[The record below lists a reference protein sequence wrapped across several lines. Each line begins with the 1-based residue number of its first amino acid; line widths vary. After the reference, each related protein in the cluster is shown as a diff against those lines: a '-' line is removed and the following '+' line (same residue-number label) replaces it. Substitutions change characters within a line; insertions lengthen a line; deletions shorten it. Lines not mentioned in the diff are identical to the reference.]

1 MGNKSIQKFFADQ
14 NSVIDLSSLGNAKG
28 AKVSLSGPDMNITT
42 PRGSVIIVNGA
53 LYSSIK
59 GNNLAV
65 KFKDKTITGAKI
77 LGSVDLKDIQLERID
92 SSLVDSAQV
101 EKKGNGKRR
110 NKKEEEELKKQL
122 DDAEN
127 AKKEADKAKEEAEK
141 AKEAAEKALNEAF
154 EVQNSSKQIEEM
166 LQNFLADNVAKDNLA
181 QQSDASQQNTQA
193 KATQASKQNDAEKV
207 LPQPINKNTSTGK
220 SNSSKNE
227 ENKLDAES
235 VKEPL
240 KVTLALAAES
250 NSGSKDDSIT
260 NFTKPQFVGSTA
272 PNATVIIKINGIAV
286 GQAVA
291 DSLGNFTFTAPETL
305 TDGTYNLEAEAKT
318 ADGSGSAKLV
328 ITIDSVTD
336 KPTFELSPESSV
348 SGHKGLTPTLTP
360 SIVGTAEENA
370 KVDIYV
376 DNKLVASVDVDK
388 DGNWSYEFKDNELS
402 EGENSIKVVAVD
414 KAGNKNETTDSIIT
428 DTIAPEKPT
437 IELDDSS
444 DSGIKNDNITN
455 STLPTF
461 IGVAEPGSTVSI
473 YLGLKHLGEVIVA
486 KDGTWSYTLTTPLK
500 DGEYNITATATD
512 IAGHTSAT
520 ANLPFTIDT
529 RISYFSAE
537 IETTNDSGIV
547 GDNVTNN
554 TRPTFTGKTEPNAII
569 SVINSETGEEVIF
582 KANDKGEWTF
592 NFTSDSVEGINNL
605 TFTVEDVAGNKKDF
619 SFSYVIDTIA
629 PVPPTVSLE
638 DYVVLP
644 NGIILSGNDLPA
656 LVGTAEPK
664 STILLMRD
672 GKLYDSIEVDSNG
685 TWNYQFSNKFL
696 QGAYD
701 IEIISQ
707 DAAGNKSSTVKYSFT
722 IQTEVVPP
730 KAELDAS
737 DDSGAKGDWI
747 TNKHNAL
754 TLLGT
759 ADRFAT
765 VNILIDGKTIGVTTA
780 DADGN
785 WNFDISRNLSDNVY
799 KITVESIDPLGRTSS
814 VDYQLTIDS
823 FTPIP
828 TVMLHDS
835 ADSGVKGDMITKIN
849 TPLFTGMAEANAK
862 VSIYVDGVLSGEAI
876 AGDDG
881 VWNFQFTTALSDGSH
896 DVTVK
901 VEDIAGNTASSSAY
915 NFQIV
920 TQTQK
925 PTIEL
930 VNDTGVDNTDHI
942 INEKNPAL
950 TGTAAPYSTVKLYID
965 GALIAE
971 VRTNKDGRWEYTLKA
986 DQGLVDGDHRI
997 TASVEDIAG
1006 NIAHSDPFLISV
1018 DTAISI
1024 PIVSLSPDSDSGIS
1038 DDNLT
1043 NIVKPTLHLKDI
1055 DPDIISVQVW
1065 DAMSDTQIGV
1075 ATQQPDGSWA
1085 YTFTSDLTEGLHQ
1098 VYVKVEDIAGNKA
1111 NSAIFDFT
1119 IDTTVSTPVISLLSK
1134 DDTGVTGD
1142 NLTNINKPG
1151 FAISGVDAD
1160 AHRVVV
1166 QVMHNG
1172 VSEEIELSH
1181 LNGSWLFIPGNTWA
1195 DGSYTLTVKVEDK
1208 AGNTNY
1214 SAPLTVVI
1222 DTQIAIDG
1230 VELVNDS
1237 GVKGDNMTNDDRPH
1251 FRVTVPTDVNEV
1263 RLSIDGGNSWVQAT
1277 PGVAGSWEYIW
1288 PTDLAD
1294 GQYTLTV
1301 EATDKAGNTVTKTI
1315 DFAVDT
1321 TLSVPVIVLDSADDT
1336 GIQGDNMTNSTQ
1348 PTFALQHIDD
1358 DAVRVTV
1365 SVEHGG
1371 VTTTFDAT
1379 KGTGGWTFT
1388 PPTSWADGD
1397 YTLSVSVE
1405 DKAGNTSHSASLT
1418 VTVDTQIAINNIE
1431 LVNDSGIPDDNLT
1444 NNVRPHFQVTVPTDV
1459 NVVRLSIDGGKTWFN
1474 ATQSA
1479 TPGVWDYIWP
1489 DDVADGG
1496 YTLTVEATDEA
1507 GNKATQTL
1515 DFTIDTTLS
1524 VPTLSLDSA
1533 DDSGI
1538 AGDNITNVKTPG
1550 FTLNNID
1557 TDVSRVIVE
1566 VMHNGIK
1573 QEVPLVQTG
1582 GQWRFAPTSDW
1593 ADGDYILTVKVEDRA
1608 GNVKQSAPL
1617 TVTVDTHIAIDRIEL
1632 VNDSGIPGD
1641 NLTNEARPHFQV
1653 TVPADVNGVRLSI
1666 DGGKTWF
1673 DATQSAT
1680 SGVWDYTWLTNVA
1693 NGPHTLMVEA
1703 SDKAGNKTT
1712 QKLDFTIDTILSEP
1726 TITLDSADDSAAG
1739 DNITNVK
1746 MPGFT
1751 LGNIDA
1757 DVTKVVVTVAHDGK
1771 NQQIELIKN
1780 GGVWRFTPGAAWTDG
1795 DYTLT
1800 VKVEDKAGNT
1810 NYSAPLTV
1818 TIDTQTSIDRIEL
1831 LNDTGIVGDNLTN
1844 EARPQFH
1851 ITVPTDVNSVQLSLD
1866 GGINWVNATLTSD
1879 GVWEYI
1885 WPTDLV
1891 ENTYTLTVKAT
1902 DVAGNTATETLNFI
1916 IDTTLSTPTITL
1928 DSADDS
1934 GTAND
1939 NKTNVK
1945 TPGFIIGGIDSDV
1958 TQVVVQVMRDGHSEE
1973 VELTQTNG
1981 QWRFVPGSAWTDGDY
1996 TLTVTVKDEAGNIRH
2011 SAPLTVTIDTQITID
2026 HIELVNDSG
2035 IPDDN
2040 LTNNVRPHFQ
2050 VTVPTDVNVV
2060 RLSIDGGKTWFN
2072 ATQSATPGVWDYTW
2086 LADVGEGKH
2095 TLTVEA
2101 TDKAGNKTTQQLDF
2115 IIDTLLSEPTIV
2127 LDNTDDSGT
2136 KGDHLTNVNKPTFL
2150 LGNID
2155 ADARYVTVEVQ
2166 HGGTKEVLTATKDA
2180 TGNWSVTPT
2189 GTWADGDYTLT
2200 VRVEDEAGN
2209 EKHSA
2214 SLTVTVDTQITI
2226 DVIELVNDNGIPGDN
2241 MTNDAHPQF
2250 RVTVP
2255 GDVNE
2260 VSLSIDGGVTWV
2272 KATQSATPGVWNY
2285 TWPGT
2290 VPDGDYTL
2298 NVKATDNAGNT
2309 VTETLH
2315 FTIDTTLSTPVIVL
2329 DSADDSGVHGDN
2341 MTNHTQPTFALQHID
2356 DDAVRV
2362 TVSVEHGGV
2371 TTTFDATKDAGGWT
2385 FTPTGAWADGDYT
2398 LSVSVEDKAGN
2409 TSHSAS
2415 LTVTVDTQIAI
2426 NNIELVN
2433 DSGIPD
2439 DNLTNN
2445 VRPHFQVTVPTDVN
2459 VVRLSID
2466 GGKTWFNATQS
2477 ATPGVWDYIW
2487 PDDVADGGYTLTV
2500 EATDEAGNKATQTL
2514 DFTIDTTLSVPT
2526 LSLDSADDSGIAGD
2540 NITNVKTPGFTL
2552 NNIDT
2557 DVSRVI
2563 VEVMHN
2569 GIKQEVPLV
2578 QTGGQW
2584 RFAPTS
2590 DWADGDYIL
2599 TVKVEDRAGNVK
2611 QSAPLTVT
2619 VDTHIAIDRIEL
2631 VNDSGIPG
2639 DNLTNEARPH
2649 FQVTVPADVNG
2660 VRLSIDGGKT
2670 WFDATQSATSGVWD
2684 YTWLTNVANGPHTL
2698 MVEASDKAG
2707 NKTTQKLDFTID
2719 TILSEP
2725 TITLDSADDSAA
2737 GDNITNVKMPG
2748 FTLGNIDADVTKV
2761 VVTVAHDGKN
2771 QQIEL
2776 IKNGGVWRFTPGA
2789 AWTDGD
2795 YTLTVKVEDK
2805 AGNTNYSA
2813 PLTVTIDTQ
2822 TSIDRIELLN
2832 DTGIV
2837 GDNLTNEARPQFHI
2851 TVPTDVNSVQLSLDG
2866 GINWVNATL
2875 TSDGVWEYIW
2885 PTDLVENTYTLT
2897 VKATDVAGNTAT
2909 ETLNFI
2915 IDTTLSTPTITL
2927 DSADDSGTA
2936 NDNKTNVKTPGF
2948 IIGGIDS
2955 DVTQVV
2961 VQVMRDGHSEEVE
2974 LTQTNGQ
2981 WRFVP
2986 GSAWTDGDY
2995 TLTVTVKDEAGNIR
3009 HSAPLTVTIDTQITI
3024 DHIELVNDSGIPDDN
3039 LTNNVRP
3046 HFQVTVPTDVNVVR
3060 LSIDGGK
3067 TWFNATQSAT
3077 PGVWDYTWLADVGEG
3092 KHTLTVEATDK
3103 AGNKTT
3109 QQLDFI
3115 IDTLLSEPTIV
3126 LDNTDDSGTKGDNLT
3141 NVNKPTFLL
3150 GNIDAD
3156 ARYVTVEVQHGGTKE
3171 VLTATKGATGIWSVT
3186 PTGTWADG
3194 DYTLTVRVEDD
3205 AGNVKYSAPLTV
3217 TVDTQ
3222 ITIDVIELVN
3232 DNGIPGDNLT
3242 NDVRPHFRV
3251 TVPGDVN
3258 EVRLSIDG
3266 GNTWVRATQGTAGI
3280 WDYTWPKD
3288 VTDGLH
3294 TLTVE
3299 ATDKAGNK
3307 TTQTLDFTID
3317 TRLST
3322 PTIAMDSRDDTGAI
3336 GDHITSVK
3344 RPGFTIGNIDADAHS
3359 VILRITQGG
3368 NSQEVTLTQV
3378 GGQWRFTPDAD
3389 WADGSYTLTVEVT
3402 DNAGN
3407 VRQSTP
3413 LVVTVDTQTSITD
3426 ITLVNDHGVPDDNLT
3441 NSTRPQFEITVPADV
3456 NSVQLS
3462 IDGGANWVS
3471 ATQGIEGVWGY
3482 TWPTD
3487 MGDGK
3492 HTLTVMV
3499 TDRAGNTATQTL
3511 EFFIDTRL
3519 STPTIALDSTDDTG
3533 TPGDDMTNRTRPTFI
3548 LQNIDSDVINVT
3560 VSVTHNGTTT
3570 SFTATQGAGGWSF
3583 TPPAPWGDGDYTL
3596 TVTVED
3602 RAGNT
3607 RPSTPLTVTVDT
3619 QIAIDRIELVNDS
3632 GVPGDNVT
3640 KHVRPQFQI
3649 SVPDD
3654 VEKVLLSIDGG
3665 TTWVTAIK
3673 SSTAGIWD
3681 YTWPTDMPEGQHT
3694 LTVEVTDGAG
3704 NKMTETL
3711 NFTIDITLLTPT
3723 IELAPDQ
3730 DTGQN
3735 KNDNL
3740 TSVTQPVFVLGSI
3753 DKDVRH
3759 VELSIEHNGTF
3770 KTVVLTESADG
3781 WRYRPDSALA
3791 DGSYTFTVTVTDV
3804 AGNQQTSAPLK
3815 VTIDGTLTT
3824 PVIELAA
3831 GEDSG
3836 TVGDRLTNHDRP
3848 VFDIH
3853 QVDSDVTRVMVKVT
3867 YNGKTHEEAAVFTNG
3882 QWRFTPSASWADGSY
3897 QLAVVV
3903 EDLAGNVKESAPFEV
3918 RIDTTTTINNIV
3930 LLNDTGVQNDQLTN
3944 VAKPSFRIDVPGD
3957 VVQVRVTLDGGANW
3971 NVIRKNADG
3980 QWIFDSPNTLV
3991 DGTYTLRVEA
4001 TDEAGNIANKDLV
4014 FNIDTNIQVPTI
4026 ALDAG
4031 QDTGANTA
4039 DNITNISR
4047 PTFTIGNV
4055 DPDVIKVVV
4064 TIDGHD
4070 YNATKVGAGWQFTP
4084 GNAIPDGSYNIT
4096 VTVEDKAG
4104 NTATSKP
4111 LPVVIDTTAEIESV
4125 TLVTDSGDSD
4135 VDNITKVDKPQFSIV
4150 TADDITH
4157 VRVKIDNAANWIEL
4171 TKGGDGRWIF
4181 NVGSAL
4187 PDGQHTLLVDVT
4199 DIAGN
4204 VAQETLQFTIDTTLR
4219 EPTIVLDPTHDTGDD
4234 TNDNLTRINKPVFII
4249 GNVDNDVSHIV
4260 VHIDGRDYTI
4270 ENTGGNLTFTPDQPL
4285 SDGQHTISVTVT
4297 DIAGN
4302 TKTSAELRIEID
4314 TQVQI
4319 DSVTLTT
4326 DSGVN
4331 DHDNVTNA
4339 TRPSFEIATPD
4350 DVTSVLVSFDGV
4362 NWTPISKNA
4371 AGQWEFTAG
4380 SALPDGHYT
4389 LHVQATDR
4397 AGNTANSTLGFT
4409 VDTQIDGLSVVMLDD
4424 AGKDSTDGI
4433 TNITSPRFEISAR
4446 EPLQSVTVILNGK
4459 SSTLT
4464 QGAGNKWLFTPDTP
4478 LVDGTYKIE
4487 IVAEDIAGNKI
4498 SKEVSFTIDTIVSDP
4513 SIDLLDADDTGE
4525 SAVDNITSV
4534 TTPRFVIGNVPAD
4547 IDTVVIRING
4557 VSYSVTANG
4566 NNLWEFQVPVA
4577 LNDGVY
4583 EAVVVFRD
4591 IAGNTSETK
4600 LPFTI
4605 DTTTSVSVR
4614 MEPASDTGNS
4624 NSDNLTNKQNPKF
4637 EGTAEPN
4644 AKLVITIV
4652 DDKSGREVLK
4662 QTITVG
4668 ADGNW
4673 SVTPNILPDGMYTI
4687 NVVATD
4693 VAGNTAQTQE
4703 RFTIDTVTIDPTIRL
4718 SDPSIDDQHEAT
4730 SLRPE
4735 FKGFAEAFSTIM
4747 IQWDGKV
4754 VGSANAN
4761 ANGEW
4766 SWTPPSVLAPGS
4778 YVVSIVAKDKAGN
4791 ESSQV
4796 DFPVVIPV
4804 IDVTP
4809 PTIKLSEES
4818 DSGALGDF
4826 TTNNKTPTL
4835 IGSTLP
4841 NTIVSIYVDGVK
4853 VGEAT
4858 ADTAGRYTFQLSE
4871 MKDGHYVVQV
4881 GIVNPRDNS
4890 ELRSTA
4896 VDVTIDTEVAELVWN
4911 ISGMH
4916 EGGYINTVTPEIGGT
4931 SEPNSKI
4938 TIFVNGVEKAI
4949 AYTTGAGHWG
4959 VVLPALGN
4967 DGNYELT
4974 FKVEDVAGNIREF
4987 GPQNVIL
4994 DTVISPLTVVLREA
5008 DDSGKVG
5015 DWITNKSHVTID
5027 GTAEAGSTLTIRNPQ
5042 GVVIATL
5049 VVGNDGRWSAELDL
5063 REGSNAFV
5071 VVSEDKAGN
5080 SQQKEILIEHDTQIE
5095 ISDISLSRDTNSGD
5109 KYDLITN
5116 NKSPVLVAMTDP
5128 GATVQVYINGVLQ
5141 GTVEASSSGNI
5152 SYTMPAN
5159 SADGEYQVQFV
5170 ATDTAGNRV
5179 ESAITTV
5186 TIDSQIAVFDIDED
5200 SLPALSN
5207 NRALSVSGVGEAGS
5221 QVSIFVDGKLVN
5233 VVMVE
5238 ADGTWRAP
5246 ILLQDDG
5253 TFNIH
5258 FSITDVAGNTEVS
5271 KDYSV
5276 DVDSSTDFPT
5286 LNLEDASNS
5295 GSLDDLITNHNK
5307 PVLVG
5312 TAEAGA
5318 TIHIYVDEKIVA
5330 NVLVLEDGTWSY
5342 QFDNALKDG
5351 EYSIRV
5357 VAEDPA
5363 GNTAESPRLLVTIDT
5378 STFIDNPAM
5387 VAGSDNGI
5395 FSNDSIT
5402 SQTRPTFSIFGE
5414 MNQSVQI
5421 FIDGVLVD
5429 TITVT
5434 DRNQVYRP
5442 ESPLGDGSHSIYYVI
5457 TDKAGNTATSKTLN
5471 FTIDTFNT
5479 TPVAIDSIG
5488 GQTLAEMT
5496 GSDGKIY
5503 ITDTT
5508 RNLLFSGS
5516 AEPNSKIE
5524 IIINGLNVGE
5534 VWVNEK
5540 GHWQMPVNP
5549 LYFTEGQLDIT
5560 VKSTD
5565 RAGNVNQE
5573 KYSIWVDTHIK
5584 VFTSELDDN
5593 KSSSKTEWWSN
5604 SDLITMRGTGE
5615 IGATVSLIV
5624 AGVTLATAVVAAT
5637 GRWELSTDKLP
5648 EGTYDISL
5656 VIEDSAGNRWEDVR
5670 EIFIDRT
5677 PPNAP
5682 VVTYSDIVNDLII
5695 MQGTAE
5701 AKSQL
5706 IITDSEGNTYTLTVP
5721 DNGKWSM
5728 AIPYPSEGKFTI
5740 TSVDAIGNRSD
5751 DVPLDIMKEVPVI
5764 SLSPDSDSGT
5774 VGDNITRDKQPT
5786 FIIGNL
5792 ESDVVVVQVDINGTV
5807 YNAEKNADGV
5817 WFFTP
5822 GTPLADGSYTISV
5835 IASDAAGNQK
5845 NSLPITV
5852 TIDST
5857 LTVPEIALAAGEDN
5871 GASDSDNVTNHTQPK
5886 FTLQHIDADV
5896 TGVTVNVTHNGVTD
5910 IYQATQGA
5918 DGWTFT
5924 PPAAW
5929 NDGNYTL
5936 SVTVVDRAGNS
5947 QQSAS
5952 LAVTVDSTVT
5962 VTADSQHDDASDDAT
5977 ATAVTPPESETV
5989 NAESATHLRT
5999 EPSAA
6004 EESVVKVTAYSIT
6017 LLNADSGDEIDRSI
6031 SQTPSFEISVPENIV
6046 NVSIM
6051 FEGEEFTLPI
6061 TNQKAIFEVPLSLED
6076 GEYTMDVKF
6085 IDKDNDF
6092 LIKEKTFSVDH
6103 SSADIVNAM
6112 NVRGKTE
6119 DDINDSPS
6127 TSSVG
6132 HNNNGAIDVFA
6143 VNEVTLPVDNQEEHA

>member
-42 PRGSVIIVNGA
+42 PHGSVIIVNGA

-122 DDAEN
+122 DEAEN

-444 DSGIKNDNITN
+444 DSGIKNDSITN

-537 IETTNDSGIV
+537 IETTDDSGIV

-592 NFTSDSVEGINNL
+592 NFTSDSVEGVNNL

-619 SFSYVIDTIA
+619 SFSYVIDTVA

-638 DYVVLP
+638 DFVVLP

-876 AGDDG
+876 AGEDG

-950 TGTAAPYSTVKLYID
+950 TGTAAPYSTVKLYVD

-1024 PIVSLSPDSDSGIS
+1024 PIVSLSPDSDSGIA

-1065 DAMSDTQIGV
+1065 DAASDTQIGV

-1111 NSAIFDFT
+1111 NSAVFDFT

-1379 KGTGGWTFT
+1379 KGTGGWSFT
-1388 PPTSWADGD
+1388 PTGAWADGD

-1431 LVNDSGIPDDNLT
+1431 LVNDSGIPNDNLT

-1479 TPGVWDYIWP
+1479 TPGAWDYIWP

-1496 YTLTVEATDEA
+1496 YTLTVEATDKA
-1507 GNKATQTL
+1507 GNKTTQEL

-1632 VNDSGIPGD
+1632 VNDSGIPDD

-1939 NKTNVK
+1939 NKTNIK

-2011 SAPLTVTIDTQITID
+2011 SAPLTVTIDTQIAID

-2035 IPDDN
+2035 IPNDN
-2040 LTNNVRPHFQ
+2040 LTNEARPHFQ

-2127 LDNTDDSGT
+2127 LDSTDDSGT
-2136 KGDHLTNVNKPTFL
+2136 KGDNLTNVNKPTFL

-2329 DSADDSGVHGDN
+2329 DSADDTGIQGDN
-2341 MTNHTQPTFALQHID
+2341 MTNSTQPTFNLQHID

-2371 TTTFDATKDAGGWT
+2371 TTTFDATKGTGGWT
-2385 FTPTGAWADGDYT
+2385 FTPPTSWGAGDYT

-2445 VRPHFQVTVPTDVN
+2445 VRPHFQVKVPTDVN
-2459 VVRLSID
+2459 
-2466 GGKTWFNATQS
+2466 
-2477 ATPGVWDYIW
+2477 
-2487 PDDVADGGYTLTV
+2487 
-2500 EATDEAGNKATQTL
+2500 E
-2514 DFTIDTTLSVPT
+2514 
-2526 LSLDSADDSGIAGD
+2526 
-2540 NITNVKTPGFTL
+2540 
-2552 NNIDT
+2552 
-2557 DVSRVI
+2557 
-2563 VEVMHN
+2563 
-2569 GIKQEVPLV
+2569 
-2578 QTGGQW
+2578 
-2584 RFAPTS
+2584 
-2590 DWADGDYIL
+2590 
-2599 TVKVEDRAGNVK
+2599 
-2611 QSAPLTVT
+2611 
-2619 VDTHIAIDRIEL
+2619 
-2631 VNDSGIPG
+2631 
-2639 DNLTNEARPH
+2639 
-2649 FQVTVPADVNG
+2649 
-2660 VRLSIDGGKT
+2660 
-2670 WFDATQSATSGVWD
+2670 
-2684 YTWLTNVANGPHTL
+2684 
-2698 MVEASDKAG
+2698 
-2707 NKTTQKLDFTID
+2707 
-2719 TILSEP
+2719 
-2725 TITLDSADDSAA
+2725 
-2737 GDNITNVKMPG
+2737 
-2748 FTLGNIDADVTKV
+2748 
-2761 VVTVAHDGKN
+2761 
-2771 QQIEL
+2771 
-2776 IKNGGVWRFTPGA
+2776 
-2789 AWTDGD
+2789 
-2795 YTLTVKVEDK
+2795 
-2805 AGNTNYSA
+2805 
-2813 PLTVTIDTQ
+2813 
-2822 TSIDRIELLN
+2822 
-2832 DTGIV
+2832 
-2837 GDNLTNEARPQFHI
+2837 
-2851 TVPTDVNSVQLSLDG
+2851 
-2866 GINWVNATL
+2866 
-2875 TSDGVWEYIW
+2875 
-2885 PTDLVENTYTLT
+2885 
-2897 VKATDVAGNTAT
+2897 
-2909 ETLNFI
+2909 
-2915 IDTTLSTPTITL
+2915 
-2927 DSADDSGTA
+2927 
-2936 NDNKTNVKTPGF
+2936 
-2948 IIGGIDS
+2948 
-2955 DVTQVV
+2955 
-2961 VQVMRDGHSEEVE
+2961 
-2974 LTQTNGQ
+2974 
-2981 WRFVP
+2981 
-2986 GSAWTDGDY
+2986 
-2995 TLTVTVKDEAGNIR
+2995 
-3009 HSAPLTVTIDTQITI
+3009 
-3024 DHIELVNDSGIPDDN
+3024 
-3039 LTNNVRP
+3039 
-3046 HFQVTVPTDVNVVR
+3046 VR

-3103 AGNKTT
+3103 AGNQTT
-3109 QQLDFI
+3109 QKLDFI

-3126 LDNTDDSGTKGDNLT
+3126 LDSTDDSGTKGDNLT
-3141 NVNKPTFLL
+3141 NANKPTFLL

-3194 DYTLTVRVEDD
+3194 DYTLTVRVEDE

-3266 GNTWVRATQGTAGI
+3266 GNTWVRATQGTAGT

-3322 PTIAMDSRDDTGAI
+3322 PTITMDSRDDTGAI

-3389 WADGSYTLTVEVT
+3389 WADGSYTLTVEVQ

-3413 LVVTVDTQTSITD
+3413 LIVTVDTQTSITD

-3471 ATQGIEGVWGY
+3471 AAQGIEGVWGY

-3619 QIAIDRIELVNDS
+3619 QIAIDHIELVNDS

-3711 NFTIDITLLTPT
+3711 NFTIDITLMTPT

-3848 VFDIH
+3848 VFDIR

-3882 QWRFTPSASWADGSY
+3882 QWSFTPSASWADGSY

-4187 PDGQHTLLVDVT
+4187 PDGKHTLLVDVT

-4302 TKTSAELRIEID
+4302 TKTSAELQIEID

-4534 TTPRFVIGNVPAD
+4534 TKPRFVIGNVPAD

-4557 VSYSVTANG
+4557 VSYPVTANG

-4614 MEPASDTGNS
+4614 MEPASDTGSS

-4662 QTITVG
+4662 HTITVG

-4718 SDPSIDDQHEAT
+4718 SDPSIDDQYEAT

-4735 FKGFAEAFSTIM
+4735 FKGLAEAFSTIM

-4835 IGSTLP
+4835 VGNTLP
-4841 NTIVSIYVDGVK
+4841 NAIVSIYVDGVK

-4967 DGNYELT
+4967 DGNYVLT

-5080 SQQKEILIEHDTQIE
+5080 SQQKDILIEHDTQIE

-5295 GSLDDLITNHNK
+5295 GSLDDLITSHNK

-5378 STFIDNPAM
+5378 STFIDNPVM
-5387 VAGSDNGI
+5387 MAGSDNGI

-5402 SQTRPTFSIFGE
+5402 SQTRPAFSIYGE

-5471 FTIDTFNT
+5471 FTIDTLNT

-5534 VWVNEK
+5534 VWVNDK

-5573 KYSIWVDTHIK
+5573 KYSIWVDTHIQ

-5593 KSSSKTEWWSN
+5593 KSSSKTDWWSN
-5604 SDLITMRGTGE
+5604 SSTITMRGMGE

-5624 AGVTLATAVVAAT
+5624 AGVTLATAVVAAN
-5637 GRWELSTDKLP
+5637 GQWELSTDQLP
-5648 EGTYDISL
+5648 EGKYDITLS
-5656 VIEDSAGNRWEDVR
+5656 IEDNAGNRKEEVH

-5706 IITDSEGNTYTLTVP
+5706 IITDSNGNTYTLTVP

-5751 DVPLDIMKEVPVI
+5751 DVPLDIMKETPVI

-5774 VGDNITRDKQPT
+5774 VGDNITRDNQPT

-5857 LTVPEIALAAGEDN
+5857 LTVPEIALAAGEGN
-5871 GASDSDNVTNHTQPK
+5871 GASDSDNVTNHNHTQPK

-5910 IYQATQGA
+5910 IYQATQDA

-5929 NDGNYTL
+5929 NDGTYTL

-5952 LAVTVDSTVT
+5952 LEVTVDSTVT
-5962 VTADSQHDDASDDAT
+5962 VTADSQHNDASDDAT

-5999 EPSAA
+5999 VPSAA
-6004 EESVVKVTAYSIT
+6004 EESVVKETAYSIT

-6046 NVSIM
+6046 NVSVM

-6085 IDKDNDF
+6085 IDKDDDF

-6112 NVRGKTE
+6112 NARGKTE

>member
-1388 PPTSWADGD
+1388 PPTS
-1397 YTLSVSVE
+1397 
-1405 DKAGNTSHSASLT
+1405 
-1418 VTVDTQIAINNIE
+1418 
-1431 LVNDSGIPDDNLT
+1431 
-1444 NNVRPHFQVTVPTDV
+1444 
-1459 NVVRLSIDGGKTWFN
+1459 
-1474 ATQSA
+1474 
-1479 TPGVWDYIWP
+1479 
-1489 DDVADGG
+1489 
-1496 YTLTVEATDEA
+1496 
-1507 GNKATQTL
+1507 
-1515 DFTIDTTLS
+1515 
-1524 VPTLSLDSA
+1524 
-1533 DDSGI
+1533 
-1538 AGDNITNVKTPG
+1538 
-1550 FTLNNID
+1550 
-1557 TDVSRVIVE
+1557 
-1566 VMHNGIK
+1566 
-1573 QEVPLVQTG
+1573 
-1582 GQWRFAPTSDW
+1582 
-1593 ADGDYILTVKVEDRA
+1593 
-1608 GNVKQSAPL
+1608 
-1617 TVTVDTHIAIDRIEL
+1617 
-1632 VNDSGIPGD
+1632 
-1641 NLTNEARPHFQV
+1641 
-1653 TVPADVNGVRLSI
+1653 
-1666 DGGKTWF
+1666 
-1673 DATQSAT
+1673 
-1680 SGVWDYTWLTNVA
+1680 
-1693 NGPHTLMVEA
+1693 
-1703 SDKAGNKTT
+1703 
-1712 QKLDFTIDTILSEP
+1712 
-1726 TITLDSADDSAAG
+1726 
-1739 DNITNVK
+1739 
-1746 MPGFT
+1746 
-1751 LGNIDA
+1751 
-1757 DVTKVVVTVAHDGK
+1757 
-1771 NQQIELIKN
+1771 
-1780 GGVWRFTPGAAWTDG
+1780 
-1795 DYTLT
+1795 
-1800 VKVEDKAGNT
+1800 
-1810 NYSAPLTV
+1810 
-1818 TIDTQTSIDRIEL
+1818 
-1831 LNDTGIVGDNLTN
+1831 
-1844 EARPQFH
+1844 
-1851 ITVPTDVNSVQLSLD
+1851 
-1866 GGINWVNATLTSD
+1866 
-1879 GVWEYI
+1879 
-1885 WPTDLV
+1885 
-1891 ENTYTLTVKAT
+1891 
-1902 DVAGNTATETLNFI
+1902 
-1916 IDTTLSTPTITL
+1916 
-1928 DSADDS
+1928 
-1934 GTAND
+1934 
-1939 NKTNVK
+1939 
-1945 TPGFIIGGIDSDV
+1945 
-1958 TQVVVQVMRDGHSEE
+1958 
-1973 VELTQTNG
+1973 
-1981 QWRFVPGSAWTDGDY
+1981 
-1996 TLTVTVKDEAGNIRH
+1996 
-2011 SAPLTVTIDTQITID
+2011 
-2026 HIELVNDSG
+2026 
-2035 IPDDN
+2035 
-2040 LTNNVRPHFQ
+2040 
-2050 VTVPTDVNVV
+2050 
-2060 RLSIDGGKTWFN
+2060 
-2072 ATQSATPGVWDYTW
+2072 
-2086 LADVGEGKH
+2086 
-2095 TLTVEA
+2095 
-2101 TDKAGNKTTQQLDF
+2101 
-2115 IIDTLLSEPTIV
+2115 
-2127 LDNTDDSGT
+2127 
-2136 KGDHLTNVNKPTFL
+2136 
-2150 LGNID
+2150 
-2155 ADARYVTVEVQ
+2155 
-2166 HGGTKEVLTATKDA
+2166 
-2180 TGNWSVTPT
+2180 
-2189 GTWADGDYTLT
+2189 
-2200 VRVEDEAGN
+2200 
-2209 EKHSA
+2209 
-2214 SLTVTVDTQITI
+2214 
-2226 DVIELVNDNGIPGDN
+2226 
-2241 MTNDAHPQF
+2241 
-2250 RVTVP
+2250 
-2255 GDVNE
+2255 
-2260 VSLSIDGGVTWV
+2260 
-2272 KATQSATPGVWNY
+2272 
-2285 TWPGT
+2285 
-2290 VPDGDYTL
+2290 
-2298 NVKATDNAGNT
+2298 
-2309 VTETLH
+2309 
-2315 FTIDTTLSTPVIVL
+2315 
-2329 DSADDSGVHGDN
+2329 
-2341 MTNHTQPTFALQHID
+2341 
-2356 DDAVRV
+2356 
-2362 TVSVEHGGV
+2362 
-2371 TTTFDATKDAGGWT
+2371 
-2385 FTPTGAWADGDYT
+2385 WADGDYT

-4557 VSYSVTANG
+4557 VSYPVTANG

-5774 VGDNITRDKQPT
+5774 VGDDITRDKQPT

>member
-235 VKEPL
+235 VKELL

-2127 LDNTDDSGT
+2127 LDSTDDSGT

-2426 NNIELVN
+2426 NN
-2433 DSGIPD
+2433 
-2439 DNLTNN
+2439 
-2445 VRPHFQVTVPTDVN
+2445 
-2459 VVRLSID
+2459 
-2466 GGKTWFNATQS
+2466 
-2477 ATPGVWDYIW
+2477 
-2487 PDDVADGGYTLTV
+2487 
-2500 EATDEAGNKATQTL
+2500 
-2514 DFTIDTTLSVPT
+2514 
-2526 LSLDSADDSGIAGD
+2526 
-2540 NITNVKTPGFTL
+2540 
-2552 NNIDT
+2552 
-2557 DVSRVI
+2557 
-2563 VEVMHN
+2563 
-2569 GIKQEVPLV
+2569 
-2578 QTGGQW
+2578 
-2584 RFAPTS
+2584 
-2590 DWADGDYIL
+2590 
-2599 TVKVEDRAGNVK
+2599 
-2611 QSAPLTVT
+2611 
-2619 VDTHIAIDRIEL
+2619 
-2631 VNDSGIPG
+2631 
-2639 DNLTNEARPH
+2639 
-2649 FQVTVPADVNG
+2649 
-2660 VRLSIDGGKT
+2660 
-2670 WFDATQSATSGVWD
+2670 
-2684 YTWLTNVANGPHTL
+2684 
-2698 MVEASDKAG
+2698 
-2707 NKTTQKLDFTID
+2707 
-2719 TILSEP
+2719 
-2725 TITLDSADDSAA
+2725 
-2737 GDNITNVKMPG
+2737 
-2748 FTLGNIDADVTKV
+2748 
-2761 VVTVAHDGKN
+2761 
-2771 QQIEL
+2771 
-2776 IKNGGVWRFTPGA
+2776 
-2789 AWTDGD
+2789 
-2795 YTLTVKVEDK
+2795 
-2805 AGNTNYSA
+2805 
-2813 PLTVTIDTQ
+2813 
-2822 TSIDRIELLN
+2822 
-2832 DTGIV
+2832 
-2837 GDNLTNEARPQFHI
+2837 
-2851 TVPTDVNSVQLSLDG
+2851 
-2866 GINWVNATL
+2866 
-2875 TSDGVWEYIW
+2875 
-2885 PTDLVENTYTLT
+2885 
-2897 VKATDVAGNTAT
+2897 
-2909 ETLNFI
+2909 
-2915 IDTTLSTPTITL
+2915 
-2927 DSADDSGTA
+2927 
-2936 NDNKTNVKTPGF
+2936 
-2948 IIGGIDS
+2948 
-2955 DVTQVV
+2955 
-2961 VQVMRDGHSEEVE
+2961 
-2974 LTQTNGQ
+2974 
-2981 WRFVP
+2981 
-2986 GSAWTDGDY
+2986 
-2995 TLTVTVKDEAGNIR
+2995 
-3009 HSAPLTVTIDTQITI
+3009 
-3024 DHIELVNDSGIPDDN
+3024 IELVNDSGIPDDN

-4557 VSYSVTANG
+4557 VSYPVTANG

>member
-428 DTIAPEKPT
+428 DTIPPEKPT

-849 TPLFTGMAEANAK
+849 TPLFTGIAEANAK

-1065 DAMSDTQIGV
+1065 DAASDTQIGV

-1111 NSAIFDFT
+1111 NSAVFDFT

-1379 KGTGGWTFT
+1379 KGTGGWSFT
-1388 PPTSWADGD
+1388 PTGAWADGD

-1479 TPGVWDYIWP
+1479 TPGAWDYIWP

-1496 YTLTVEATDEA
+1496 YTLTVEATDKA
-1507 GNKATQTL
+1507 GNKTTQEL

-2011 SAPLTVTIDTQITID
+2011 SAPLTVTIDTQIAID

-2040 LTNNVRPHFQ
+2040 LTNEARPHFQ

-2115 IIDTLLSEPTIV
+2115 IIDTMLSEPTIV

-2136 KGDHLTNVNKPTFL
+2136 KGDNLTNVNKPTFL

-2226 DVIELVNDNGIPGDN
+2226 DAIELVNDNGIPGDN

-2315 FTIDTTLSTPVIVL
+2315 FTIDTTLSVPVIVL
-2329 DSADDSGVHGDN
+2329 NSADDTGVQGDN
-2341 MTNHTQPTFALQHID
+2341 MTNSSQPTFALQHID

-2371 TTTFDATKDAGGWT
+2371 TTTFDATKGVGGWS

-2445 VRPHFQVTVPTDVN
+2445 VRPHFQVKVPTDVN
-2459 VVRLSID
+2459 
-2466 GGKTWFNATQS
+2466 
-2477 ATPGVWDYIW
+2477 
-2487 PDDVADGGYTLTV
+2487 
-2500 EATDEAGNKATQTL
+2500 E
-2514 DFTIDTTLSVPT
+2514 
-2526 LSLDSADDSGIAGD
+2526 
-2540 NITNVKTPGFTL
+2540 
-2552 NNIDT
+2552 
-2557 DVSRVI
+2557 
-2563 VEVMHN
+2563 
-2569 GIKQEVPLV
+2569 
-2578 QTGGQW
+2578 
-2584 RFAPTS
+2584 
-2590 DWADGDYIL
+2590 
-2599 TVKVEDRAGNVK
+2599 
-2611 QSAPLTVT
+2611 
-2619 VDTHIAIDRIEL
+2619 
-2631 VNDSGIPG
+2631 
-2639 DNLTNEARPH
+2639 
-2649 FQVTVPADVNG
+2649 
-2660 VRLSIDGGKT
+2660 
-2670 WFDATQSATSGVWD
+2670 
-2684 YTWLTNVANGPHTL
+2684 
-2698 MVEASDKAG
+2698 
-2707 NKTTQKLDFTID
+2707 
-2719 TILSEP
+2719 
-2725 TITLDSADDSAA
+2725 
-2737 GDNITNVKMPG
+2737 
-2748 FTLGNIDADVTKV
+2748 
-2761 VVTVAHDGKN
+2761 
-2771 QQIEL
+2771 
-2776 IKNGGVWRFTPGA
+2776 
-2789 AWTDGD
+2789 
-2795 YTLTVKVEDK
+2795 
-2805 AGNTNYSA
+2805 
-2813 PLTVTIDTQ
+2813 
-2822 TSIDRIELLN
+2822 
-2832 DTGIV
+2832 
-2837 GDNLTNEARPQFHI
+2837 
-2851 TVPTDVNSVQLSLDG
+2851 
-2866 GINWVNATL
+2866 
-2875 TSDGVWEYIW
+2875 
-2885 PTDLVENTYTLT
+2885 
-2897 VKATDVAGNTAT
+2897 
-2909 ETLNFI
+2909 
-2915 IDTTLSTPTITL
+2915 
-2927 DSADDSGTA
+2927 
-2936 NDNKTNVKTPGF
+2936 
-2948 IIGGIDS
+2948 
-2955 DVTQVV
+2955 
-2961 VQVMRDGHSEEVE
+2961 
-2974 LTQTNGQ
+2974 
-2981 WRFVP
+2981 
-2986 GSAWTDGDY
+2986 
-2995 TLTVTVKDEAGNIR
+2995 
-3009 HSAPLTVTIDTQITI
+3009 
-3024 DHIELVNDSGIPDDN
+3024 
-3039 LTNNVRP
+3039 
-3046 HFQVTVPTDVNVVR
+3046 VR

-3103 AGNKTT
+3103 AGNQTT
-3109 QQLDFI
+3109 QKLDFI
-3115 IDTLLSEPTIV
+3115 IDTMLSEPTIV
-3126 LDNTDDSGTKGDNLT
+3126 LDSTDDSGTKGDNLT
-3141 NVNKPTFLL
+3141 NANKPTFIL

-3156 ARYVTVEVQHGGTKE
+3156 ARYVTVEVQYGGTKE

-3194 DYTLTVRVEDD
+3194 DYMLTVRVEDD

-3322 PTIAMDSRDDTGAI
+3322 PTITMDSRDDTGAI

-3344 RPGFTIGNIDADAHS
+3344 RPGFTIGNIDSDAQS

-3413 LVVTVDTQTSITD
+3413 LIVTVDTQTSITD

-3471 ATQGIEGVWGY
+3471 AAQGIEGVWGY

-3619 QIAIDRIELVNDS
+3619 QIAIDHIELVNDS

-3711 NFTIDITLLTPT
+3711 NFTIDITLMTPT

-4302 TKTSAELRIEID
+4302 TKTSAELKIEID

-4534 TTPRFVIGNVPAD
+4534 TKPRFVIGNVPAD

-4557 VSYSVTANG
+4557 VSYPVTANG

-4896 VDVTIDTEVAELVWN
+4896 VDLTIDTEVAELVWN

-5295 GSLDDLITNHNK
+5295 GSLDDLITSHNK

-5378 STFIDNPAM
+5378 STFIDNPVM
-5387 VAGSDNGI
+5387 MAGSDNGI

-5402 SQTRPTFSIFGE
+5402 SQTRPAFSIYGE

-5471 FTIDTFNT
+5471 FTIDTLNT

-5573 KYSIWVDTHIK
+5573 KYSIWVDTHIQ

-5593 KSSSKTEWWSN
+5593 KSSSKTDWWSN
-5604 SDLITMRGTGE
+5604 SSTITMRGMGE

-5624 AGVTLATAVVAAT
+5624 AGVTLATAVVAAN
-5637 GRWELSTDKLP
+5637 GQWELSTDQLP
-5648 EGTYDISL
+5648 EGKYDITLS
-5656 VIEDSAGNRWEDVR
+5656 IEDNAGNRKEEVH

-5706 IITDSEGNTYTLTVP
+5706 IITDSNGNTYTLTVP

-5751 DVPLDIMKEVPVI
+5751 DVSLDIMKEVPVI

-5871 GASDSDNVTNHTQPK
+5871 GVSDSDNVTNHTQPK

-5910 IYQATQGA
+5910 TYQATQGA

-5929 NDGNYTL
+5929 NDGTYTL

-5977 ATAVTPPESETV
+5977 PTAVTPLESETV
-5989 NAESATHLRT
+5989 NAESDTHLRT
-5999 EPSAA
+5999 VPSAA
-6004 EESVVKVTAYSIT
+6004 EESVVKETAYSIT
-6017 LLNADSGDEIDRSI
+6017 LLNADSGDEIDCSI

-6046 NVSIM
+6046 NVSVM

-6112 NVRGKTE
+6112 NARGKAE

>member
-428 DTIAPEKPT
+428 DTIPPEKPT

-444 DSGIKNDNITN
+444 DSGIKNDNVTN

-537 IETTNDSGIV
+537 IETTDDSGIV

-592 NFTSDSVEGINNL
+592 NFTSDSVEGVNNL

-619 SFSYVIDTIA
+619 SFSYVIDTVA

-638 DYVVLP
+638 DFVVLP

-1024 PIVSLSPDSDSGIS
+1024 PIVSLSPDSDSGIA

-1111 NSAIFDFT
+1111 NSAVFDFT

-1181 LNGSWLFIPGNTWA
+1181 LNGSWLFTPGNTWA

-1208 AGNTNY
+1208 AGNTSY

-1321 TLSVPVIVLDSADDT
+1321 TLSVPVIVLNSADDT
-1336 GIQGDNMTNSTQ
+1336 GVQGDNMTNRTQ

-1431 LVNDSGIPDDNLT
+1431 LVNDSGIPNDNLT

-1479 TPGVWDYIWP
+1479 TTGVWDYIWP

-1703 SDKAGNKTT
+1703 TDKAGNKTT
-1712 QKLDFTIDTILSEP
+1712 QKLDFIIDTLLSEP

-1818 TIDTQTSIDRIEL
+1818 TIDTQTFIDRIEL

-2011 SAPLTVTIDTQITID
+2011 SAPLTVTIDTQI
-2026 HIELVNDSG
+2026 
-2035 IPDDN
+2035 
-2040 LTNNVRPHFQ
+2040 
-2050 VTVPTDVNVV
+2050 
-2060 RLSIDGGKTWFN
+2060 
-2072 ATQSATPGVWDYTW
+2072 A
-2086 LADVGEGKH
+2086 
-2095 TLTVEA
+2095 
-2101 TDKAGNKTTQQLDF
+2101 
-2115 IIDTLLSEPTIV
+2115 
-2127 LDNTDDSGT
+2127 
-2136 KGDHLTNVNKPTFL
+2136 
-2150 LGNID
+2150 
-2155 ADARYVTVEVQ
+2155 
-2166 HGGTKEVLTATKDA
+2166 
-2180 TGNWSVTPT
+2180 
-2189 GTWADGDYTLT
+2189 
-2200 VRVEDEAGN
+2200 
-2209 EKHSA
+2209 
-2214 SLTVTVDTQITI
+2214 
-2226 DVIELVNDNGIPGDN
+2226 
-2241 MTNDAHPQF
+2241 
-2250 RVTVP
+2250 
-2255 GDVNE
+2255 
-2260 VSLSIDGGVTWV
+2260 
-2272 KATQSATPGVWNY
+2272 
-2285 TWPGT
+2285 
-2290 VPDGDYTL
+2290 
-2298 NVKATDNAGNT
+2298 
-2309 VTETLH
+2309 
-2315 FTIDTTLSTPVIVL
+2315 
-2329 DSADDSGVHGDN
+2329 
-2341 MTNHTQPTFALQHID
+2341 
-2356 DDAVRV
+2356 
-2362 TVSVEHGGV
+2362 
-2371 TTTFDATKDAGGWT
+2371 
-2385 FTPTGAWADGDYT
+2385 
-2398 LSVSVEDKAGN
+2398 
-2409 TSHSAS
+2409 
-2415 LTVTVDTQIAI
+2415 
-2426 NNIELVN
+2426 
-2433 DSGIPD
+2433 
-2439 DNLTNN
+2439 
-2445 VRPHFQVTVPTDVN
+2445 
-2459 VVRLSID
+2459 
-2466 GGKTWFNATQS
+2466 
-2477 ATPGVWDYIW
+2477 
-2487 PDDVADGGYTLTV
+2487 
-2500 EATDEAGNKATQTL
+2500 
-2514 DFTIDTTLSVPT
+2514 
-2526 LSLDSADDSGIAGD
+2526 
-2540 NITNVKTPGFTL
+2540 
-2552 NNIDT
+2552 
-2557 DVSRVI
+2557 
-2563 VEVMHN
+2563 
-2569 GIKQEVPLV
+2569 
-2578 QTGGQW
+2578 
-2584 RFAPTS
+2584 
-2590 DWADGDYIL
+2590 
-2599 TVKVEDRAGNVK
+2599 
-2611 QSAPLTVT
+2611 
-2619 VDTHIAIDRIEL
+2619 
-2631 VNDSGIPG
+2631 
-2639 DNLTNEARPH
+2639 
-2649 FQVTVPADVNG
+2649 
-2660 VRLSIDGGKT
+2660 
-2670 WFDATQSATSGVWD
+2670 
-2684 YTWLTNVANGPHTL
+2684 
-2698 MVEASDKAG
+2698 
-2707 NKTTQKLDFTID
+2707 
-2719 TILSEP
+2719 
-2725 TITLDSADDSAA
+2725 
-2737 GDNITNVKMPG
+2737 
-2748 FTLGNIDADVTKV
+2748 
-2761 VVTVAHDGKN
+2761 
-2771 QQIEL
+2771 
-2776 IKNGGVWRFTPGA
+2776 
-2789 AWTDGD
+2789 
-2795 YTLTVKVEDK
+2795 
-2805 AGNTNYSA
+2805 
-2813 PLTVTIDTQ
+2813 
-2822 TSIDRIELLN
+2822 
-2832 DTGIV
+2832 
-2837 GDNLTNEARPQFHI
+2837 
-2851 TVPTDVNSVQLSLDG
+2851 
-2866 GINWVNATL
+2866 
-2875 TSDGVWEYIW
+2875 
-2885 PTDLVENTYTLT
+2885 
-2897 VKATDVAGNTAT
+2897 
-2909 ETLNFI
+2909 
-2915 IDTTLSTPTITL
+2915 
-2927 DSADDSGTA
+2927 
-2936 NDNKTNVKTPGF
+2936 
-2948 IIGGIDS
+2948 
-2955 DVTQVV
+2955 
-2961 VQVMRDGHSEEVE
+2961 
-2974 LTQTNGQ
+2974 
-2981 WRFVP
+2981 
-2986 GSAWTDGDY
+2986 
-2995 TLTVTVKDEAGNIR
+2995 
-3009 HSAPLTVTIDTQITI
+3009 I

-3171 VLTATKGATGIWSVT
+3171 VLTATKDATGNWSVTPTGTWADGDYTLTVRVEDDAGNEKHSASLTVTVDTQITIDVIELVNDNGIPGDNMTNDAHPQFRVTVPGDVNEVSLSIDGGVTWVKATQSATPGVWNYTWPGTVPDGDYTLNVKATDNAGNTVTETLHFTIDTTLSVPVIVLNSADDTGVQGDNMTNSTQPTFALQHIDDDAVRVTVSVEHGGVTTTFDATKGVGGWSFTPTGAWADGDYTLSVSVEDKAGNTSHSASLTVTVDTQIAINNIELVNDSGIPDDNLTNNVRPHFQVKVPTDVNEVRLSIDGGKTWFNATQSATPGVWDYTWLADVGEGKHTLTVEATDKAGNQTTQKLDFIIDTMLSEPTIVLDSTDDSGTKGDNLTNANKPTFILGNIDADARYVTVEVQYGGTKEVLTATKGATGIWSVT

-3194 DYTLTVRVEDD
+3194 DYMLTVRVEDD

-3322 PTIAMDSRDDTGAI
+3322 PTITMDSRDDTGAI

-3344 RPGFTIGNIDADAHS
+3344 RPGFTIGNIDSDAQS

-3389 WADGSYTLTVEVT
+3389 WADGSYTLTVEVM

-3413 LVVTVDTQTSITD
+3413 LIVTVDTQTSITD

-3471 ATQGIEGVWGY
+3471 AAQGIEGVWGY

-3619 QIAIDRIELVNDS
+3619 QIAIDHIELVNDS

-3711 NFTIDITLLTPT
+3711 NFTIDITLMTPT

-3848 VFDIH
+3848 VFDIR

-4302 TKTSAELRIEID
+4302 TKTSAELKIEID

-4534 TTPRFVIGNVPAD
+4534 TKPRFVIGNVPAD

-4557 VSYSVTANG
+4557 VSYPVTANG

-4994 DTVISPLTVVLREA
+4994 DTVISPLTVVLLEA

-5573 KYSIWVDTHIK
+5573 KYSIWVDTHIQ

-5593 KSSSKTEWWSN
+5593 KSSSKTDWWSN
-5604 SDLITMRGTGE
+5604 SSTITMRGMGE

-5624 AGVTLATAVVAAT
+5624 AGVTLATAVVAAN
-5637 GRWELSTDKLP
+5637 GQWELSTDQLP
-5648 EGTYDISL
+5648 EGKYDITLS
-5656 VIEDSAGNRWEDVR
+5656 IEDNAGNRKEEVH

-5706 IITDSEGNTYTLTVP
+5706 IITDSNGNTYTLTVP

-5871 GASDSDNVTNHTQPK
+5871 GASGSDNVTNHTQPK

-5896 TGVTVNVTHNGVTD
+5896 TGVTVNVTHNSVTD
-5910 IYQATQGA
+5910 TYQATQGA

-5989 NAESATHLRT
+5989 NAESATYLRT
-5999 EPSAA
+5999 VPSAA
-6004 EESVVKVTAYSIT
+6004 EESVVKETAYSIT

-6112 NVRGKTE
+6112 NARGKTE

>member
-428 DTIAPEKPT
+428 DTIPPEKPT

-849 TPLFTGMAEANAK
+849 TPLFTGIAEANAK

-1024 PIVSLSPDSDSGIS
+1024 PIVSLSSDSDSGIS

-1065 DAMSDTQIGV
+1065 DAASDTQIGV

-1111 NSAIFDFT
+1111 NSAVFDFT

-1379 KGTGGWTFT
+1379 KGTGGWSFT
-1388 PPTSWADGD
+1388 PTGAWADGD

-1479 TPGVWDYIWP
+1479 TPGAWDYIWP

-1496 YTLTVEATDEA
+1496 YTLTVEATDKA
-1507 GNKATQTL
+1507 GNKTTQEL

-2011 SAPLTVTIDTQITID
+2011 SAPLTVTIDTQIAID

-2040 LTNNVRPHFQ
+2040 LTNEARPHFQ

-2115 IIDTLLSEPTIV
+2115 IIDTMLSEPTIV

-2136 KGDHLTNVNKPTFL
+2136 KGDNLTNVNKPTFL

-2226 DVIELVNDNGIPGDN
+2226 DAIELVNDNGIPGDN

-2315 FTIDTTLSTPVIVL
+2315 FTIDTTLSVPVIVL
-2329 DSADDSGVHGDN
+2329 NSADDTGVQGDN
-2341 MTNHTQPTFALQHID
+2341 MTNSSQPTFALQHID

-2371 TTTFDATKDAGGWT
+2371 TTTFDATKGVGGWS

-2445 VRPHFQVTVPTDVN
+2445 VRPHFQVKVPTDVN
-2459 VVRLSID
+2459 
-2466 GGKTWFNATQS
+2466 
-2477 ATPGVWDYIW
+2477 
-2487 PDDVADGGYTLTV
+2487 
-2500 EATDEAGNKATQTL
+2500 E
-2514 DFTIDTTLSVPT
+2514 
-2526 LSLDSADDSGIAGD
+2526 
-2540 NITNVKTPGFTL
+2540 
-2552 NNIDT
+2552 
-2557 DVSRVI
+2557 
-2563 VEVMHN
+2563 
-2569 GIKQEVPLV
+2569 
-2578 QTGGQW
+2578 
-2584 RFAPTS
+2584 
-2590 DWADGDYIL
+2590 
-2599 TVKVEDRAGNVK
+2599 
-2611 QSAPLTVT
+2611 
-2619 VDTHIAIDRIEL
+2619 
-2631 VNDSGIPG
+2631 
-2639 DNLTNEARPH
+2639 
-2649 FQVTVPADVNG
+2649 
-2660 VRLSIDGGKT
+2660 
-2670 WFDATQSATSGVWD
+2670 
-2684 YTWLTNVANGPHTL
+2684 
-2698 MVEASDKAG
+2698 
-2707 NKTTQKLDFTID
+2707 
-2719 TILSEP
+2719 
-2725 TITLDSADDSAA
+2725 
-2737 GDNITNVKMPG
+2737 
-2748 FTLGNIDADVTKV
+2748 
-2761 VVTVAHDGKN
+2761 
-2771 QQIEL
+2771 
-2776 IKNGGVWRFTPGA
+2776 
-2789 AWTDGD
+2789 
-2795 YTLTVKVEDK
+2795 
-2805 AGNTNYSA
+2805 
-2813 PLTVTIDTQ
+2813 
-2822 TSIDRIELLN
+2822 
-2832 DTGIV
+2832 
-2837 GDNLTNEARPQFHI
+2837 
-2851 TVPTDVNSVQLSLDG
+2851 
-2866 GINWVNATL
+2866 
-2875 TSDGVWEYIW
+2875 
-2885 PTDLVENTYTLT
+2885 
-2897 VKATDVAGNTAT
+2897 
-2909 ETLNFI
+2909 
-2915 IDTTLSTPTITL
+2915 
-2927 DSADDSGTA
+2927 
-2936 NDNKTNVKTPGF
+2936 
-2948 IIGGIDS
+2948 
-2955 DVTQVV
+2955 
-2961 VQVMRDGHSEEVE
+2961 
-2974 LTQTNGQ
+2974 
-2981 WRFVP
+2981 
-2986 GSAWTDGDY
+2986 
-2995 TLTVTVKDEAGNIR
+2995 
-3009 HSAPLTVTIDTQITI
+3009 
-3024 DHIELVNDSGIPDDN
+3024 
-3039 LTNNVRP
+3039 
-3046 HFQVTVPTDVNVVR
+3046 VR

-3103 AGNKTT
+3103 AGNQTT
-3109 QQLDFI
+3109 QKLDFI
-3115 IDTLLSEPTIV
+3115 IDTMLSEPTIV
-3126 LDNTDDSGTKGDNLT
+3126 LDSTDDSGTKGDNLT
-3141 NVNKPTFLL
+3141 NANKPTFIL

-3156 ARYVTVEVQHGGTKE
+3156 ARYVTVEVQYGGTKE

-3194 DYTLTVRVEDD
+3194 DYMLTVRVEDD

-3322 PTIAMDSRDDTGAI
+3322 PTITMDSRDDTGAI

-3344 RPGFTIGNIDADAHS
+3344 RPGFTIGNIDSDAQS

-3413 LVVTVDTQTSITD
+3413 LIVTVDTQTSITD

-3471 ATQGIEGVWGY
+3471 AAQGIEGVWGY

-3619 QIAIDRIELVNDS
+3619 QIAIDHIELVNDS

-3711 NFTIDITLLTPT
+3711 NFTIDITLMTPT

-4302 TKTSAELRIEID
+4302 TKTSAELKIEID

-4534 TTPRFVIGNVPAD
+4534 TKPRFVIGNVPAD

-4557 VSYSVTANG
+4557 VSYPVTANG

-4896 VDVTIDTEVAELVWN
+4896 VDLTIDTEVAELVWN

-5295 GSLDDLITNHNK
+5295 GSLDDLITSHNK

-5378 STFIDNPAM
+5378 STFIDNPVM
-5387 VAGSDNGI
+5387 MAGSDNGI

-5402 SQTRPTFSIFGE
+5402 SQTRPAFSIYGE

-5471 FTIDTFNT
+5471 FTIDTLNT

-5573 KYSIWVDTHIK
+5573 KYSIWVDTHIQ

-5593 KSSSKTEWWSN
+5593 KSSSKTDWWSN
-5604 SDLITMRGTGE
+5604 SSTITMRGMGE

-5624 AGVTLATAVVAAT
+5624 AGVTLATAVVAAN
-5637 GRWELSTDKLP
+5637 GQWELSTDQLP
-5648 EGTYDISL
+5648 EGKYDITLS
-5656 VIEDSAGNRWEDVR
+5656 IEDNAGNRKEEVH

-5706 IITDSEGNTYTLTVP
+5706 IITDSNGNTYTLTVP

-5751 DVPLDIMKEVPVI
+5751 DVSLDIMKEVPVI

-5871 GASDSDNVTNHTQPK
+5871 GVSDSDNVTNHTQPK

-5910 IYQATQGA
+5910 TYQATQGA

-5929 NDGNYTL
+5929 NDGTYTL

-5977 ATAVTPPESETV
+5977 PTAVTPLESETV
-5989 NAESATHLRT
+5989 NAESDTHLRT
-5999 EPSAA
+5999 VPSAA
-6004 EESVVKVTAYSIT
+6004 EESVVKETAYSIT

-6046 NVSIM
+6046 NVSVM

-6112 NVRGKTE
+6112 NARGKAE

>member
-42 PRGSVIIVNGA
+42 PHGSVIIVNGA

-428 DTIAPEKPT
+428 DTIPPEKPT

-444 DSGIKNDNITN
+444 DSGIKNDNVTN

-537 IETTNDSGIV
+537 IETTDDSGIV

-592 NFTSDSVEGINNL
+592 NFTSDSVEGVNNL

-619 SFSYVIDTIA
+619 SFSYVIDTVA

-638 DYVVLP
+638 DFVVLP

-1024 PIVSLSPDSDSGIS
+1024 PIVSLSPDSDSGIA

-1065 DAMSDTQIGV
+1065 DAASDTQIGV

-1111 NSAIFDFT
+1111 NSAVFDFT

-1336 GIQGDNMTNSTQ
+1336 GVQGDNMTNRTQ

-1431 LVNDSGIPDDNLT
+1431 LVNDSGIPNDNLT

-1479 TPGVWDYIWP
+1479 TTGVWDYIWP

-1673 DATQSAT
+1673 DAMQSAT

-2127 LDNTDDSGT
+2127 LDSTDDSGT
-2136 KGDHLTNVNKPTFL
+2136 KGDNLTNVNKPTFL

-2315 FTIDTTLSTPVIVL
+2315 FTIDTTLSVPVIVL
-2329 DSADDSGVHGDN
+2329 NSADDTGVQGDN
-2341 MTNHTQPTFALQHID
+2341 MTNSTQPTFALQHID

-2371 TTTFDATKDAGGWT
+2371 TTTFDATKGVGGWS

-2445 VRPHFQVTVPTDVN
+2445 VRPHFQVKVPTDVN
-2459 VVRLSID
+2459 
-2466 GGKTWFNATQS
+2466 
-2477 ATPGVWDYIW
+2477 
-2487 PDDVADGGYTLTV
+2487 
-2500 EATDEAGNKATQTL
+2500 E
-2514 DFTIDTTLSVPT
+2514 
-2526 LSLDSADDSGIAGD
+2526 
-2540 NITNVKTPGFTL
+2540 
-2552 NNIDT
+2552 
-2557 DVSRVI
+2557 
-2563 VEVMHN
+2563 
-2569 GIKQEVPLV
+2569 
-2578 QTGGQW
+2578 
-2584 RFAPTS
+2584 
-2590 DWADGDYIL
+2590 
-2599 TVKVEDRAGNVK
+2599 
-2611 QSAPLTVT
+2611 
-2619 VDTHIAIDRIEL
+2619 
-2631 VNDSGIPG
+2631 
-2639 DNLTNEARPH
+2639 
-2649 FQVTVPADVNG
+2649 
-2660 VRLSIDGGKT
+2660 
-2670 WFDATQSATSGVWD
+2670 
-2684 YTWLTNVANGPHTL
+2684 
-2698 MVEASDKAG
+2698 
-2707 NKTTQKLDFTID
+2707 
-2719 TILSEP
+2719 
-2725 TITLDSADDSAA
+2725 
-2737 GDNITNVKMPG
+2737 
-2748 FTLGNIDADVTKV
+2748 
-2761 VVTVAHDGKN
+2761 
-2771 QQIEL
+2771 
-2776 IKNGGVWRFTPGA
+2776 
-2789 AWTDGD
+2789 
-2795 YTLTVKVEDK
+2795 
-2805 AGNTNYSA
+2805 
-2813 PLTVTIDTQ
+2813 
-2822 TSIDRIELLN
+2822 
-2832 DTGIV
+2832 
-2837 GDNLTNEARPQFHI
+2837 
-2851 TVPTDVNSVQLSLDG
+2851 
-2866 GINWVNATL
+2866 
-2875 TSDGVWEYIW
+2875 
-2885 PTDLVENTYTLT
+2885 
-2897 VKATDVAGNTAT
+2897 
-2909 ETLNFI
+2909 
-2915 IDTTLSTPTITL
+2915 
-2927 DSADDSGTA
+2927 
-2936 NDNKTNVKTPGF
+2936 
-2948 IIGGIDS
+2948 
-2955 DVTQVV
+2955 
-2961 VQVMRDGHSEEVE
+2961 
-2974 LTQTNGQ
+2974 
-2981 WRFVP
+2981 
-2986 GSAWTDGDY
+2986 
-2995 TLTVTVKDEAGNIR
+2995 
-3009 HSAPLTVTIDTQITI
+3009 
-3024 DHIELVNDSGIPDDN
+3024 
-3039 LTNNVRP
+3039 
-3046 HFQVTVPTDVNVVR
+3046 VR

-3103 AGNKTT
+3103 AGNQTT
-3109 QQLDFI
+3109 QKLDFI

-3126 LDNTDDSGTKGDNLT
+3126 LDSTDDSGTKGDNLT
-3141 NVNKPTFLL
+3141 NANKPTFIL

-3266 GNTWVRATQGTAGI
+3266 GNTWVRATQGTAGT

-3344 RPGFTIGNIDADAHS
+3344 RPGFTIGNIDSDAQS

-3413 LVVTVDTQTSITD
+3413 LIVTVDTQTSITD

-3619 QIAIDRIELVNDS
+3619 QIAIDHIELVNDS

-3711 NFTIDITLLTPT
+3711 NFTIDITLMTPT

-3781 WRYRPDSALA
+3781 WRYRPDSALV

-4534 TTPRFVIGNVPAD
+4534 TKPRFVIGNVPAD

-4557 VSYSVTANG
+4557 VSYPVTANG

-4896 VDVTIDTEVAELVWN
+4896 VDLTIDTEVAELVWN

-5295 GSLDDLITNHNK
+5295 GSLDDLITSHNK

-5378 STFIDNPAM
+5378 STFIDNPVM
-5387 VAGSDNGI
+5387 MAGSDNGI

-5402 SQTRPTFSIFGE
+5402 SQTRPAFSIYGE

-5471 FTIDTFNT
+5471 FTIDTLNT

-5534 VWVNEK
+5534 VWVNDK

-5573 KYSIWVDTHIK
+5573 KYSIWVDTHIQ

-5593 KSSSKTEWWSN
+5593 KSSSKTDWWSN
-5604 SDLITMRGTGE
+5604 SSTITMRGMGE

-5624 AGVTLATAVVAAT
+5624 AGVTLATAVVAAN
-5637 GRWELSTDKLP
+5637 GQWELSTDQLP
-5648 EGTYDISL
+5648 EGKYDITLS
-5656 VIEDSAGNRWEDVR
+5656 IEDNAGNRKEEVH

-5706 IITDSEGNTYTLTVP
+5706 IITDSNGNTYTLTVP

-5740 TSVDAIGNRSD
+5740 TSMDAIGNRSD
-5751 DVPLDIMKEVPVI
+5751 DVSLDIMKEVPVI

-5871 GASDSDNVTNHTQPK
+5871 GVSDSDNVTNHTQPK

-5910 IYQATQGA
+5910 TYQATQGA

-5929 NDGNYTL
+5929 NDGTYTL

-5999 EPSAA
+5999 VPSAA
-6004 EESVVKVTAYSIT
+6004 EESVVKETAYSIT

-6112 NVRGKTE
+6112 NARGKTE

>member
-428 DTIAPEKPT
+428 DTIPPEKPT

-638 DYVVLP
+638 DFVVLP

-1024 PIVSLSPDSDSGIS
+1024 PIVSLSPDSDSGIA

-1111 NSAIFDFT
+1111 NSAVFDFT

-1379 KGTGGWTFT
+1379 KGTGGWSFT
-1388 PPTSWADGD
+1388 PTGAWADGD

-1479 TPGVWDYIWP
+1479 TPGAWDYIWP

-1496 YTLTVEATDEA
+1496 YTLTVEATDKA
-1507 GNKATQTL
+1507 GNKTTQEL

-1632 VNDSGIPGD
+1632 VNDSGIPDD

-1703 SDKAGNKTT
+1703 TDKAGNKTT

-1795 DYTLT
+1795 NYTLT

-2011 SAPLTVTIDTQITID
+2011 SAPLTVTIDTQI
-2026 HIELVNDSG
+2026 
-2035 IPDDN
+2035 
-2040 LTNNVRPHFQ
+2040 
-2050 VTVPTDVNVV
+2050 
-2060 RLSIDGGKTWFN
+2060 
-2072 ATQSATPGVWDYTW
+2072 A
-2086 LADVGEGKH
+2086 
-2095 TLTVEA
+2095 
-2101 TDKAGNKTTQQLDF
+2101 
-2115 IIDTLLSEPTIV
+2115 
-2127 LDNTDDSGT
+2127 
-2136 KGDHLTNVNKPTFL
+2136 
-2150 LGNID
+2150 
-2155 ADARYVTVEVQ
+2155 
-2166 HGGTKEVLTATKDA
+2166 
-2180 TGNWSVTPT
+2180 
-2189 GTWADGDYTLT
+2189 
-2200 VRVEDEAGN
+2200 
-2209 EKHSA
+2209 
-2214 SLTVTVDTQITI
+2214 
-2226 DVIELVNDNGIPGDN
+2226 
-2241 MTNDAHPQF
+2241 
-2250 RVTVP
+2250 
-2255 GDVNE
+2255 
-2260 VSLSIDGGVTWV
+2260 
-2272 KATQSATPGVWNY
+2272 
-2285 TWPGT
+2285 
-2290 VPDGDYTL
+2290 
-2298 NVKATDNAGNT
+2298 
-2309 VTETLH
+2309 
-2315 FTIDTTLSTPVIVL
+2315 
-2329 DSADDSGVHGDN
+2329 
-2341 MTNHTQPTFALQHID
+2341 
-2356 DDAVRV
+2356 
-2362 TVSVEHGGV
+2362 
-2371 TTTFDATKDAGGWT
+2371 
-2385 FTPTGAWADGDYT
+2385 
-2398 LSVSVEDKAGN
+2398 
-2409 TSHSAS
+2409 
-2415 LTVTVDTQIAI
+2415 
-2426 NNIELVN
+2426 
-2433 DSGIPD
+2433 
-2439 DNLTNN
+2439 
-2445 VRPHFQVTVPTDVN
+2445 
-2459 VVRLSID
+2459 
-2466 GGKTWFNATQS
+2466 
-2477 ATPGVWDYIW
+2477 
-2487 PDDVADGGYTLTV
+2487 
-2500 EATDEAGNKATQTL
+2500 
-2514 DFTIDTTLSVPT
+2514 
-2526 LSLDSADDSGIAGD
+2526 
-2540 NITNVKTPGFTL
+2540 
-2552 NNIDT
+2552 
-2557 DVSRVI
+2557 
-2563 VEVMHN
+2563 
-2569 GIKQEVPLV
+2569 
-2578 QTGGQW
+2578 
-2584 RFAPTS
+2584 
-2590 DWADGDYIL
+2590 
-2599 TVKVEDRAGNVK
+2599 
-2611 QSAPLTVT
+2611 
-2619 VDTHIAIDRIEL
+2619 
-2631 VNDSGIPG
+2631 
-2639 DNLTNEARPH
+2639 
-2649 FQVTVPADVNG
+2649 
-2660 VRLSIDGGKT
+2660 
-2670 WFDATQSATSGVWD
+2670 
-2684 YTWLTNVANGPHTL
+2684 
-2698 MVEASDKAG
+2698 
-2707 NKTTQKLDFTID
+2707 
-2719 TILSEP
+2719 
-2725 TITLDSADDSAA
+2725 
-2737 GDNITNVKMPG
+2737 
-2748 FTLGNIDADVTKV
+2748 
-2761 VVTVAHDGKN
+2761 
-2771 QQIEL
+2771 
-2776 IKNGGVWRFTPGA
+2776 
-2789 AWTDGD
+2789 
-2795 YTLTVKVEDK
+2795 
-2805 AGNTNYSA
+2805 
-2813 PLTVTIDTQ
+2813 
-2822 TSIDRIELLN
+2822 
-2832 DTGIV
+2832 
-2837 GDNLTNEARPQFHI
+2837 
-2851 TVPTDVNSVQLSLDG
+2851 
-2866 GINWVNATL
+2866 
-2875 TSDGVWEYIW
+2875 
-2885 PTDLVENTYTLT
+2885 
-2897 VKATDVAGNTAT
+2897 
-2909 ETLNFI
+2909 
-2915 IDTTLSTPTITL
+2915 
-2927 DSADDSGTA
+2927 
-2936 NDNKTNVKTPGF
+2936 
-2948 IIGGIDS
+2948 
-2955 DVTQVV
+2955 
-2961 VQVMRDGHSEEVE
+2961 
-2974 LTQTNGQ
+2974 
-2981 WRFVP
+2981 
-2986 GSAWTDGDY
+2986 
-2995 TLTVTVKDEAGNIR
+2995 
-3009 HSAPLTVTIDTQITI
+3009 I

-3171 VLTATKGATGIWSVT
+3171 VLTATKDATGNWSVTPTGTWADGDYTLTVRVEDEAGNEKHSASLTVTVDTQITIDAIELVNDNGIPGDNMTNDAHPQFRVTVPGDVNEVSLSIDGGVTWVKATQSATPGVWNYTWPGTVPDGDYTLNVKATDNAGNTVTETLHFTIDTTLSVPVIVLNSADDTGVQGDNMTNSTQPTFALQHIDDDAVRVTVSVEHGGVTTTFDATKGVGGWSFTPTGAWADGDYTLSVSVEDKAGNTSHSASLTVTVDTQIAINNIELVNDSGIPDDNLTNNVRPHFQVKVPTDVNEVRLSIDGGKTWFNATQSATPGVWDYTWLADVGEGKHTLTVEATDKAGNQTTQKLDFIIDTMLSEPTIVLDSTDDSGTKGDNLTNANKPTFILGNIDADARYVTVEVQYGGTKEVLTATKGATGIWSVT

-3194 DYTLTVRVEDD
+3194 DYMLTVRVEDD

-3322 PTIAMDSRDDTGAI
+3322 PTITMDSRDDTGAI

-3344 RPGFTIGNIDADAHS
+3344 RPGFTIGNIDSDAQS

-3413 LVVTVDTQTSITD
+3413 LIVTVDTQTSITD

-3471 ATQGIEGVWGY
+3471 AAQGIEGVWGY

-3619 QIAIDRIELVNDS
+3619 QIAIDHIELVNDS

-3711 NFTIDITLLTPT
+3711 NFTIDITLMTPT

-3848 VFDIH
+3848 VFDIR

-4302 TKTSAELRIEID
+4302 TKTSAELKIEID

-4534 TTPRFVIGNVPAD
+4534 TKPRFVIGNVPAD

-4557 VSYSVTANG
+4557 VSYPVTANG

-4835 IGSTLP
+4835 VGNTLP
-4841 NTIVSIYVDGVK
+4841 NAIVSIYVDGVK

-4967 DGNYELT
+4967 DGNYVLT

-5027 GTAEAGSTLTIRNPQ
+5027 GTAEAGSTLTIRSPQ

-5080 SQQKEILIEHDTQIE
+5080 SQQKDILIEHDTQIE

-5402 SQTRPTFSIFGE
+5402 SQTRPTFSISGE

-5573 KYSIWVDTHIK
+5573 KYSIWVDTHIQ

-5593 KSSSKTEWWSN
+5593 KSSSKTDWWSN
-5604 SDLITMRGTGE
+5604 SSTITMRGMGE

-5624 AGVTLATAVVAAT
+5624 AGVTLATAVVAAN
-5637 GRWELSTDKLP
+5637 GQWELSTDQLP
-5648 EGTYDISL
+5648 EGKYDITLS
-5656 VIEDSAGNRWEDVR
+5656 IEDNAGNRKEEVH

-5706 IITDSEGNTYTLTVP
+5706 IITDSNGNTYTLTVP

-5822 GTPLADGSYTISV
+5822 GTPLTDGSYTISV

-5929 NDGNYTL
+5929 NDGTYTL

-5999 EPSAA
+5999 VPSAA
-6004 EESVVKVTAYSIT
+6004 EESVVKETAYSIT

-6046 NVSIM
+6046 NVSVM

-6085 IDKDNDF
+6085 IDKDDDF

-6112 NVRGKTE
+6112 NARGKTE

>member
-428 DTIAPEKPT
+428 DTIPPEKPT

-638 DYVVLP
+638 DFVVLP

-1024 PIVSLSPDSDSGIS
+1024 PIVSLSPDSDSGIA

-1111 NSAIFDFT
+1111 NSAVFDFT

-1181 LNGSWLFIPGNTWA
+1181 LNGSWLFTPGNTWA

-1208 AGNTNY
+1208 AGNTSY

-1321 TLSVPVIVLDSADDT
+1321 TLSVPVIVLNSADDT
-1336 GIQGDNMTNSTQ
+1336 GVQGDNMTNSTQ

-1379 KGTGGWTFT
+1379 KGTGGWSFT
-1388 PPTSWADGD
+1388 PTGAWADGD

-1431 LVNDSGIPDDNLT
+1431 LVNDSGIPNDNLT

-1479 TPGVWDYIWP
+1479 TPGAWDYIWP

-1496 YTLTVEATDEA
+1496 YTLTVEATDKA
-1507 GNKATQTL
+1507 GNKTTQEL

-2127 LDNTDDSGT
+2127 LDSTDDSGT

-2329 DSADDSGVHGDN
+2329 DSADDTGIQGDN
-2341 MTNHTQPTFALQHID
+2341 MTNRTQPTFNLQHID

-2371 TTTFDATKDAGGWT
+2371 TTTFDATKGTGGWS

-2445 VRPHFQVTVPTDVN
+2445 VRPHFQVKVPTDVN
-2459 VVRLSID
+2459 
-2466 GGKTWFNATQS
+2466 
-2477 ATPGVWDYIW
+2477 
-2487 PDDVADGGYTLTV
+2487 
-2500 EATDEAGNKATQTL
+2500 E
-2514 DFTIDTTLSVPT
+2514 
-2526 LSLDSADDSGIAGD
+2526 
-2540 NITNVKTPGFTL
+2540 
-2552 NNIDT
+2552 
-2557 DVSRVI
+2557 
-2563 VEVMHN
+2563 
-2569 GIKQEVPLV
+2569 
-2578 QTGGQW
+2578 
-2584 RFAPTS
+2584 
-2590 DWADGDYIL
+2590 
-2599 TVKVEDRAGNVK
+2599 
-2611 QSAPLTVT
+2611 
-2619 VDTHIAIDRIEL
+2619 
-2631 VNDSGIPG
+2631 
-2639 DNLTNEARPH
+2639 
-2649 FQVTVPADVNG
+2649 
-2660 VRLSIDGGKT
+2660 
-2670 WFDATQSATSGVWD
+2670 
-2684 YTWLTNVANGPHTL
+2684 
-2698 MVEASDKAG
+2698 
-2707 NKTTQKLDFTID
+2707 
-2719 TILSEP
+2719 
-2725 TITLDSADDSAA
+2725 
-2737 GDNITNVKMPG
+2737 
-2748 FTLGNIDADVTKV
+2748 
-2761 VVTVAHDGKN
+2761 
-2771 QQIEL
+2771 
-2776 IKNGGVWRFTPGA
+2776 
-2789 AWTDGD
+2789 
-2795 YTLTVKVEDK
+2795 
-2805 AGNTNYSA
+2805 
-2813 PLTVTIDTQ
+2813 
-2822 TSIDRIELLN
+2822 
-2832 DTGIV
+2832 
-2837 GDNLTNEARPQFHI
+2837 
-2851 TVPTDVNSVQLSLDG
+2851 
-2866 GINWVNATL
+2866 
-2875 TSDGVWEYIW
+2875 
-2885 PTDLVENTYTLT
+2885 
-2897 VKATDVAGNTAT
+2897 
-2909 ETLNFI
+2909 
-2915 IDTTLSTPTITL
+2915 
-2927 DSADDSGTA
+2927 
-2936 NDNKTNVKTPGF
+2936 
-2948 IIGGIDS
+2948 
-2955 DVTQVV
+2955 
-2961 VQVMRDGHSEEVE
+2961 
-2974 LTQTNGQ
+2974 
-2981 WRFVP
+2981 
-2986 GSAWTDGDY
+2986 
-2995 TLTVTVKDEAGNIR
+2995 
-3009 HSAPLTVTIDTQITI
+3009 
-3024 DHIELVNDSGIPDDN
+3024 
-3039 LTNNVRP
+3039 
-3046 HFQVTVPTDVNVVR
+3046 VR

-3103 AGNKTT
+3103 AGNQTT
-3109 QQLDFI
+3109 QKLDFI

-3126 LDNTDDSGTKGDNLT
+3126 LDSTDDSGTKGDNLT
-3141 NVNKPTFLL
+3141 NANKPTFIL

-3266 GNTWVRATQGTAGI
+3266 GNTWVRATQGTAGT

-3322 PTIAMDSRDDTGAI
+3322 PTITMDSRDDTGAI

-3389 WADGSYTLTVEVT
+3389 WADGSYTLTVEVQ

-3413 LVVTVDTQTSITD
+3413 LIVTVDTQTSITD

-3471 ATQGIEGVWGY
+3471 AAQGIEGVWGY

-3619 QIAIDRIELVNDS
+3619 QIAIDHIELVNDS

-3711 NFTIDITLLTPT
+3711 NFTIDITLMTPT

-3848 VFDIH
+3848 VFDIR

-4270 ENTGGNLTFTPDQPL
+4270 ENTVGNLTFTPDQPL

-4534 TTPRFVIGNVPAD
+4534 TKPRFVIGNVPAD

-4557 VSYSVTANG
+4557 VSYPVTANG

-4693 VAGNTAQTQE
+4693 VAGNIAQTQE

-5573 KYSIWVDTHIK
+5573 KYSIWVDTHIQ

-5593 KSSSKTEWWSN
+5593 KSSSKTDWWSN
-5604 SDLITMRGTGE
+5604 SSTITMRGMGE

-5624 AGVTLATAVVAAT
+5624 AGVTLATAVVAAN
-5637 GRWELSTDKLP
+5637 GQWELSTDQLP
-5648 EGTYDISL
+5648 EGKYDITLS
-5656 VIEDSAGNRWEDVR
+5656 IEDNAGNRKEEVH

-5706 IITDSEGNTYTLTVP
+5706 IITDSNGNTYTLTVP

-5999 EPSAA
+5999 VPSAA

>member
-42 PRGSVIIVNGA
+42 PHGSVIIVNGA

-537 IETTNDSGIV
+537 IETTDDSGIV

-592 NFTSDSVEGINNL
+592 NFTSDSVEGVNNL

-619 SFSYVIDTIA
+619 SFSYVIDTVA

-638 DYVVLP
+638 DFVVLP

-1024 PIVSLSPDSDSGIS
+1024 PIVSLSPDSDSGIA

-1111 NSAIFDFT
+1111 NSAVFDFT

-1379 KGTGGWTFT
+1379 KGTGGW
-1388 PPTSWADGD
+1388 S
-1397 YTLSVSVE
+1397 
-1405 DKAGNTSHSASLT
+1405 
-1418 VTVDTQIAINNIE
+1418 
-1431 LVNDSGIPDDNLT
+1431 
-1444 NNVRPHFQVTVPTDV
+1444 
-1459 NVVRLSIDGGKTWFN
+1459 
-1474 ATQSA
+1474 
-1479 TPGVWDYIWP
+1479 
-1489 DDVADGG
+1489 
-1496 YTLTVEATDEA
+1496 
-1507 GNKATQTL
+1507 
-1515 DFTIDTTLS
+1515 
-1524 VPTLSLDSA
+1524 
-1533 DDSGI
+1533 
-1538 AGDNITNVKTPG
+1538 
-1550 FTLNNID
+1550 
-1557 TDVSRVIVE
+1557 
-1566 VMHNGIK
+1566 
-1573 QEVPLVQTG
+1573 
-1582 GQWRFAPTSDW
+1582 
-1593 ADGDYILTVKVEDRA
+1593 
-1608 GNVKQSAPL
+1608 
-1617 TVTVDTHIAIDRIEL
+1617 
-1632 VNDSGIPGD
+1632 
-1641 NLTNEARPHFQV
+1641 
-1653 TVPADVNGVRLSI
+1653 
-1666 DGGKTWF
+1666 
-1673 DATQSAT
+1673 
-1680 SGVWDYTWLTNVA
+1680 
-1693 NGPHTLMVEA
+1693 
-1703 SDKAGNKTT
+1703 
-1712 QKLDFTIDTILSEP
+1712 
-1726 TITLDSADDSAAG
+1726 
-1739 DNITNVK
+1739 
-1746 MPGFT
+1746 
-1751 LGNIDA
+1751 
-1757 DVTKVVVTVAHDGK
+1757 
-1771 NQQIELIKN
+1771 
-1780 GGVWRFTPGAAWTDG
+1780 
-1795 DYTLT
+1795 
-1800 VKVEDKAGNT
+1800 
-1810 NYSAPLTV
+1810 
-1818 TIDTQTSIDRIEL
+1818 
-1831 LNDTGIVGDNLTN
+1831 
-1844 EARPQFH
+1844 
-1851 ITVPTDVNSVQLSLD
+1851 
-1866 GGINWVNATLTSD
+1866 
-1879 GVWEYI
+1879 
-1885 WPTDLV
+1885 
-1891 ENTYTLTVKAT
+1891 
-1902 DVAGNTATETLNFI
+1902 
-1916 IDTTLSTPTITL
+1916 
-1928 DSADDS
+1928 
-1934 GTAND
+1934 
-1939 NKTNVK
+1939 
-1945 TPGFIIGGIDSDV
+1945 
-1958 TQVVVQVMRDGHSEE
+1958 
-1973 VELTQTNG
+1973 
-1981 QWRFVPGSAWTDGDY
+1981 
-1996 TLTVTVKDEAGNIRH
+1996 
-2011 SAPLTVTIDTQITID
+2011 
-2026 HIELVNDSG
+2026 
-2035 IPDDN
+2035 
-2040 LTNNVRPHFQ
+2040 
-2050 VTVPTDVNVV
+2050 
-2060 RLSIDGGKTWFN
+2060 
-2072 ATQSATPGVWDYTW
+2072 
-2086 LADVGEGKH
+2086 
-2095 TLTVEA
+2095 
-2101 TDKAGNKTTQQLDF
+2101 
-2115 IIDTLLSEPTIV
+2115 
-2127 LDNTDDSGT
+2127 
-2136 KGDHLTNVNKPTFL
+2136 
-2150 LGNID
+2150 
-2155 ADARYVTVEVQ
+2155 
-2166 HGGTKEVLTATKDA
+2166 
-2180 TGNWSVTPT
+2180 
-2189 GTWADGDYTLT
+2189 
-2200 VRVEDEAGN
+2200 
-2209 EKHSA
+2209 
-2214 SLTVTVDTQITI
+2214 
-2226 DVIELVNDNGIPGDN
+2226 
-2241 MTNDAHPQF
+2241 
-2250 RVTVP
+2250 
-2255 GDVNE
+2255 
-2260 VSLSIDGGVTWV
+2260 
-2272 KATQSATPGVWNY
+2272 
-2285 TWPGT
+2285 
-2290 VPDGDYTL
+2290 
-2298 NVKATDNAGNT
+2298 
-2309 VTETLH
+2309 
-2315 FTIDTTLSTPVIVL
+2315 
-2329 DSADDSGVHGDN
+2329 
-2341 MTNHTQPTFALQHID
+2341 
-2356 DDAVRV
+2356 
-2362 TVSVEHGGV
+2362 
-2371 TTTFDATKDAGGWT
+2371 

-2445 VRPHFQVTVPTDVN
+2445 VRPHFQVKVPTDVN
-2459 VVRLSID
+2459 
-2466 GGKTWFNATQS
+2466 
-2477 ATPGVWDYIW
+2477 
-2487 PDDVADGGYTLTV
+2487 
-2500 EATDEAGNKATQTL
+2500 E
-2514 DFTIDTTLSVPT
+2514 
-2526 LSLDSADDSGIAGD
+2526 
-2540 NITNVKTPGFTL
+2540 
-2552 NNIDT
+2552 
-2557 DVSRVI
+2557 
-2563 VEVMHN
+2563 
-2569 GIKQEVPLV
+2569 
-2578 QTGGQW
+2578 
-2584 RFAPTS
+2584 
-2590 DWADGDYIL
+2590 
-2599 TVKVEDRAGNVK
+2599 
-2611 QSAPLTVT
+2611 
-2619 VDTHIAIDRIEL
+2619 
-2631 VNDSGIPG
+2631 
-2639 DNLTNEARPH
+2639 
-2649 FQVTVPADVNG
+2649 
-2660 VRLSIDGGKT
+2660 
-2670 WFDATQSATSGVWD
+2670 
-2684 YTWLTNVANGPHTL
+2684 
-2698 MVEASDKAG
+2698 
-2707 NKTTQKLDFTID
+2707 
-2719 TILSEP
+2719 
-2725 TITLDSADDSAA
+2725 
-2737 GDNITNVKMPG
+2737 
-2748 FTLGNIDADVTKV
+2748 
-2761 VVTVAHDGKN
+2761 
-2771 QQIEL
+2771 
-2776 IKNGGVWRFTPGA
+2776 
-2789 AWTDGD
+2789 
-2795 YTLTVKVEDK
+2795 
-2805 AGNTNYSA
+2805 
-2813 PLTVTIDTQ
+2813 
-2822 TSIDRIELLN
+2822 
-2832 DTGIV
+2832 
-2837 GDNLTNEARPQFHI
+2837 
-2851 TVPTDVNSVQLSLDG
+2851 
-2866 GINWVNATL
+2866 
-2875 TSDGVWEYIW
+2875 
-2885 PTDLVENTYTLT
+2885 
-2897 VKATDVAGNTAT
+2897 
-2909 ETLNFI
+2909 
-2915 IDTTLSTPTITL
+2915 
-2927 DSADDSGTA
+2927 
-2936 NDNKTNVKTPGF
+2936 
-2948 IIGGIDS
+2948 
-2955 DVTQVV
+2955 
-2961 VQVMRDGHSEEVE
+2961 
-2974 LTQTNGQ
+2974 
-2981 WRFVP
+2981 
-2986 GSAWTDGDY
+2986 
-2995 TLTVTVKDEAGNIR
+2995 
-3009 HSAPLTVTIDTQITI
+3009 
-3024 DHIELVNDSGIPDDN
+3024 
-3039 LTNNVRP
+3039 
-3046 HFQVTVPTDVNVVR
+3046 VR

-3103 AGNKTT
+3103 AGNQTT
-3109 QQLDFI
+3109 QKLDFI
-3115 IDTLLSEPTIV
+3115 IDTMLSEPTIV
-3126 LDNTDDSGTKGDNLT
+3126 LDSTDDSGTKGDNLT
-3141 NVNKPTFLL
+3141 NANKPTFIL

-3156 ARYVTVEVQHGGTKE
+3156 ARYVTVEVQYGGTKE

-3322 PTIAMDSRDDTGAI
+3322 PTITMDSRDDTGAI

-3344 RPGFTIGNIDADAHS
+3344 RPGFTIGNIDSDAQS

-3413 LVVTVDTQTSITD
+3413 LIVTVDTQTSITD

-3471 ATQGIEGVWGY
+3471 AAQGIEGVWGY

-3619 QIAIDRIELVNDS
+3619 QIAIDHIELVNDS

-3711 NFTIDITLLTPT
+3711 NFTIDITLMTPT

-3848 VFDIH
+3848 VFDIR

-4270 ENTGGNLTFTPDQPL
+4270 ENTGENLTFTPDQPL

-4302 TKTSAELRIEID
+4302 TKTSAELKIEID

-4534 TTPRFVIGNVPAD
+4534 TKPRFVIGNVPAD

-4557 VSYSVTANG
+4557 VSYPVTANG

-4896 VDVTIDTEVAELVWN
+4896 VDLTIDTEVAELVWN

-5295 GSLDDLITNHNK
+5295 GSLDDLITSHNK

-5378 STFIDNPAM
+5378 STFIDNPVM
-5387 VAGSDNGI
+5387 MAGSDNGI

-5402 SQTRPTFSIFGE
+5402 SQTRPAFSIYGE

-5471 FTIDTFNT
+5471 FTIDTLNT

-5534 VWVNEK
+5534 VWVNDK

-5573 KYSIWVDTHIK
+5573 KYSIWVDTHIQ

-5593 KSSSKTEWWSN
+5593 KSSSKTDWWSN
-5604 SDLITMRGTGE
+5604 SSTITMRGMGE

-5624 AGVTLATAVVAAT
+5624 AGVTLATAVVAAN
-5637 GRWELSTDKLP
+5637 GQWELSTDQLP
-5648 EGTYDISL
+5648 EGKYDITLS
-5656 VIEDSAGNRWEDVR
+5656 IEDNAGNRKEEVH

-5706 IITDSEGNTYTLTVP
+5706 IITDSNGNTYTLTVP

-5929 NDGNYTL
+5929 NDGTYTL

-5962 VTADSQHDDASDDAT
+5962 VTADSQHNDASDDAT

-5999 EPSAA
+5999 VPSVA
-6004 EESVVKVTAYSIT
+6004 EESVVKETAYSIT

-6046 NVSIM
+6046 NVSVM

-6085 IDKDNDF
+6085 IDKDDDF

-6112 NVRGKTE
+6112 NARGKAE

>member
-154 EVQNSSKQIEEM
+154 EVQNSSKQMEEM
-166 LQNFLADNVAKDNLA
+166 LQEFLADNVAKDNLA

-428 DTIAPEKPT
+428 DTIPPEKPT

-1111 NSAIFDFT
+1111 NSAVFDFT

-1181 LNGSWLFIPGNTWA
+1181 LNGSWLFTPGNTWA

-1214 SAPLTVVI
+1214 STPLTVVI

-1263 RLSIDGGNSWVQAT
+1263 RLSIDGGHSWVQAT

-1315 DFAVDT
+1315 DFAVDS
-1321 TLSVPVIVLDSADDT
+1321 TLSVPVIVLNNADDT
-1336 GIQGDNMTNSTQ
+1336 GIQGDNLTNRTQ
-1348 PTFALQHIDD
+1348 PTFALQQIDD

-1388 PPTSWADGD
+1388 PPALWADGD

-1431 LVNDSGIPDDNLT
+1431 LVNDSGIPNDNLT
-1444 NNVRPHFQVTVPTDV
+1444 NNVRPQFQVTVPTDV

-1474 ATQSA
+1474 ATQGA
-1479 TPGVWDYIWP
+1479 TPGAWDYIWP

-1496 YTLTVEATDEA
+1496 YTLTVEATDKA
-1507 GNKATQTL
+1507 GNQTTQEL

-1593 ADGDYILTVKVEDRA
+1593 GDGDYILTVKVEDRA

-1703 SDKAGNKTT
+1703 TDKAGNQTT
-1712 QKLDFTIDTILSEP
+1712 QKLDFIIDTLLSEP

-2011 SAPLTVTIDTQITID
+2011 SAPLTVTIDTQIAID

-2040 LTNNVRPHFQ
+2040 LTNNVRPQFQ

-2072 ATQSATPGVWDYTW
+2072 ATQSSTPGVWDYTW

-2101 TDKAGNKTTQQLDF
+2101 TDKAGNQTTQQLDF

-2136 KGDHLTNVNKPTFL
+2136 KGDNLTNVNKPTFL

-2200 VRVEDEAGN
+2200 VRVEDDAGN
-2209 EKHSA
+2209 VKHSA

-2226 DVIELVNDNGIPGDN
+2226 DDIELVNDSGTKGDN
-2241 MTNDAHPQF
+2241 LTNDANPHF
-2250 RVTVP
+2250 RITVP

-2272 KATQSATPGVWNY
+2272 KATQSVTPGVWNY

-2329 DSADDSGVHGDN
+2329 DSADDTGIQGDN
-2341 MTNHTQPTFALQHID
+2341 MTNRTQPTFNLQHID

-2371 TTTFDATKDAGGWT
+2371 TTTFDATKGTGGWT
-2385 FTPTGAWADGDYT
+2385 FTPPTSWGAGDYT

-2445 VRPHFQVTVPTDVN
+2445 VRPHFQVKVPTDVN
-2459 VVRLSID
+2459 
-2466 GGKTWFNATQS
+2466 
-2477 ATPGVWDYIW
+2477 
-2487 PDDVADGGYTLTV
+2487 
-2500 EATDEAGNKATQTL
+2500 E
-2514 DFTIDTTLSVPT
+2514 
-2526 LSLDSADDSGIAGD
+2526 
-2540 NITNVKTPGFTL
+2540 
-2552 NNIDT
+2552 
-2557 DVSRVI
+2557 
-2563 VEVMHN
+2563 
-2569 GIKQEVPLV
+2569 
-2578 QTGGQW
+2578 
-2584 RFAPTS
+2584 
-2590 DWADGDYIL
+2590 
-2599 TVKVEDRAGNVK
+2599 
-2611 QSAPLTVT
+2611 
-2619 VDTHIAIDRIEL
+2619 
-2631 VNDSGIPG
+2631 
-2639 DNLTNEARPH
+2639 
-2649 FQVTVPADVNG
+2649 
-2660 VRLSIDGGKT
+2660 
-2670 WFDATQSATSGVWD
+2670 
-2684 YTWLTNVANGPHTL
+2684 
-2698 MVEASDKAG
+2698 
-2707 NKTTQKLDFTID
+2707 
-2719 TILSEP
+2719 
-2725 TITLDSADDSAA
+2725 
-2737 GDNITNVKMPG
+2737 
-2748 FTLGNIDADVTKV
+2748 
-2761 VVTVAHDGKN
+2761 
-2771 QQIEL
+2771 
-2776 IKNGGVWRFTPGA
+2776 
-2789 AWTDGD
+2789 
-2795 YTLTVKVEDK
+2795 
-2805 AGNTNYSA
+2805 
-2813 PLTVTIDTQ
+2813 
-2822 TSIDRIELLN
+2822 
-2832 DTGIV
+2832 
-2837 GDNLTNEARPQFHI
+2837 
-2851 TVPTDVNSVQLSLDG
+2851 
-2866 GINWVNATL
+2866 
-2875 TSDGVWEYIW
+2875 
-2885 PTDLVENTYTLT
+2885 
-2897 VKATDVAGNTAT
+2897 
-2909 ETLNFI
+2909 
-2915 IDTTLSTPTITL
+2915 
-2927 DSADDSGTA
+2927 
-2936 NDNKTNVKTPGF
+2936 
-2948 IIGGIDS
+2948 
-2955 DVTQVV
+2955 
-2961 VQVMRDGHSEEVE
+2961 
-2974 LTQTNGQ
+2974 
-2981 WRFVP
+2981 
-2986 GSAWTDGDY
+2986 
-2995 TLTVTVKDEAGNIR
+2995 
-3009 HSAPLTVTIDTQITI
+3009 
-3024 DHIELVNDSGIPDDN
+3024 
-3039 LTNNVRP
+3039 
-3046 HFQVTVPTDVNVVR
+3046 VR

-3103 AGNKTT
+3103 AGNQTT
-3109 QQLDFI
+3109 QKLDFI
-3115 IDTLLSEPTIV
+3115 IDTMLSEPTIV
-3126 LDNTDDSGTKGDNLT
+3126 LDSTDDSGTKGDNLT
-3141 NVNKPTFLL
+3141 NANKPTFIL

-3266 GNTWVRATQGTAGI
+3266 GNTWVRATQGTAGT

-3299 ATDKAGNK
+3299 ATDKAGNQ

-3389 WADGSYTLTVEVT
+3389 WADGSYTLTVEVQ

-3413 LVVTVDTQTSITD
+3413 LIVTVDTQTSITD

-3471 ATQGIEGVWGY
+3471 AAQGIEGVWGY

-3848 VFDIH
+3848 VFDIR

-3903 EDLAGNVKESAPFEV
+3903 EDLAGNVKESAPLEV

-4001 TDEAGNIANKDLV
+4001 TDQAGNIANKDLV

-4204 VAQETLQFTIDTTLR
+4204 VAQETLQFTIDTTLQ

-4260 VHIDGRDYTI
+4260 VHLDGRDYTI

-4302 TKTSAELRIEID
+4302 TKTSAELKIEID

-4362 NWTPISKNA
+4362 NWTPVSKNA
-4371 AGQWEFTAG
+4371 AGQWQFTAG
-4380 SALPDGHYT
+4380 SALSDGHYT

-4498 SKEVSFTIDTIVSDP
+4498 SKEVSFTIDTVVSDP
-4513 SIDLLDADDTGE
+4513 RIDLLDADDTGE

-4534 TTPRFVIGNVPAD
+4534 TKPRFVIGNVPAD

-4557 VSYSVTANG
+4557 VSYPVTANG

-4614 MEPASDTGNS
+4614 MEPASDTGSS

-4662 QTITVG
+4662 HTITVG

-4718 SDPSIDDQHEAT
+4718 SDPSIDDQ
-4730 SLRPE
+4730 
-4735 FKGFAEAFSTIM
+4735 
-4747 IQWDGKV
+4747 
-4754 VGSANAN
+4754 
-4761 ANGEW
+4761 
-4766 SWTPPSVLAPGS
+4766 
-4778 YVVSIVAKDKAGN
+4778 Y
-4791 ESSQV
+4791 
-4796 DFPVVIPV
+4796 
-4804 IDVTP
+4804 
-4809 PTIKLSEES
+4809 
-4818 DSGALGDF
+4818 
-4826 TTNNKTPTL
+4826 
-4835 IGSTLP
+4835 
-4841 NTIVSIYVDGVK
+4841 
-4853 VGEAT
+4853 
-4858 ADTAGRYTFQLSE
+4858 
-4871 MKDGHYVVQV
+4871 
-4881 GIVNPRDNS
+4881 
-4890 ELRSTA
+4890 
-4896 VDVTIDTEVAELVWN
+4896 
-4911 ISGMH
+4911 
-4916 EGGYINTVTPEIGGT
+4916 
-4931 SEPNSKI
+4931 
-4938 TIFVNGVEKAI
+4938 
-4949 AYTTGAGHWG
+4949 
-4959 VVLPALGN
+4959 
-4967 DGNYELT
+4967 
-4974 FKVEDVAGNIREF
+4974 
-4987 GPQNVIL
+4987 
-4994 DTVISPLTVVLREA
+4994 
-5008 DDSGKVG
+5008 
-5015 DWITNKSHVTID
+5015 
-5027 GTAEAGSTLTIRNPQ
+5027 
-5042 GVVIATL
+5042 
-5049 VVGNDGRWSAELDL
+5049 
-5063 REGSNAFV
+5063 
-5071 VVSEDKAGN
+5071 
-5080 SQQKEILIEHDTQIE
+5080 
-5095 ISDISLSRDTNSGD
+5095 
-5109 KYDLITN
+5109 
-5116 NKSPVLVAMTDP
+5116 
-5128 GATVQVYINGVLQ
+5128 
-5141 GTVEASSSGNI
+5141 
-5152 SYTMPAN
+5152 
-5159 SADGEYQVQFV
+5159 
-5170 ATDTAGNRV
+5170 
-5179 ESAITTV
+5179 
-5186 TIDSQIAVFDIDED
+5186 
-5200 SLPALSN
+5200 
-5207 NRALSVSGVGEAGS
+5207 
-5221 QVSIFVDGKLVN
+5221 
-5233 VVMVE
+5233 
-5238 ADGTWRAP
+5238 
-5246 ILLQDDG
+5246 
-5253 TFNIH
+5253 
-5258 FSITDVAGNTEVS
+5258 
-5271 KDYSV
+5271 
-5276 DVDSSTDFPT
+5276 
-5286 LNLEDASNS
+5286 
-5295 GSLDDLITNHNK
+5295 
-5307 PVLVG
+5307 
-5312 TAEAGA
+5312 
-5318 TIHIYVDEKIVA
+5318 
-5330 NVLVLEDGTWSY
+5330 
-5342 QFDNALKDG
+5342 
-5351 EYSIRV
+5351 
-5357 VAEDPA
+5357 
-5363 GNTAESPRLLVTIDT
+5363 
-5378 STFIDNPAM
+5378 
-5387 VAGSDNGI
+5387 
-5395 FSNDSIT
+5395 
-5402 SQTRPTFSIFGE
+5402 
-5414 MNQSVQI
+5414 
-5421 FIDGVLVD
+5421 
-5429 TITVT
+5429 
-5434 DRNQVYRP
+5434 
-5442 ESPLGDGSHSIYYVI
+5442 
-5457 TDKAGNTATSKTLN
+5457 
-5471 FTIDTFNT
+5471 
-5479 TPVAIDSIG
+5479 
-5488 GQTLAEMT
+5488 
-5496 GSDGKIY
+5496 
-5503 ITDTT
+5503 
-5508 RNLLFSGS
+5508 
-5516 AEPNSKIE
+5516 
-5524 IIINGLNVGE
+5524 
-5534 VWVNEK
+5534 
-5540 GHWQMPVNP
+5540 
-5549 LYFTEGQLDIT
+5549 
-5560 VKSTD
+5560 
-5565 RAGNVNQE
+5565 
-5573 KYSIWVDTHIK
+5573 
-5584 VFTSELDDN
+5584 
-5593 KSSSKTEWWSN
+5593 
-5604 SDLITMRGTGE
+5604 
-5615 IGATVSLIV
+5615 
-5624 AGVTLATAVVAAT
+5624 
-5637 GRWELSTDKLP
+5637 
-5648 EGTYDISL
+5648 
-5656 VIEDSAGNRWEDVR
+5656 
-5670 EIFIDRT
+5670 
-5677 PPNAP
+5677 
-5682 VVTYSDIVNDLII
+5682 
-5695 MQGTAE
+5695 
-5701 AKSQL
+5701 
-5706 IITDSEGNTYTLTVP
+5706 
-5721 DNGKWSM
+5721 
-5728 AIPYPSEGKFTI
+5728 
-5740 TSVDAIGNRSD
+5740 
-5751 DVPLDIMKEVPVI
+5751 
-5764 SLSPDSDSGT
+5764 
-5774 VGDNITRDKQPT
+5774 
-5786 FIIGNL
+5786 
-5792 ESDVVVVQVDINGTV
+5792 
-5807 YNAEKNADGV
+5807 
-5817 WFFTP
+5817 
-5822 GTPLADGSYTISV
+5822 
-5835 IASDAAGNQK
+5835 
-5845 NSLPITV
+5845 
-5852 TIDST
+5852 
-5857 LTVPEIALAAGEDN
+5857 
-5871 GASDSDNVTNHTQPK
+5871 
-5886 FTLQHIDADV
+5886 
-5896 TGVTVNVTHNGVTD
+5896 
-5910 IYQATQGA
+5910 
-5918 DGWTFT
+5918 
-5924 PPAAW
+5924 
-5929 NDGNYTL
+5929 
-5936 SVTVVDRAGNS
+5936 
-5947 QQSAS
+5947 
-5952 LAVTVDSTVT
+5952 
-5962 VTADSQHDDASDDAT
+5962 
-5977 ATAVTPPESETV
+5977 
-5989 NAESATHLRT
+5989 
-5999 EPSAA
+5999 
-6004 EESVVKVTAYSIT
+6004 
-6017 LLNADSGDEIDRSI
+6017 
-6031 SQTPSFEISVPENIV
+6031 
-6046 NVSIM
+6046 
-6051 FEGEEFTLPI
+6051 
-6061 TNQKAIFEVPLSLED
+6061 
-6076 GEYTMDVKF
+6076 
-6085 IDKDNDF
+6085 
-6092 LIKEKTFSVDH
+6092 
-6103 SSADIVNAM
+6103 
-6112 NVRGKTE
+6112 
-6119 DDINDSPS
+6119 
-6127 TSSVG
+6127 
-6132 HNNNGAIDVFA
+6132 
-6143 VNEVTLPVDNQEEHA
+6143 

>member
-42 PRGSVIIVNGA
+42 PHGSVIIVNGA

-537 IETTNDSGIV
+537 IETTDDSGIV

-592 NFTSDSVEGINNL
+592 NFTSDSVEGVNNL

-619 SFSYVIDTIA
+619 SFSYVIDTVA

-638 DYVVLP
+638 DFVVLP

-1024 PIVSLSPDSDSGIS
+1024 PIVSLSPDSDSGIA

-1111 NSAIFDFT
+1111 NSAVFDFT

-1379 KGTGGWTFT
+1379 KGTGGWSFT
-1388 PPTSWADGD
+1388 PTGAWADGD

-1431 LVNDSGIPDDNLT
+1431 LVNDSGIPNDNLT

-1479 TPGVWDYIWP
+1479 TPGAWDYIWP

-1496 YTLTVEATDEA
+1496 YTLTVEATDKA
-1507 GNKATQTL
+1507 GNKTTQEL

-1538 AGDNITNVKTPG
+1538 AGDNITSVKTPG

-1632 VNDSGIPGD
+1632 VNDSGIPDD

-1703 SDKAGNKTT
+1703 TDKAGNKTT
-1712 QKLDFTIDTILSEP
+1712 QKLDFIIDTLLSEP

-2011 SAPLTVTIDTQITID
+2011 SAPLTVTIDTQI
-2026 HIELVNDSG
+2026 
-2035 IPDDN
+2035 
-2040 LTNNVRPHFQ
+2040 
-2050 VTVPTDVNVV
+2050 
-2060 RLSIDGGKTWFN
+2060 
-2072 ATQSATPGVWDYTW
+2072 A
-2086 LADVGEGKH
+2086 
-2095 TLTVEA
+2095 
-2101 TDKAGNKTTQQLDF
+2101 
-2115 IIDTLLSEPTIV
+2115 
-2127 LDNTDDSGT
+2127 
-2136 KGDHLTNVNKPTFL
+2136 
-2150 LGNID
+2150 
-2155 ADARYVTVEVQ
+2155 
-2166 HGGTKEVLTATKDA
+2166 
-2180 TGNWSVTPT
+2180 
-2189 GTWADGDYTLT
+2189 
-2200 VRVEDEAGN
+2200 
-2209 EKHSA
+2209 
-2214 SLTVTVDTQITI
+2214 
-2226 DVIELVNDNGIPGDN
+2226 
-2241 MTNDAHPQF
+2241 
-2250 RVTVP
+2250 
-2255 GDVNE
+2255 
-2260 VSLSIDGGVTWV
+2260 
-2272 KATQSATPGVWNY
+2272 
-2285 TWPGT
+2285 
-2290 VPDGDYTL
+2290 
-2298 NVKATDNAGNT
+2298 
-2309 VTETLH
+2309 
-2315 FTIDTTLSTPVIVL
+2315 
-2329 DSADDSGVHGDN
+2329 
-2341 MTNHTQPTFALQHID
+2341 
-2356 DDAVRV
+2356 
-2362 TVSVEHGGV
+2362 
-2371 TTTFDATKDAGGWT
+2371 
-2385 FTPTGAWADGDYT
+2385 
-2398 LSVSVEDKAGN
+2398 
-2409 TSHSAS
+2409 
-2415 LTVTVDTQIAI
+2415 
-2426 NNIELVN
+2426 
-2433 DSGIPD
+2433 
-2439 DNLTNN
+2439 
-2445 VRPHFQVTVPTDVN
+2445 
-2459 VVRLSID
+2459 
-2466 GGKTWFNATQS
+2466 
-2477 ATPGVWDYIW
+2477 
-2487 PDDVADGGYTLTV
+2487 
-2500 EATDEAGNKATQTL
+2500 
-2514 DFTIDTTLSVPT
+2514 
-2526 LSLDSADDSGIAGD
+2526 
-2540 NITNVKTPGFTL
+2540 
-2552 NNIDT
+2552 
-2557 DVSRVI
+2557 
-2563 VEVMHN
+2563 
-2569 GIKQEVPLV
+2569 
-2578 QTGGQW
+2578 
-2584 RFAPTS
+2584 
-2590 DWADGDYIL
+2590 
-2599 TVKVEDRAGNVK
+2599 
-2611 QSAPLTVT
+2611 
-2619 VDTHIAIDRIEL
+2619 
-2631 VNDSGIPG
+2631 
-2639 DNLTNEARPH
+2639 
-2649 FQVTVPADVNG
+2649 
-2660 VRLSIDGGKT
+2660 
-2670 WFDATQSATSGVWD
+2670 
-2684 YTWLTNVANGPHTL
+2684 
-2698 MVEASDKAG
+2698 
-2707 NKTTQKLDFTID
+2707 
-2719 TILSEP
+2719 
-2725 TITLDSADDSAA
+2725 
-2737 GDNITNVKMPG
+2737 
-2748 FTLGNIDADVTKV
+2748 
-2761 VVTVAHDGKN
+2761 
-2771 QQIEL
+2771 
-2776 IKNGGVWRFTPGA
+2776 
-2789 AWTDGD
+2789 
-2795 YTLTVKVEDK
+2795 
-2805 AGNTNYSA
+2805 
-2813 PLTVTIDTQ
+2813 
-2822 TSIDRIELLN
+2822 
-2832 DTGIV
+2832 
-2837 GDNLTNEARPQFHI
+2837 
-2851 TVPTDVNSVQLSLDG
+2851 
-2866 GINWVNATL
+2866 
-2875 TSDGVWEYIW
+2875 
-2885 PTDLVENTYTLT
+2885 
-2897 VKATDVAGNTAT
+2897 
-2909 ETLNFI
+2909 
-2915 IDTTLSTPTITL
+2915 
-2927 DSADDSGTA
+2927 
-2936 NDNKTNVKTPGF
+2936 
-2948 IIGGIDS
+2948 
-2955 DVTQVV
+2955 
-2961 VQVMRDGHSEEVE
+2961 
-2974 LTQTNGQ
+2974 
-2981 WRFVP
+2981 
-2986 GSAWTDGDY
+2986 
-2995 TLTVTVKDEAGNIR
+2995 
-3009 HSAPLTVTIDTQITI
+3009 I

-3156 ARYVTVEVQHGGTKE
+3156 ARYVTVEVQHGGTKEVLTATKDATGNWSVTPTGTWADGDYTLTVRVEDDAGNVKYSASLMVTVDTQITIDVIELVNDSGTRGDNLTNDANPHFRITVPGDVNEVSLSIDGGVTWVKAMQSATPGVWNYTWPKTVADGDYTLTVKATDNAGNTVTRTLDFTIDTTLSTPVIVLDSADDSGVHGDNMTNRTQPTFALQQIDDDAVRVTVSVEHGGVTTTFDATKDAGGWTFTPTGAWADGDYTLSVSVEDKAGNTSHSASLTVDTQIAINNIELVNDSGIPDDNLTNNVRPHFQVTVPTDVNVVRLSIDGGKTWFNATQSATPGVWDYTWLADVGEGKHTLTVEATDKAGNQTTQKLDFIIDTMLSEPTIVLDSTDDSGTKGDNLTNANKPTFILGNIDADARYVTVEVQYGGTKE

-3322 PTIAMDSRDDTGAI
+3322 PTITMDSRDDTGAI

-3344 RPGFTIGNIDADAHS
+3344 RPGFTIGNIDSDAQS

-3413 LVVTVDTQTSITD
+3413 LIVTVDTQTSITD
-3426 ITLVNDHGVPDDNLT
+3426 ITLANDHGVPDDNLT

-3471 ATQGIEGVWGY
+3471 AAQGIEGVWGY

-3711 NFTIDITLLTPT
+3711 NFTIDITLMTPT

-3848 VFDIH
+3848 VFDIR

-4302 TKTSAELRIEID
+4302 TKTSAELKIEID

-4534 TTPRFVIGNVPAD
+4534 TKPRFVIGNVPAD

-4557 VSYSVTANG
+4557 VSYPVTANG

-4835 IGSTLP
+4835 VGNTLP

-5402 SQTRPTFSIFGE
+5402 SQTRPTFSISGE

-5471 FTIDTFNT
+5471 FTIDTLNT

-5573 KYSIWVDTHIK
+5573 KYSIWVDTHIQ

-5593 KSSSKTEWWSN
+5593 KSSSKTDWWSN
-5604 SDLITMRGTGE
+5604 SSTITMRGMGE

-5624 AGVTLATAVVAAT
+5624 AGVTLATAVVAAN
-5637 GRWELSTDKLP
+5637 GQWELSTDQLP
-5648 EGTYDISL
+5648 EGKYDITLS
-5656 VIEDSAGNRWEDVR
+5656 IEDNAGNRKEEVH

-5706 IITDSEGNTYTLTVP
+5706 IITDSNGNTYTLTVP

-5774 VGDNITRDKQPT
+5774 VGDDITRDKQPT

-5929 NDGNYTL
+5929 NDGTYTL

-5962 VTADSQHDDASDDAT
+5962 VTADSQHNDASDDAT

-5999 EPSAA
+5999 VPSVA
-6004 EESVVKVTAYSIT
+6004 EESVVKETAYSIT

-6046 NVSIM
+6046 NVSVM

-6112 NVRGKTE
+6112 NARGKTE

>member
-154 EVQNSSKQIEEM
+154 EVQNSSKQMEEM
-166 LQNFLADNVAKDNLA
+166 LQEFLADNVAKDNLA

-428 DTIAPEKPT
+428 DTIPPEKPT

-707 DAAGNKSSTVKYSFT
+707 DAAGNKSSIVKYSFT

-1065 DAMSDTQIGV
+1065 DAASDTQIGV

-1111 NSAIFDFT
+1111 NSAVFDFT

-1181 LNGSWLFIPGNTWA
+1181 LNGSWLFTPGNTWA

-1214 SAPLTVVI
+1214 STPLTVVI

-1263 RLSIDGGNSWVQAT
+1263 RLSIDGGHSWVQAT

-1315 DFAVDT
+1315 DFAVDS
-1321 TLSVPVIVLDSADDT
+1321 TLSVPVIVLNNADDT
-1336 GIQGDNMTNSTQ
+1336 GIQGDNLTNRTQ
-1348 PTFALQHIDD
+1348 PTFALQQIDD

-1388 PPTSWADGD
+1388 PPALWADGD

-1474 ATQSA
+1474 ATQGA
-1479 TPGVWDYIWP
+1479 TPGAWDYIWP

-1496 YTLTVEATDEA
+1496 YTLTVEATDKA
-1507 GNKATQTL
+1507 GNQTTQEL

-1593 ADGDYILTVKVEDRA
+1593 GDGDYILTVKVEDRA

-1703 SDKAGNKTT
+1703 TDKAGNQTT
-1712 QKLDFTIDTILSEP
+1712 QKLDFIIDTLLSEP

-2011 SAPLTVTIDTQITID
+2011 SAPLTVTIDTQIAID

-2040 LTNNVRPHFQ
+2040 LTNNVRPQFQ

-2086 LADVGEGKH
+2086 LTDVANGSH
-2095 TLTVEA
+2095 TLTMEA
-2101 TDKAGNKTTQQLDF
+2101 TDAAGNKATQNLEF
-2115 IIDTLLSEPTIV
+2115 NIDTLLSEPTIA
-2127 LDNTDDSGT
+2127 LDSTDDSGT
-2136 KGDHLTNVNKPTFL
+2136 KGDNLTNVNKPTFI

-2166 HGGTKEVLTATKDA
+2166 HGGTKEVLTATKGA
-2180 TGNWSVTPT
+2180 TGIWSVTPT
-2189 GTWADGDYTLT
+2189 GMWADGSHTLT
-2200 VRVEDEAGN
+2200 VRVEDDAGN
-2209 EKHSA
+2209 VKYSA
-2214 SLTVTVDTQITI
+2214 PLTITVDTQITI
-2226 DVIELVNDNGIPGDN
+2226 DDIELVNDSGTKGDN
-2241 MTNDAHPQF
+2241 LTNDANPHF
-2250 RVTVP
+2250 RITVP

-2272 KATQSATPGVWNY
+2272 KAMQSSTSGVWNY
-2285 TWPGT
+2285 TWPKT
-2290 VPDGDYTL
+2290 LADDDYTL
-2298 NVKATDNAGNT
+2298 TVKATDNAGNT
-2309 VTETLH
+2309 VTRTLD

-2329 DSADDSGVHGDN
+2329 DSADDTGVQGDN
-2341 MTNHTQPTFALQHID
+2341 MTNRTQPTFNLQHID

-2371 TTTFDATKDAGGWT
+2371 TTTFDVTKDAGGWT
-2385 FTPTGAWADGDYT
+2385 FTPPTSWGAGDYT

-2445 VRPHFQVTVPTDVN
+2445 VRPQFQVKVPTDVN
-2459 VVRLSID
+2459 
-2466 GGKTWFNATQS
+2466 
-2477 ATPGVWDYIW
+2477 
-2487 PDDVADGGYTLTV
+2487 
-2500 EATDEAGNKATQTL
+2500 E
-2514 DFTIDTTLSVPT
+2514 
-2526 LSLDSADDSGIAGD
+2526 
-2540 NITNVKTPGFTL
+2540 
-2552 NNIDT
+2552 
-2557 DVSRVI
+2557 
-2563 VEVMHN
+2563 
-2569 GIKQEVPLV
+2569 
-2578 QTGGQW
+2578 
-2584 RFAPTS
+2584 
-2590 DWADGDYIL
+2590 
-2599 TVKVEDRAGNVK
+2599 
-2611 QSAPLTVT
+2611 
-2619 VDTHIAIDRIEL
+2619 
-2631 VNDSGIPG
+2631 
-2639 DNLTNEARPH
+2639 
-2649 FQVTVPADVNG
+2649 
-2660 VRLSIDGGKT
+2660 
-2670 WFDATQSATSGVWD
+2670 
-2684 YTWLTNVANGPHTL
+2684 
-2698 MVEASDKAG
+2698 
-2707 NKTTQKLDFTID
+2707 
-2719 TILSEP
+2719 
-2725 TITLDSADDSAA
+2725 
-2737 GDNITNVKMPG
+2737 
-2748 FTLGNIDADVTKV
+2748 
-2761 VVTVAHDGKN
+2761 
-2771 QQIEL
+2771 
-2776 IKNGGVWRFTPGA
+2776 
-2789 AWTDGD
+2789 
-2795 YTLTVKVEDK
+2795 
-2805 AGNTNYSA
+2805 
-2813 PLTVTIDTQ
+2813 
-2822 TSIDRIELLN
+2822 
-2832 DTGIV
+2832 
-2837 GDNLTNEARPQFHI
+2837 
-2851 TVPTDVNSVQLSLDG
+2851 
-2866 GINWVNATL
+2866 
-2875 TSDGVWEYIW
+2875 
-2885 PTDLVENTYTLT
+2885 
-2897 VKATDVAGNTAT
+2897 
-2909 ETLNFI
+2909 
-2915 IDTTLSTPTITL
+2915 
-2927 DSADDSGTA
+2927 
-2936 NDNKTNVKTPGF
+2936 
-2948 IIGGIDS
+2948 
-2955 DVTQVV
+2955 
-2961 VQVMRDGHSEEVE
+2961 
-2974 LTQTNGQ
+2974 
-2981 WRFVP
+2981 
-2986 GSAWTDGDY
+2986 
-2995 TLTVTVKDEAGNIR
+2995 
-3009 HSAPLTVTIDTQITI
+3009 
-3024 DHIELVNDSGIPDDN
+3024 
-3039 LTNNVRP
+3039 
-3046 HFQVTVPTDVNVVR
+3046 VR

-3103 AGNKTT
+3103 AGNQTT
-3109 QQLDFI
+3109 QKLDFI
-3115 IDTLLSEPTIV
+3115 IDTLLSEPTIA
-3126 LDNTDDSGTKGDNLT
+3126 LDSTDDSGTKGDNLT
-3141 NVNKPTFLL
+3141 SVNKPTFIL

-3186 PTGTWADG
+3186 PTGMWADG
-3194 DYTLTVRVEDD
+3194 SHTLTVRVEDD

-3217 TVDTQ
+3217 TVDTH
-3222 ITIDVIELVN
+3222 IAIDDIELVN

-3299 ATDKAGNK
+3299 ATDKAGNQ

-3389 WADGSYTLTVEVT
+3389 WADGSYTLTVEVQ

-3413 LVVTVDTQTSITD
+3413 LIVTVDTQTSITD

-3471 ATQGIEGVWGY
+3471 AAQGIEGVWGY

-3815 VTIDGTLTT
+3815 VTIDGSLTT

-3836 TVGDRLTNHDRP
+3836 TVGDRLTKHDRP
-3848 VFDIH
+3848 VFDIR

-3903 EDLAGNVKESAPFEV
+3903 EDLAGNVKESAPLEV

-3957 VVQVRVTLDGGANW
+3957 VIQVRVTLDGGANW

-3980 QWIFDSPNTLV
+3980 QWIFDTPNTLV

-4001 TDEAGNIANKDLV
+4001 TDQAGNIANKDLV

-4302 TKTSAELRIEID
+4302 TKTSAELKIEID

-4362 NWTPISKNA
+4362 NWTPVSKNA
-4371 AGQWEFTAG
+4371 AGQWQFTAG
-4380 SALPDGHYT
+4380 SALSDGHYT

-4487 IVAEDIAGNKI
+4487 IVAEDIAGNRI
-4498 SKEVSFTIDTIVSDP
+4498 SKEVSFTIDTVVSDP
-4513 SIDLLDADDTGE
+4513 RIDLLDADDTGE

-4534 TTPRFVIGNVPAD
+4534 TKPRFVIGNVPAD

-4557 VSYSVTANG
+4557 VSYPVTANG

-4614 MEPASDTGNS
+4614 MEPASDTGSS

-4662 QTITVG
+4662 HTITVG

-4718 SDPSIDDQHEAT
+4718 SDPSIDDQYEAT

-4735 FKGFAEAFSTIM
+4735 FKGLAEAFSTIM

-4835 IGSTLP
+4835 VGNTLP
-4841 NTIVSIYVDGVK
+4841 NAIVSIYVDGVK

-5378 STFIDNPAM
+5378 STFIDNPVM
-5387 VAGSDNGI
+5387 MAGSDNGI

-5402 SQTRPTFSIFGE
+5402 SQTRPAFSIYGE

-5471 FTIDTFNT
+5471 FTIDTLNT

-5534 VWVNEK
+5534 VWVNDK

-5573 KYSIWVDTHIK
+5573 KYSIWVDTHIQ

-5593 KSSSKTEWWSN
+5593 KSSSKTDWWSN
-5604 SDLITMRGTGE
+5604 SSTITMRGMGE

-5624 AGVTLATAVVAAT
+5624 AGVTLATAVVAAN
-5637 GRWELSTDKLP
+5637 GQWELSTDQLP
-5648 EGTYDISL
+5648 EGKYDITLS
-5656 VIEDSAGNRWEDVR
+5656 IEDNAGNRKEEVH

-5706 IITDSEGNTYTLTVP
+5706 IITDSNGNTYTLTVP

-5774 VGDNITRDKQPT
+5774 VGDNITRDNQPT

-5792 ESDVVVVQVDINGTV
+5792 ESDVVIVQVDINGTV

-5871 GASDSDNVTNHTQPK
+5871 GASDSDNVTNHNHTQPK

-5929 NDGNYTL
+5929 NDGTYTL

-5947 QQSAS
+5947 LQSAS
-5952 LAVTVDSTVT
+5952 LEVTVDSTVT

-5999 EPSAA
+5999 VPSAA
-6004 EESVVKVTAYSIT
+6004 EESVVKETAYSIT

-6046 NVSIM
+6046 NVSVM

-6085 IDKDNDF
+6085 IDKDDDF

-6112 NVRGKTE
+6112 NARGKTE

>member
-1 MGNKSIQKFFADQ
+1 MGNKSIQKFFSDQ

-122 DDAEN
+122 DEAEN

-154 EVQNSSKQIEEM
+154 EVQNSSKQMEEM
-166 LQNFLADNVAKDNLA
+166 LQEFLADNVAKDNLA

-444 DSGIKNDNITN
+444 DSGIKNDSITN

-537 IETTNDSGIV
+537 IETTDDSGIV

-592 NFTSDSVEGINNL
+592 NFTSDSVEGVNNL

-619 SFSYVIDTIA
+619 SFSYVIDTVA

-638 DYVVLP
+638 DFVVLP

-1024 PIVSLSPDSDSGIS
+1024 PIVSLSPDSDSGIA

-1111 NSAIFDFT
+1111 NSAVFDFT

-1181 LNGSWLFIPGNTWA
+1181 LNGSWLFTPGNTWA

-1222 DTQIAIDG
+1222 DTQIAIDA

-1379 KGTGGWTFT
+1379 KGTGGWSFT
-1388 PPTSWADGD
+1388 PTGAWADGD

-1431 LVNDSGIPDDNLT
+1431 LVNDSGIPNDNLT

-1479 TPGVWDYIWP
+1479 TPGAWDYIWP

-1496 YTLTVEATDEA
+1496 YTLTVEATDKA
-1507 GNKATQTL
+1507 GNKTTQEL

-1557 TDVSRVIVE
+1557 TDVSRVTVE

-1680 SGVWDYTWLTNVA
+1680 PGVWDYTWLTNVA

-1712 QKLDFTIDTILSEP
+1712 QKLDFIIDTMLSEP

-2011 SAPLTVTIDTQITID
+2011 SAPLTVTIDTQIAID

-2040 LTNNVRPHFQ
+2040 LTN
-2050 VTVPTDVNVV
+2050 
-2060 RLSIDGGKTWFN
+2060 
-2072 ATQSATPGVWDYTW
+2072 
-2086 LADVGEGKH
+2086 
-2095 TLTVEA
+2095 EA
-2101 TDKAGNKTTQQLDF
+2101 
-2115 IIDTLLSEPTIV
+2115 
-2127 LDNTDDSGT
+2127 
-2136 KGDHLTNVNKPTFL
+2136 
-2150 LGNID
+2150 
-2155 ADARYVTVEVQ
+2155 
-2166 HGGTKEVLTATKDA
+2166 
-2180 TGNWSVTPT
+2180 
-2189 GTWADGDYTLT
+2189 
-2200 VRVEDEAGN
+2200 
-2209 EKHSA
+2209 
-2214 SLTVTVDTQITI
+2214 
-2226 DVIELVNDNGIPGDN
+2226 
-2241 MTNDAHPQF
+2241 
-2250 RVTVP
+2250 
-2255 GDVNE
+2255 
-2260 VSLSIDGGVTWV
+2260 
-2272 KATQSATPGVWNY
+2272 
-2285 TWPGT
+2285 
-2290 VPDGDYTL
+2290 
-2298 NVKATDNAGNT
+2298 
-2309 VTETLH
+2309 
-2315 FTIDTTLSTPVIVL
+2315 
-2329 DSADDSGVHGDN
+2329 
-2341 MTNHTQPTFALQHID
+2341 
-2356 DDAVRV
+2356 
-2362 TVSVEHGGV
+2362 
-2371 TTTFDATKDAGGWT
+2371 
-2385 FTPTGAWADGDYT
+2385 
-2398 LSVSVEDKAGN
+2398 
-2409 TSHSAS
+2409 
-2415 LTVTVDTQIAI
+2415 
-2426 NNIELVN
+2426 
-2433 DSGIPD
+2433 
-2439 DNLTNN
+2439 
-2445 VRPHFQVTVPTDVN
+2445 
-2459 VVRLSID
+2459 
-2466 GGKTWFNATQS
+2466 
-2477 ATPGVWDYIW
+2477 
-2487 PDDVADGGYTLTV
+2487 
-2500 EATDEAGNKATQTL
+2500 
-2514 DFTIDTTLSVPT
+2514 
-2526 LSLDSADDSGIAGD
+2526 
-2540 NITNVKTPGFTL
+2540 
-2552 NNIDT
+2552 
-2557 DVSRVI
+2557 
-2563 VEVMHN
+2563 
-2569 GIKQEVPLV
+2569 
-2578 QTGGQW
+2578 
-2584 RFAPTS
+2584 
-2590 DWADGDYIL
+2590 
-2599 TVKVEDRAGNVK
+2599 
-2611 QSAPLTVT
+2611 
-2619 VDTHIAIDRIEL
+2619 
-2631 VNDSGIPG
+2631 
-2639 DNLTNEARPH
+2639 
-2649 FQVTVPADVNG
+2649 
-2660 VRLSIDGGKT
+2660 
-2670 WFDATQSATSGVWD
+2670 
-2684 YTWLTNVANGPHTL
+2684 
-2698 MVEASDKAG
+2698 
-2707 NKTTQKLDFTID
+2707 
-2719 TILSEP
+2719 
-2725 TITLDSADDSAA
+2725 
-2737 GDNITNVKMPG
+2737 
-2748 FTLGNIDADVTKV
+2748 
-2761 VVTVAHDGKN
+2761 
-2771 QQIEL
+2771 
-2776 IKNGGVWRFTPGA
+2776 
-2789 AWTDGD
+2789 
-2795 YTLTVKVEDK
+2795 
-2805 AGNTNYSA
+2805 
-2813 PLTVTIDTQ
+2813 
-2822 TSIDRIELLN
+2822 
-2832 DTGIV
+2832 
-2837 GDNLTNEARPQFHI
+2837 
-2851 TVPTDVNSVQLSLDG
+2851 
-2866 GINWVNATL
+2866 
-2875 TSDGVWEYIW
+2875 
-2885 PTDLVENTYTLT
+2885 
-2897 VKATDVAGNTAT
+2897 
-2909 ETLNFI
+2909 
-2915 IDTTLSTPTITL
+2915 
-2927 DSADDSGTA
+2927 
-2936 NDNKTNVKTPGF
+2936 
-2948 IIGGIDS
+2948 
-2955 DVTQVV
+2955 
-2961 VQVMRDGHSEEVE
+2961 
-2974 LTQTNGQ
+2974 
-2981 WRFVP
+2981 
-2986 GSAWTDGDY
+2986 
-2995 TLTVTVKDEAGNIR
+2995 
-3009 HSAPLTVTIDTQITI
+3009 
-3024 DHIELVNDSGIPDDN
+3024 
-3039 LTNNVRP
+3039 RP

-3171 VLTATKGATGIWSVT
+3171 VLTATKDATGNWSVTPTGTWADGDYTLTVRVEDEAGNEKHSASLTVTVDTQITIDAIELVNDNGIPGDNMTNDAHPQFRVTVPGDVNEVSLSIDGGVTWVKATQSATPGVWNYTWPGTVPDGDYTLNVKATDNAGNTVTETLHFTIDTTLSTPVIVLDSADDTGIQGDNMTNRTQPTFNLQHIDDDAVRVTVSVEHGGVTTTFDATKGVGGWTFTPPTSWGAGDYTLSVSVEDKAGNTSHSASLTVTVDTQIAINNIELVNDSGIPDDNLTNNVRPQFQVKVPTDVNEVRLSIDGGKTWFNATQSATPGVWDYTWLADVGEGKHTLTVEATDKAGNQTTQKLDFIIDTLLSEPTIVLDSTDDSGTKGDNLTNANKPTFLLGNIDADARYVTVEVQHGSTKEVLTATKGATGIWSVT

-3194 DYTLTVRVEDD
+3194 DYTLTVRVEDE

-3222 ITIDVIELVN
+3222 ITIDAIELVN

-3322 PTIAMDSRDDTGAI
+3322 PTITMDSRDDTGAI

-3344 RPGFTIGNIDADAHS
+3344 RPGFTIGNIDSDAQS

-3413 LVVTVDTQTSITD
+3413 LIVTVDTQTSITD

-3471 ATQGIEGVWGY
+3471 AAQGIEGVWGY

-3492 HTLTVMV
+3492 HILTVMV

-3619 QIAIDRIELVNDS
+3619 QIAIDHIELVNDS

-3694 LTVEVTDGAG
+3694 LIVEVTDGAG
-3704 NKMTETL
+3704 NKMTGTL
-3711 NFTIDITLLTPT
+3711 DFTIDITLLTPT

-3740 TSVTQPVFVLGSI
+3740 TSVTQPIFVLGSI

-3848 VFDIH
+3848 VFDIR

-3957 VVQVRVTLDGGANW
+3957 VIQVRVTLDGGANW

-4001 TDEAGNIANKDLV
+4001 TDQAGNIANKDLV

-4187 PDGQHTLLVDVT
+4187 PDGKHTLLVDVT

-4302 TKTSAELRIEID
+4302 TKTSAELQIEID

-4534 TTPRFVIGNVPAD
+4534 TKPRFVIGNVPAD

-4557 VSYSVTANG
+4557 VSYPVTANG

-4614 MEPASDTGNS
+4614 MEPASDTGSS

-4662 QTITVG
+4662 HTITVG

-4718 SDPSIDDQHEAT
+4718 SDPSIDDQYEAT

-4735 FKGFAEAFSTIM
+4735 FKGLAEAFSTIM

-4835 IGSTLP
+4835 VGNTLP
-4841 NTIVSIYVDGVK
+4841 NAIVSIYVDGVK

-4967 DGNYELT
+4967 DGNYVLT

-5080 SQQKEILIEHDTQIE
+5080 SQQKDILIEHDTQIE

-5295 GSLDDLITNHNK
+5295 GSLDDLITSHNK

-5378 STFIDNPAM
+5378 STFIDNPVM
-5387 VAGSDNGI
+5387 MAGSDNGI

-5402 SQTRPTFSIFGE
+5402 SQTRPAFSIYGE

-5534 VWVNEK
+5534 VWVNDK

-5573 KYSIWVDTHIK
+5573 KYSIWVDTHIQ

-5593 KSSSKTEWWSN
+5593 KSSSKTDWWSN
-5604 SDLITMRGTGE
+5604 SSTITMRGMGE

-5624 AGVTLATAVVAAT
+5624 AGVTLATAVVAAN
-5637 GRWELSTDKLP
+5637 GQWELSTDQLP
-5648 EGTYDISL
+5648 EGKYDITLS
-5656 VIEDSAGNRWEDVR
+5656 IEDNAGNRKEEVH

-5706 IITDSEGNTYTLTVP
+5706 IITDSNGNTYTLTVP

-5751 DVPLDIMKEVPVI
+5751 DVPLDIMKETPVI

-5774 VGDNITRDKQPT
+5774 VGDNITRDNQPT

-5857 LTVPEIALAAGEDN
+5857 LTVPEIALAAGEGN
-5871 GASDSDNVTNHTQPK
+5871 GASDSDNVTNHNHTQPK

-5929 NDGNYTL
+5929 NDGTYTL

-5947 QQSAS
+5947 LQSAS
-5952 LAVTVDSTVT
+5952 LEVTVDSTVT

-5999 EPSAA
+5999 VPSAA
-6004 EESVVKVTAYSIT
+6004 EESVVKETAYSIT

-6046 NVSIM
+6046 NVSVM

-6085 IDKDNDF
+6085 IDKDDDF

-6112 NVRGKTE
+6112 NARGKTE

>member
-428 DTIAPEKPT
+428 DTIPPEKPT

-1024 PIVSLSPDSDSGIS
+1024 PIVSLSPDSDSGIA

-1065 DAMSDTQIGV
+1065 DAASDTQIGV
-1075 ATQQPDGSWA
+1075 ATQQPDGSWT

-1111 NSAIFDFT
+1111 NSAVFDFT

-1379 KGTGGWTFT
+1379 KGTGGWSFT
-1388 PPTSWADGD
+1388 PTGAWADGD

-1479 TPGVWDYIWP
+1479 TPGAWDYIWP

-1496 YTLTVEATDEA
+1496 YTLTVEATDKA
-1507 GNKATQTL
+1507 GNKTTQEL

-1632 VNDSGIPGD
+1632 VNDSGIPDD

-1703 SDKAGNKTT
+1703 TDKAGNKTT

-1795 DYTLT
+1795 NYTLT

-2011 SAPLTVTIDTQITID
+2011 SAPLTVTIDTQI
-2026 HIELVNDSG
+2026 
-2035 IPDDN
+2035 
-2040 LTNNVRPHFQ
+2040 
-2050 VTVPTDVNVV
+2050 
-2060 RLSIDGGKTWFN
+2060 
-2072 ATQSATPGVWDYTW
+2072 A
-2086 LADVGEGKH
+2086 
-2095 TLTVEA
+2095 
-2101 TDKAGNKTTQQLDF
+2101 
-2115 IIDTLLSEPTIV
+2115 
-2127 LDNTDDSGT
+2127 
-2136 KGDHLTNVNKPTFL
+2136 
-2150 LGNID
+2150 
-2155 ADARYVTVEVQ
+2155 
-2166 HGGTKEVLTATKDA
+2166 
-2180 TGNWSVTPT
+2180 
-2189 GTWADGDYTLT
+2189 
-2200 VRVEDEAGN
+2200 
-2209 EKHSA
+2209 
-2214 SLTVTVDTQITI
+2214 
-2226 DVIELVNDNGIPGDN
+2226 
-2241 MTNDAHPQF
+2241 
-2250 RVTVP
+2250 
-2255 GDVNE
+2255 
-2260 VSLSIDGGVTWV
+2260 
-2272 KATQSATPGVWNY
+2272 
-2285 TWPGT
+2285 
-2290 VPDGDYTL
+2290 
-2298 NVKATDNAGNT
+2298 
-2309 VTETLH
+2309 
-2315 FTIDTTLSTPVIVL
+2315 
-2329 DSADDSGVHGDN
+2329 
-2341 MTNHTQPTFALQHID
+2341 
-2356 DDAVRV
+2356 
-2362 TVSVEHGGV
+2362 
-2371 TTTFDATKDAGGWT
+2371 
-2385 FTPTGAWADGDYT
+2385 
-2398 LSVSVEDKAGN
+2398 
-2409 TSHSAS
+2409 
-2415 LTVTVDTQIAI
+2415 
-2426 NNIELVN
+2426 
-2433 DSGIPD
+2433 
-2439 DNLTNN
+2439 
-2445 VRPHFQVTVPTDVN
+2445 
-2459 VVRLSID
+2459 
-2466 GGKTWFNATQS
+2466 
-2477 ATPGVWDYIW
+2477 
-2487 PDDVADGGYTLTV
+2487 
-2500 EATDEAGNKATQTL
+2500 
-2514 DFTIDTTLSVPT
+2514 
-2526 LSLDSADDSGIAGD
+2526 
-2540 NITNVKTPGFTL
+2540 
-2552 NNIDT
+2552 
-2557 DVSRVI
+2557 
-2563 VEVMHN
+2563 
-2569 GIKQEVPLV
+2569 
-2578 QTGGQW
+2578 
-2584 RFAPTS
+2584 
-2590 DWADGDYIL
+2590 
-2599 TVKVEDRAGNVK
+2599 
-2611 QSAPLTVT
+2611 
-2619 VDTHIAIDRIEL
+2619 
-2631 VNDSGIPG
+2631 
-2639 DNLTNEARPH
+2639 
-2649 FQVTVPADVNG
+2649 
-2660 VRLSIDGGKT
+2660 
-2670 WFDATQSATSGVWD
+2670 
-2684 YTWLTNVANGPHTL
+2684 
-2698 MVEASDKAG
+2698 
-2707 NKTTQKLDFTID
+2707 
-2719 TILSEP
+2719 
-2725 TITLDSADDSAA
+2725 
-2737 GDNITNVKMPG
+2737 
-2748 FTLGNIDADVTKV
+2748 
-2761 VVTVAHDGKN
+2761 
-2771 QQIEL
+2771 
-2776 IKNGGVWRFTPGA
+2776 
-2789 AWTDGD
+2789 
-2795 YTLTVKVEDK
+2795 
-2805 AGNTNYSA
+2805 
-2813 PLTVTIDTQ
+2813 
-2822 TSIDRIELLN
+2822 
-2832 DTGIV
+2832 
-2837 GDNLTNEARPQFHI
+2837 
-2851 TVPTDVNSVQLSLDG
+2851 
-2866 GINWVNATL
+2866 
-2875 TSDGVWEYIW
+2875 
-2885 PTDLVENTYTLT
+2885 
-2897 VKATDVAGNTAT
+2897 
-2909 ETLNFI
+2909 
-2915 IDTTLSTPTITL
+2915 
-2927 DSADDSGTA
+2927 
-2936 NDNKTNVKTPGF
+2936 
-2948 IIGGIDS
+2948 
-2955 DVTQVV
+2955 
-2961 VQVMRDGHSEEVE
+2961 
-2974 LTQTNGQ
+2974 
-2981 WRFVP
+2981 
-2986 GSAWTDGDY
+2986 
-2995 TLTVTVKDEAGNIR
+2995 
-3009 HSAPLTVTIDTQITI
+3009 I

-3171 VLTATKGATGIWSVT
+3171 VLTATKDATGNWSVTPTGTWADGDYTLTVRVEDEAGNEKHSASLTVTVDTQITIDAIELVNDNGIPGDNMTNDAHPQFRVTVPGDVNEVSLSIDGGVTWVKATQSATPGVWNYTWPGTVPDGDYTLNVKATDNAGNTVTETLHFTIDTTLSVPVIVLNSADDTGVQGDNMTNSTQPTFALQHIDDDAVRVTVSVEHGGVTTTFDATKGTGGWSFTPTGAWADGDYTLSVSVEDKAGNTSHSASLTVTVDTQIAINNIELVNDSGIPDDNLTNNVRPHFQVTVPTDVNEVRLSIDGGKTWFNATQSATPGVWDYTWLADVGEGKHTLTVEATDKAGNQTTQKLDFIIDTMLSEPTIVLDSTDDSGTKGDNLTNANKPTFILGNIDADARYVTVEVQYGGTKEVLTATKGATGIWSVT

-3194 DYTLTVRVEDD
+3194 DYMLTVRVEDD

-3322 PTIAMDSRDDTGAI
+3322 PTITMDSRDDTGAI

-3344 RPGFTIGNIDADAHS
+3344 RPGFTIGNIDSDAQS

-3413 LVVTVDTQTSITD
+3413 LIVTVDTQTSITD

-3471 ATQGIEGVWGY
+3471 AAQGIEGVWGY

-3619 QIAIDRIELVNDS
+3619 QIAIDHIELVNDS

-3711 NFTIDITLLTPT
+3711 NFTIDITLMTPT

-3848 VFDIH
+3848 VFDIR

-4302 TKTSAELRIEID
+4302 TKTSAELKIEID

-4534 TTPRFVIGNVPAD
+4534 TKPRFVIGNVPAD

-4557 VSYSVTANG
+4557 VSYPVTANG

-4835 IGSTLP
+4835 VGNTLP
-4841 NTIVSIYVDGVK
+4841 NAIVSIYVDGVK

-4967 DGNYELT
+4967 DGNYVLT

-5027 GTAEAGSTLTIRNPQ
+5027 GTAEAGSTLTIRSPQ

-5080 SQQKEILIEHDTQIE
+5080 SQQKDILIEHDTQIE

-5402 SQTRPTFSIFGE
+5402 SQTRPTFSISGE

-5573 KYSIWVDTHIK
+5573 KYSIWVDTHIQ

-5593 KSSSKTEWWSN
+5593 KSSSKTDWWSN
-5604 SDLITMRGTGE
+5604 SSTITMRGMGE

-5624 AGVTLATAVVAAT
+5624 AGVTLATAVVAAN
-5637 GRWELSTDKLP
+5637 GQWELSTDQLP
-5648 EGTYDISL
+5648 EGKYDITLS
-5656 VIEDSAGNRWEDVR
+5656 IEDNAGNRKEEVH

-5706 IITDSEGNTYTLTVP
+5706 IITDSNGNTYTLTVP

-5929 NDGNYTL
+5929 NDGTYTL

-5999 EPSAA
+5999 VPSAA
-6004 EESVVKVTAYSIT
+6004 EESVVKETAYSIT

-6046 NVSIM
+6046 NVSVM

-6085 IDKDNDF
+6085 IDKDDDF

-6112 NVRGKTE
+6112 NARGKTE

>member
-1024 PIVSLSPDSDSGIS
+1024 PIVSLSPDSDSGIA

-1065 DAMSDTQIGV
+1065 DAASDTQIGV

-1111 NSAIFDFT
+1111 NSAVFDFT

-1379 KGTGGWTFT
+1379 KGVGGWSFT
-1388 PPTSWADGD
+1388 PTGAWADGD

-1479 TPGVWDYIWP
+1479 TPGVWDYTWLA
-1489 DDVADGG
+1489 DVGEG
-1496 YTLTVEATDEA
+1496 KHTLTVEATDKA
-1507 GNKATQTL
+1507 GNKTTQEL

-1632 VNDSGIPGD
+1632 VNDSGIPDD

-1703 SDKAGNKTT
+1703 TDKAGNKTT

-1795 DYTLT
+1795 NYTLT

-2011 SAPLTVTIDTQITID
+2011 SAPLTVTIDTQI
-2026 HIELVNDSG
+2026 
-2035 IPDDN
+2035 
-2040 LTNNVRPHFQ
+2040 
-2050 VTVPTDVNVV
+2050 
-2060 RLSIDGGKTWFN
+2060 
-2072 ATQSATPGVWDYTW
+2072 A
-2086 LADVGEGKH
+2086 
-2095 TLTVEA
+2095 
-2101 TDKAGNKTTQQLDF
+2101 
-2115 IIDTLLSEPTIV
+2115 
-2127 LDNTDDSGT
+2127 
-2136 KGDHLTNVNKPTFL
+2136 
-2150 LGNID
+2150 
-2155 ADARYVTVEVQ
+2155 
-2166 HGGTKEVLTATKDA
+2166 
-2180 TGNWSVTPT
+2180 
-2189 GTWADGDYTLT
+2189 
-2200 VRVEDEAGN
+2200 
-2209 EKHSA
+2209 
-2214 SLTVTVDTQITI
+2214 
-2226 DVIELVNDNGIPGDN
+2226 
-2241 MTNDAHPQF
+2241 
-2250 RVTVP
+2250 
-2255 GDVNE
+2255 
-2260 VSLSIDGGVTWV
+2260 
-2272 KATQSATPGVWNY
+2272 
-2285 TWPGT
+2285 
-2290 VPDGDYTL
+2290 
-2298 NVKATDNAGNT
+2298 
-2309 VTETLH
+2309 
-2315 FTIDTTLSTPVIVL
+2315 
-2329 DSADDSGVHGDN
+2329 
-2341 MTNHTQPTFALQHID
+2341 
-2356 DDAVRV
+2356 
-2362 TVSVEHGGV
+2362 
-2371 TTTFDATKDAGGWT
+2371 
-2385 FTPTGAWADGDYT
+2385 
-2398 LSVSVEDKAGN
+2398 
-2409 TSHSAS
+2409 
-2415 LTVTVDTQIAI
+2415 
-2426 NNIELVN
+2426 
-2433 DSGIPD
+2433 
-2439 DNLTNN
+2439 
-2445 VRPHFQVTVPTDVN
+2445 
-2459 VVRLSID
+2459 
-2466 GGKTWFNATQS
+2466 
-2477 ATPGVWDYIW
+2477 
-2487 PDDVADGGYTLTV
+2487 
-2500 EATDEAGNKATQTL
+2500 
-2514 DFTIDTTLSVPT
+2514 
-2526 LSLDSADDSGIAGD
+2526 
-2540 NITNVKTPGFTL
+2540 
-2552 NNIDT
+2552 
-2557 DVSRVI
+2557 
-2563 VEVMHN
+2563 
-2569 GIKQEVPLV
+2569 
-2578 QTGGQW
+2578 
-2584 RFAPTS
+2584 
-2590 DWADGDYIL
+2590 
-2599 TVKVEDRAGNVK
+2599 
-2611 QSAPLTVT
+2611 
-2619 VDTHIAIDRIEL
+2619 
-2631 VNDSGIPG
+2631 
-2639 DNLTNEARPH
+2639 
-2649 FQVTVPADVNG
+2649 
-2660 VRLSIDGGKT
+2660 
-2670 WFDATQSATSGVWD
+2670 
-2684 YTWLTNVANGPHTL
+2684 
-2698 MVEASDKAG
+2698 
-2707 NKTTQKLDFTID
+2707 
-2719 TILSEP
+2719 
-2725 TITLDSADDSAA
+2725 
-2737 GDNITNVKMPG
+2737 
-2748 FTLGNIDADVTKV
+2748 
-2761 VVTVAHDGKN
+2761 
-2771 QQIEL
+2771 
-2776 IKNGGVWRFTPGA
+2776 
-2789 AWTDGD
+2789 
-2795 YTLTVKVEDK
+2795 
-2805 AGNTNYSA
+2805 
-2813 PLTVTIDTQ
+2813 
-2822 TSIDRIELLN
+2822 
-2832 DTGIV
+2832 
-2837 GDNLTNEARPQFHI
+2837 
-2851 TVPTDVNSVQLSLDG
+2851 
-2866 GINWVNATL
+2866 
-2875 TSDGVWEYIW
+2875 
-2885 PTDLVENTYTLT
+2885 
-2897 VKATDVAGNTAT
+2897 
-2909 ETLNFI
+2909 
-2915 IDTTLSTPTITL
+2915 
-2927 DSADDSGTA
+2927 
-2936 NDNKTNVKTPGF
+2936 
-2948 IIGGIDS
+2948 
-2955 DVTQVV
+2955 
-2961 VQVMRDGHSEEVE
+2961 
-2974 LTQTNGQ
+2974 
-2981 WRFVP
+2981 
-2986 GSAWTDGDY
+2986 
-2995 TLTVTVKDEAGNIR
+2995 
-3009 HSAPLTVTIDTQITI
+3009 I

-3171 VLTATKGATGIWSVT
+3171 VLTATKDATGNWSVTPTGTWADGDYTLTVRVEDEAGNEKHSASLTVTVDTQITIDAIELVNDNGIPGDNMTNDAHPQFRVTVPGDVNEVSLSIDGGVTWVKATQSATPGVWNYTWPGTVPDGDYTLNVKATDNAGNTVTETLHFTIDTTLSVPVIVLNSADDTGVQGDNMTNSTQPTFALQHIDDDAVRVTVSVEHGGVTTTFDATKGVGGWSFTPTGAWADGDYTLSVSVEDKAGNTSHSASLTVTVDTQIAINNIELVNDSGIPDDNLTNNVRPHFQVKVPTDVNEVRLSIDGGKTWFNATQSATPGVWDYTWLADVGEGKHTLTVEATDKAGNQTTQKLDFIIDTMLSEPTIVLDSTDDSGTKGDNLTNANKPTFILGNIDADARYVTVEVQYGGTKEVLTATKGATGIWSVT

-3194 DYTLTVRVEDD
+3194 DYMLTVRVEDD

-3322 PTIAMDSRDDTGAI
+3322 PTITMDSRDDTGAI

-3344 RPGFTIGNIDADAHS
+3344 RPGFTIGNIDSDAQS

-3413 LVVTVDTQTSITD
+3413 LIVTVDTQTSITD

-3471 ATQGIEGVWGY
+3471 AAQGIEGVWGY

-3619 QIAIDRIELVNDS
+3619 QIAIDHIELVNDS

-3711 NFTIDITLLTPT
+3711 NFTIDITLMTPT

-3848 VFDIH
+3848 VFDIR

-4302 TKTSAELRIEID
+4302 TKTSAELKIEID

-4534 TTPRFVIGNVPAD
+4534 TKPRFVIGNVPAD

-4557 VSYSVTANG
+4557 VSYPVTANG

-4835 IGSTLP
+4835 VGNTLP
-4841 NTIVSIYVDGVK
+4841 NAIVSIYVDGVK

-4967 DGNYELT
+4967 DGNYVLT

-5027 GTAEAGSTLTIRNPQ
+5027 GTAEAGSTLTIRSPQ

-5080 SQQKEILIEHDTQIE
+5080 SQQKDILIEHDTQIE

-5402 SQTRPTFSIFGE
+5402 SQTRPTFSISGE

-5534 VWVNEK
+5534 VWVNDK

-5573 KYSIWVDTHIK
+5573 KYSIWVDTHIQ

-5593 KSSSKTEWWSN
+5593 KSSSKTDWWSN
-5604 SDLITMRGTGE
+5604 SSTITMRGMGE

-5624 AGVTLATAVVAAT
+5624 AGVTLATAVVAAN
-5637 GRWELSTDKLP
+5637 GQWELSTDQLP
-5648 EGTYDISL
+5648 EGKYDITLS
-5656 VIEDSAGNRWEDVR
+5656 IEDNAGNRKEEVH

-5706 IITDSEGNTYTLTVP
+5706 IITDSNGNTYTLTVP

-5999 EPSAA
+5999 VPSAA
-6004 EESVVKVTAYSIT
+6004 EESVVKETAYSIT

-6112 NVRGKTE
+6112 NARGKTE

>member
-428 DTIAPEKPT
+428 DTIPPEKPT

-638 DYVVLP
+638 DFVVLP

-672 GKLYDSIEVDSNG
+672 GKLYDNIEVDSNG

-1024 PIVSLSPDSDSGIS
+1024 PIVSLSPDSDSGIA

-1111 NSAIFDFT
+1111 NSAVFDFT

-1181 LNGSWLFIPGNTWA
+1181 LNGSWLFTPGNTWA

-1208 AGNTNY
+1208 AGNTSY

-1321 TLSVPVIVLDSADDT
+1321 TLSVPVIVLNSADDT
-1336 GIQGDNMTNSTQ
+1336 GVQGDNMTNRTQ

-1479 TPGVWDYIWP
+1479 TPGAWDYIWP

-1496 YTLTVEATDEA
+1496 YTLTVEATDKA
-1507 GNKATQTL
+1507 GNKTTQEL

-1712 QKLDFTIDTILSEP
+1712 QKLDFIIDTLLSEP

-2127 LDNTDDSGT
+2127 LDSTDDSGT
-2136 KGDHLTNVNKPTFL
+2136 KGDNLTNVNKPTFL

-2315 FTIDTTLSTPVIVL
+2315 FTIDTTLSVPVIVL
-2329 DSADDSGVHGDN
+2329 NSADDTGVQGDN
-2341 MTNHTQPTFALQHID
+2341 MTNSTQPTFALQHID

-2371 TTTFDATKDAGGWT
+2371 TTTFDATKGTGGWS

-2445 VRPHFQVTVPTDVN
+2445 VRPHFQVKVPTDVN
-2459 VVRLSID
+2459 
-2466 GGKTWFNATQS
+2466 
-2477 ATPGVWDYIW
+2477 
-2487 PDDVADGGYTLTV
+2487 
-2500 EATDEAGNKATQTL
+2500 E
-2514 DFTIDTTLSVPT
+2514 
-2526 LSLDSADDSGIAGD
+2526 
-2540 NITNVKTPGFTL
+2540 
-2552 NNIDT
+2552 
-2557 DVSRVI
+2557 
-2563 VEVMHN
+2563 
-2569 GIKQEVPLV
+2569 
-2578 QTGGQW
+2578 
-2584 RFAPTS
+2584 
-2590 DWADGDYIL
+2590 
-2599 TVKVEDRAGNVK
+2599 
-2611 QSAPLTVT
+2611 
-2619 VDTHIAIDRIEL
+2619 
-2631 VNDSGIPG
+2631 
-2639 DNLTNEARPH
+2639 
-2649 FQVTVPADVNG
+2649 
-2660 VRLSIDGGKT
+2660 
-2670 WFDATQSATSGVWD
+2670 
-2684 YTWLTNVANGPHTL
+2684 
-2698 MVEASDKAG
+2698 
-2707 NKTTQKLDFTID
+2707 
-2719 TILSEP
+2719 
-2725 TITLDSADDSAA
+2725 
-2737 GDNITNVKMPG
+2737 
-2748 FTLGNIDADVTKV
+2748 
-2761 VVTVAHDGKN
+2761 
-2771 QQIEL
+2771 
-2776 IKNGGVWRFTPGA
+2776 
-2789 AWTDGD
+2789 
-2795 YTLTVKVEDK
+2795 
-2805 AGNTNYSA
+2805 
-2813 PLTVTIDTQ
+2813 
-2822 TSIDRIELLN
+2822 
-2832 DTGIV
+2832 
-2837 GDNLTNEARPQFHI
+2837 
-2851 TVPTDVNSVQLSLDG
+2851 
-2866 GINWVNATL
+2866 
-2875 TSDGVWEYIW
+2875 
-2885 PTDLVENTYTLT
+2885 
-2897 VKATDVAGNTAT
+2897 
-2909 ETLNFI
+2909 
-2915 IDTTLSTPTITL
+2915 
-2927 DSADDSGTA
+2927 
-2936 NDNKTNVKTPGF
+2936 
-2948 IIGGIDS
+2948 
-2955 DVTQVV
+2955 
-2961 VQVMRDGHSEEVE
+2961 
-2974 LTQTNGQ
+2974 
-2981 WRFVP
+2981 
-2986 GSAWTDGDY
+2986 
-2995 TLTVTVKDEAGNIR
+2995 
-3009 HSAPLTVTIDTQITI
+3009 
-3024 DHIELVNDSGIPDDN
+3024 
-3039 LTNNVRP
+3039 
-3046 HFQVTVPTDVNVVR
+3046 VR

-3103 AGNKTT
+3103 AGNQTT
-3109 QQLDFI
+3109 QKLDFI
-3115 IDTLLSEPTIV
+3115 IDTMLSEPTIV
-3126 LDNTDDSGTKGDNLT
+3126 LDSTDDSGTKGDNLT
-3141 NVNKPTFLL
+3141 NANKPTFIL

-3156 ARYVTVEVQHGGTKE
+3156 ARYVTVEVQYGGTKE

-3322 PTIAMDSRDDTGAI
+3322 PTITMDSRDDTGAI

-3344 RPGFTIGNIDADAHS
+3344 RPGFTIGNIDSDAQS

-3413 LVVTVDTQTSITD
+3413 LIVTVDTQTSITD

-3471 ATQGIEGVWGY
+3471 AAQGIEGVWGY

-3619 QIAIDRIELVNDS
+3619 QIAIDHIELVNDS

-3711 NFTIDITLLTPT
+3711 NFTIDITLMTPT

-3848 VFDIH
+3848 VFDIR

-4302 TKTSAELRIEID
+4302 TKTSAELKIEID

-4534 TTPRFVIGNVPAD
+4534 TKPRFVIGNVPAD

-4557 VSYSVTANG
+4557 VSYPVTANG

-4835 IGSTLP
+4835 VGNTLP
-4841 NTIVSIYVDGVK
+4841 NAIVSIYVDGVK

-4967 DGNYELT
+4967 DGNYVLT

-5027 GTAEAGSTLTIRNPQ
+5027 GTAEAGSTLTIRSPQ

-5080 SQQKEILIEHDTQIE
+5080 SQQKDILIEHDTQIE

-5402 SQTRPTFSIFGE
+5402 SQTRPTFSISGE

-5573 KYSIWVDTHIK
+5573 KYSIWVDTHIQ

-5593 KSSSKTEWWSN
+5593 KSSSKTDWWSN
-5604 SDLITMRGTGE
+5604 SSTITMRGMGE

-5624 AGVTLATAVVAAT
+5624 AGVTLATAVVAAN
-5637 GRWELSTDKLP
+5637 GQWELSTDQLP
-5648 EGTYDISL
+5648 EGKYDITLS
-5656 VIEDSAGNRWEDVR
+5656 IEDNAGNRKEEVH

-5706 IITDSEGNTYTLTVP
+5706 IITDSNGNTYTLTVP

-5751 DVPLDIMKEVPVI
+5751 DVSLDIMKEVPVI

-5871 GASDSDNVTNHTQPK
+5871 GVSDSDNVTNHTQPK

-5910 IYQATQGA
+5910 TYQATQGA

-5929 NDGNYTL
+5929 NDGTYTL

-5999 EPSAA
+5999 VPSAA
-6004 EESVVKVTAYSIT
+6004 EESVVKETAYSIT

-6112 NVRGKTE
+6112 NARGKTE

>member
-428 DTIAPEKPT
+428 DTIPPEKPT

-592 NFTSDSVEGINNL
+592 NFTSDSVEGVNNL

-619 SFSYVIDTIA
+619 SFSYVIDTVA

-638 DYVVLP
+638 DFVVLP

-664 STILLMRD
+664 SIILLMRD

-1024 PIVSLSPDSDSGIS
+1024 PIVSLSPDSDSGVS

-1065 DAMSDTQIGV
+1065 DAASDTQIGV

-1111 NSAIFDFT
+1111 NSAVFDFT

-1379 KGTGGWTFT
+1379 KGTGGWSFT
-1388 PPTSWADGD
+1388 PTGAWADGD

-1431 LVNDSGIPDDNLT
+1431 LVNDSGIPNDNLT

-1479 TPGVWDYIWP
+1479 TPGAWDYIWP

-1496 YTLTVEATDEA
+1496 YTLTVEATDKA
-1507 GNKATQTL
+1507 GNKTTQEL

-1703 SDKAGNKTT
+1703 TDKAGNKTT

-2011 SAPLTVTIDTQITID
+2011 SAPLTVTIDTQI
-2026 HIELVNDSG
+2026 
-2035 IPDDN
+2035 
-2040 LTNNVRPHFQ
+2040 
-2050 VTVPTDVNVV
+2050 
-2060 RLSIDGGKTWFN
+2060 
-2072 ATQSATPGVWDYTW
+2072 A
-2086 LADVGEGKH
+2086 
-2095 TLTVEA
+2095 
-2101 TDKAGNKTTQQLDF
+2101 
-2115 IIDTLLSEPTIV
+2115 
-2127 LDNTDDSGT
+2127 
-2136 KGDHLTNVNKPTFL
+2136 
-2150 LGNID
+2150 
-2155 ADARYVTVEVQ
+2155 
-2166 HGGTKEVLTATKDA
+2166 
-2180 TGNWSVTPT
+2180 
-2189 GTWADGDYTLT
+2189 
-2200 VRVEDEAGN
+2200 
-2209 EKHSA
+2209 
-2214 SLTVTVDTQITI
+2214 
-2226 DVIELVNDNGIPGDN
+2226 
-2241 MTNDAHPQF
+2241 
-2250 RVTVP
+2250 
-2255 GDVNE
+2255 
-2260 VSLSIDGGVTWV
+2260 
-2272 KATQSATPGVWNY
+2272 
-2285 TWPGT
+2285 
-2290 VPDGDYTL
+2290 
-2298 NVKATDNAGNT
+2298 
-2309 VTETLH
+2309 
-2315 FTIDTTLSTPVIVL
+2315 
-2329 DSADDSGVHGDN
+2329 
-2341 MTNHTQPTFALQHID
+2341 
-2356 DDAVRV
+2356 
-2362 TVSVEHGGV
+2362 
-2371 TTTFDATKDAGGWT
+2371 
-2385 FTPTGAWADGDYT
+2385 
-2398 LSVSVEDKAGN
+2398 
-2409 TSHSAS
+2409 
-2415 LTVTVDTQIAI
+2415 
-2426 NNIELVN
+2426 
-2433 DSGIPD
+2433 
-2439 DNLTNN
+2439 
-2445 VRPHFQVTVPTDVN
+2445 
-2459 VVRLSID
+2459 
-2466 GGKTWFNATQS
+2466 
-2477 ATPGVWDYIW
+2477 
-2487 PDDVADGGYTLTV
+2487 
-2500 EATDEAGNKATQTL
+2500 
-2514 DFTIDTTLSVPT
+2514 
-2526 LSLDSADDSGIAGD
+2526 
-2540 NITNVKTPGFTL
+2540 
-2552 NNIDT
+2552 
-2557 DVSRVI
+2557 
-2563 VEVMHN
+2563 
-2569 GIKQEVPLV
+2569 
-2578 QTGGQW
+2578 
-2584 RFAPTS
+2584 
-2590 DWADGDYIL
+2590 
-2599 TVKVEDRAGNVK
+2599 
-2611 QSAPLTVT
+2611 
-2619 VDTHIAIDRIEL
+2619 
-2631 VNDSGIPG
+2631 
-2639 DNLTNEARPH
+2639 
-2649 FQVTVPADVNG
+2649 
-2660 VRLSIDGGKT
+2660 
-2670 WFDATQSATSGVWD
+2670 
-2684 YTWLTNVANGPHTL
+2684 
-2698 MVEASDKAG
+2698 
-2707 NKTTQKLDFTID
+2707 
-2719 TILSEP
+2719 
-2725 TITLDSADDSAA
+2725 
-2737 GDNITNVKMPG
+2737 
-2748 FTLGNIDADVTKV
+2748 
-2761 VVTVAHDGKN
+2761 
-2771 QQIEL
+2771 
-2776 IKNGGVWRFTPGA
+2776 
-2789 AWTDGD
+2789 
-2795 YTLTVKVEDK
+2795 
-2805 AGNTNYSA
+2805 
-2813 PLTVTIDTQ
+2813 
-2822 TSIDRIELLN
+2822 
-2832 DTGIV
+2832 
-2837 GDNLTNEARPQFHI
+2837 
-2851 TVPTDVNSVQLSLDG
+2851 
-2866 GINWVNATL
+2866 
-2875 TSDGVWEYIW
+2875 
-2885 PTDLVENTYTLT
+2885 
-2897 VKATDVAGNTAT
+2897 
-2909 ETLNFI
+2909 
-2915 IDTTLSTPTITL
+2915 
-2927 DSADDSGTA
+2927 
-2936 NDNKTNVKTPGF
+2936 
-2948 IIGGIDS
+2948 
-2955 DVTQVV
+2955 
-2961 VQVMRDGHSEEVE
+2961 
-2974 LTQTNGQ
+2974 
-2981 WRFVP
+2981 
-2986 GSAWTDGDY
+2986 
-2995 TLTVTVKDEAGNIR
+2995 
-3009 HSAPLTVTIDTQITI
+3009 I

-3171 VLTATKGATGIWSVT
+3171 VLTATKGATGNWSVTPTGTWADGDYTLTVRVEDEAGNEKHSASLTVTVDTQITIDAIELVNDNGIPGDNMTNDAHPQFRVTVPGDVNEVSLSIDGGVTWVKATQSATPGVWNYTWPGTVPDGDYTLNVKATDNAGNTVTETLHFTIDTTLSVPVIVLNSADDTGVQGDNMTNRTQPTFALQHIDDDAVRVTVSVEHGGVTTTFDATKGTGGWSFTPTGAWADGDYTLSVSVEDKAGNTSHSASLTVTVDTQIAINNIELVNDSGIPDDNLTNNVRPHFQVTVPTDVNVVRLSIDGGKTWFNATQSATPGVWDYTWLADVGEGKHTLTVEATDKAGNQTTQKLDFIIDTMLSEPTIVLDSTDDSGTKGDNLTNANKPTFILGNIDADARYVTVEVQYGGTKEVLTATKGATGIWSVT

-3194 DYTLTVRVEDD
+3194 DYMLTVRVEDD

-3322 PTIAMDSRDDTGAI
+3322 PTITMDSRDDTGAI

-3344 RPGFTIGNIDADAHS
+3344 RPGFTIGNIDSDAQS

-3413 LVVTVDTQTSITD
+3413 LIVTVDTQTSITD

-3471 ATQGIEGVWGY
+3471 AAQGIEGVWGY

-3619 QIAIDRIELVNDS
+3619 QIAIDHIELVNDS

-3711 NFTIDITLLTPT
+3711 NFTIDITLMTPT

-3848 VFDIH
+3848 VFDIR

-4302 TKTSAELRIEID
+4302 TKTSAELKIEID

-4534 TTPRFVIGNVPAD
+4534 TKPRFVIGNVPAD

-4557 VSYSVTANG
+4557 VSYPVTANG

-4614 MEPASDTGNS
+4614 MEPASDTGSS

-4718 SDPSIDDQHEAT
+4718 SDPSIDDQYEAT

-4735 FKGFAEAFSTIM
+4735 FKGLAEAFSTIM

-4835 IGSTLP
+4835 IGNTLP
-4841 NTIVSIYVDGVK
+4841 NAIVSIYVDGVK

-5042 GVVIATL
+5042 GGVIATL

-5253 TFNIH
+5253 KFNIH

-5295 GSLDDLITNHNK
+5295 GSLDDLITSHNK

-5378 STFIDNPAM
+5378 STFIDNPVM
-5387 VAGSDNGI
+5387 IAGSDNGI

-5402 SQTRPTFSIFGE
+5402 SQTRPAFSIFGE

-5471 FTIDTFNT
+5471 FTIDTLNT

-5534 VWVNEK
+5534 VWVNDK

-5573 KYSIWVDTHIK
+5573 KYSIWVDTHIQ

-5593 KSSSKTEWWSN
+5593 KSSSKTDWWSN
-5604 SDLITMRGTGE
+5604 SSTITMRGMGE

-5624 AGVTLATAVVAAT
+5624 AGVTLATAVVAAN
-5637 GRWELSTDKLP
+5637 GQWELSTDQLP
-5648 EGTYDISL
+5648 EGKYDITLS
-5656 VIEDSAGNRWEDVR
+5656 IEDNAGNRKEEVH

-5706 IITDSEGNTYTLTVP
+5706 IITDSNGNTYTLTVP

-5751 DVPLDIMKEVPVI
+5751 DVPLDIMKETPVI

-5774 VGDNITRDKQPT
+5774 AGDNITRDNQPT

-5871 GASDSDNVTNHTQPK
+5871 GASDSDNVTNHNHTQPK

-5910 IYQATQGA
+5910 TYQATQGA

-5962 VTADSQHDDASDDAT
+5962 VTADSQHNDASDDAT
-5977 ATAVTPPESETV
+5977 AIAVTPPESETV

-5999 EPSAA
+5999 VPSVA
-6004 EESVVKVTAYSIT
+6004 EESVVKETAYSIT

-6046 NVSIM
+6046 NVSVM

-6061 TNQKAIFEVPLSLED
+6061 INQKAIFEVPLSLED
-6076 GEYTMDVKF
+6076 GEYTMDVKYL
-6085 IDKDNDF
+6085 DKDDDF

-6112 NVRGKTE
+6112 NARGKTE

>member
-444 DSGIKNDNITN
+444 DSGIKNDSITN

-537 IETTNDSGIV
+537 IETTDDSGIV

-638 DYVVLP
+638 DFVVLP

-1065 DAMSDTQIGV
+1065 DAASDTQIGV

-1111 NSAIFDFT
+1111 NSAVFDFT

-1181 LNGSWLFIPGNTWA
+1181 LNGSWLFTPGNTWA

-1208 AGNTNY
+1208 AGNTSY

-1321 TLSVPVIVLDSADDT
+1321 TLSVPVIVLNSADDT
-1336 GIQGDNMTNSTQ
+1336 GVQGDNMTNRTQ

-1431 LVNDSGIPDDNLT
+1431 LVNDSGIPNDNLT

-1479 TPGVWDYIWP
+1479 TTGVWDYIWP

-1653 TVPADVNGVRLSI
+1653 TVPADINGVRLSI

-1703 SDKAGNKTT
+1703 TDKAGNKTT

-2011 SAPLTVTIDTQITID
+2011 SAPLTVTIDTQIAID

-2101 TDKAGNKTTQQLDF
+2101 TDKAGNQ
-2115 IIDTLLSEPTIV
+2115 
-2127 LDNTDDSGT
+2127 
-2136 KGDHLTNVNKPTFL
+2136 
-2150 LGNID
+2150 
-2155 ADARYVTVEVQ
+2155 
-2166 HGGTKEVLTATKDA
+2166 
-2180 TGNWSVTPT
+2180 
-2189 GTWADGDYTLT
+2189 
-2200 VRVEDEAGN
+2200 
-2209 EKHSA
+2209 
-2214 SLTVTVDTQITI
+2214 
-2226 DVIELVNDNGIPGDN
+2226 
-2241 MTNDAHPQF
+2241 
-2250 RVTVP
+2250 
-2255 GDVNE
+2255 
-2260 VSLSIDGGVTWV
+2260 
-2272 KATQSATPGVWNY
+2272 
-2285 TWPGT
+2285 
-2290 VPDGDYTL
+2290 
-2298 NVKATDNAGNT
+2298 
-2309 VTETLH
+2309 
-2315 FTIDTTLSTPVIVL
+2315 
-2329 DSADDSGVHGDN
+2329 
-2341 MTNHTQPTFALQHID
+2341 
-2356 DDAVRV
+2356 
-2362 TVSVEHGGV
+2362 
-2371 TTTFDATKDAGGWT
+2371 
-2385 FTPTGAWADGDYT
+2385 
-2398 LSVSVEDKAGN
+2398 
-2409 TSHSAS
+2409 
-2415 LTVTVDTQIAI
+2415 
-2426 NNIELVN
+2426 
-2433 DSGIPD
+2433 
-2439 DNLTNN
+2439 
-2445 VRPHFQVTVPTDVN
+2445 
-2459 VVRLSID
+2459 
-2466 GGKTWFNATQS
+2466 
-2477 ATPGVWDYIW
+2477 
-2487 PDDVADGGYTLTV
+2487 
-2500 EATDEAGNKATQTL
+2500 
-2514 DFTIDTTLSVPT
+2514 
-2526 LSLDSADDSGIAGD
+2526 
-2540 NITNVKTPGFTL
+2540 
-2552 NNIDT
+2552 
-2557 DVSRVI
+2557 
-2563 VEVMHN
+2563 
-2569 GIKQEVPLV
+2569 
-2578 QTGGQW
+2578 
-2584 RFAPTS
+2584 
-2590 DWADGDYIL
+2590 
-2599 TVKVEDRAGNVK
+2599 
-2611 QSAPLTVT
+2611 
-2619 VDTHIAIDRIEL
+2619 
-2631 VNDSGIPG
+2631 
-2639 DNLTNEARPH
+2639 
-2649 FQVTVPADVNG
+2649 
-2660 VRLSIDGGKT
+2660 
-2670 WFDATQSATSGVWD
+2670 
-2684 YTWLTNVANGPHTL
+2684 
-2698 MVEASDKAG
+2698 
-2707 NKTTQKLDFTID
+2707 
-2719 TILSEP
+2719 
-2725 TITLDSADDSAA
+2725 
-2737 GDNITNVKMPG
+2737 
-2748 FTLGNIDADVTKV
+2748 
-2761 VVTVAHDGKN
+2761 
-2771 QQIEL
+2771 
-2776 IKNGGVWRFTPGA
+2776 
-2789 AWTDGD
+2789 
-2795 YTLTVKVEDK
+2795 
-2805 AGNTNYSA
+2805 
-2813 PLTVTIDTQ
+2813 
-2822 TSIDRIELLN
+2822 
-2832 DTGIV
+2832 
-2837 GDNLTNEARPQFHI
+2837 
-2851 TVPTDVNSVQLSLDG
+2851 
-2866 GINWVNATL
+2866 
-2875 TSDGVWEYIW
+2875 
-2885 PTDLVENTYTLT
+2885 
-2897 VKATDVAGNTAT
+2897 
-2909 ETLNFI
+2909 
-2915 IDTTLSTPTITL
+2915 
-2927 DSADDSGTA
+2927 
-2936 NDNKTNVKTPGF
+2936 
-2948 IIGGIDS
+2948 
-2955 DVTQVV
+2955 
-2961 VQVMRDGHSEEVE
+2961 
-2974 LTQTNGQ
+2974 
-2981 WRFVP
+2981 
-2986 GSAWTDGDY
+2986 
-2995 TLTVTVKDEAGNIR
+2995 
-3009 HSAPLTVTIDTQITI
+3009 
-3024 DHIELVNDSGIPDDN
+3024 
-3039 LTNNVRP
+3039 
-3046 HFQVTVPTDVNVVR
+3046 
-3060 LSIDGGK
+3060 
-3067 TWFNATQSAT
+3067 
-3077 PGVWDYTWLADVGEG
+3077 
-3092 KHTLTVEATDK
+3092 
-3103 AGNKTT
+3103 TT

-3156 ARYVTVEVQHGGTKE
+3156 ARYVMVEVQHGGTKE

-3266 GNTWVRATQGTAGI
+3266 GNTWVRATQGTAGT

-3389 WADGSYTLTVEVT
+3389 WADGSYTLTVEVQ

-3619 QIAIDRIELVNDS
+3619 QIAIDHIELVNDS

-3711 NFTIDITLLTPT
+3711 NFTIDITLMTPT

-3848 VFDIH
+3848 VFDIR

-4302 TKTSAELRIEID
+4302 TKTSAELKIEID

-4534 TTPRFVIGNVPAD
+4534 TKPRFVIGNVPAD

-4557 VSYSVTANG
+4557 VSYPVTANG

-4835 IGSTLP
+4835 VGNTLP
-4841 NTIVSIYVDGVK
+4841 NAIVSIYVDGVK

-4967 DGNYELT
+4967 DGNYVLT

-4987 GPQNVIL
+4987 GSQNVIL

-5027 GTAEAGSTLTIRNPQ
+5027 GTAEAGSTLTIRSPQ

-5080 SQQKEILIEHDTQIE
+5080 SQQKDILIEHDTQIE

-5402 SQTRPTFSIFGE
+5402 SQTRPTFSISGE

-5573 KYSIWVDTHIK
+5573 KYSIWVDTHIQ

-5593 KSSSKTEWWSN
+5593 KSSSKTDWWSN
-5604 SDLITMRGTGE
+5604 SSTITMRGMGE

-5624 AGVTLATAVVAAT
+5624 AGVTLATAVVAAN
-5637 GRWELSTDKLP
+5637 GQWELSTDQLP
-5648 EGTYDISL
+5648 EGKYDITLS
-5656 VIEDSAGNRWEDVR
+5656 IEDNAGNRKEEVH

-5706 IITDSEGNTYTLTVP
+5706 IITDSNGNTYTLTVP

-5751 DVPLDIMKEVPVI
+5751 DVSLDIMKEVPVI

-5871 GASDSDNVTNHTQPK
+5871 GVSDSDNVTNHTQPK

-5910 IYQATQGA
+5910 TYQATQGA

-5929 NDGNYTL
+5929 NDGTYTL

-5999 EPSAA
+5999 VPSAA
-6004 EESVVKVTAYSIT
+6004 EESVVKETAYSIT

-6112 NVRGKTE
+6112 NARGKTE

>member
-240 KVTLALAAES
+240 KVTLALATES

-619 SFSYVIDTIA
+619 SFSYVIDTVA

-638 DYVVLP
+638 DFVVLP

-1024 PIVSLSPDSDSGIS
+1024 PIVSLSPDSDSGVS

-1065 DAMSDTQIGV
+1065 DAASDTQIGV

-1111 NSAIFDFT
+1111 NSAVFDFT

-1208 AGNTNY
+1208 AGNTSY

-1379 KGTGGWTFT
+1379 KGTGGWSFT
-1388 PPTSWADGD
+1388 PTGAWADGD

-1431 LVNDSGIPDDNLT
+1431 LVNDSGIPNDNLT

-1479 TPGVWDYIWP
+1479 TPGAWDYIWP

-1496 YTLTVEATDEA
+1496 YTLTVEATDKA
-1507 GNKATQTL
+1507 GNKTTQEL

-2127 LDNTDDSGT
+2127 LDSTDDSGT
-2136 KGDHLTNVNKPTFL
+2136 KGDNLTNVNKPTFL

-2315 FTIDTTLSTPVIVL
+2315 FTIDTTLSVPVIVL
-2329 DSADDSGVHGDN
+2329 NSADDTGVQGDN
-2341 MTNHTQPTFALQHID
+2341 MTNSTQPTFALQHID

-2371 TTTFDATKDAGGWT
+2371 TTTFDATKGTGGWS

-2445 VRPHFQVTVPTDVN
+2445 VRPHFQVKVPMDVN
-2459 VVRLSID
+2459 
-2466 GGKTWFNATQS
+2466 
-2477 ATPGVWDYIW
+2477 
-2487 PDDVADGGYTLTV
+2487 
-2500 EATDEAGNKATQTL
+2500 E
-2514 DFTIDTTLSVPT
+2514 
-2526 LSLDSADDSGIAGD
+2526 
-2540 NITNVKTPGFTL
+2540 
-2552 NNIDT
+2552 
-2557 DVSRVI
+2557 
-2563 VEVMHN
+2563 
-2569 GIKQEVPLV
+2569 
-2578 QTGGQW
+2578 
-2584 RFAPTS
+2584 
-2590 DWADGDYIL
+2590 
-2599 TVKVEDRAGNVK
+2599 
-2611 QSAPLTVT
+2611 
-2619 VDTHIAIDRIEL
+2619 
-2631 VNDSGIPG
+2631 
-2639 DNLTNEARPH
+2639 
-2649 FQVTVPADVNG
+2649 
-2660 VRLSIDGGKT
+2660 
-2670 WFDATQSATSGVWD
+2670 
-2684 YTWLTNVANGPHTL
+2684 
-2698 MVEASDKAG
+2698 
-2707 NKTTQKLDFTID
+2707 
-2719 TILSEP
+2719 
-2725 TITLDSADDSAA
+2725 
-2737 GDNITNVKMPG
+2737 
-2748 FTLGNIDADVTKV
+2748 
-2761 VVTVAHDGKN
+2761 
-2771 QQIEL
+2771 
-2776 IKNGGVWRFTPGA
+2776 
-2789 AWTDGD
+2789 
-2795 YTLTVKVEDK
+2795 
-2805 AGNTNYSA
+2805 
-2813 PLTVTIDTQ
+2813 
-2822 TSIDRIELLN
+2822 
-2832 DTGIV
+2832 
-2837 GDNLTNEARPQFHI
+2837 
-2851 TVPTDVNSVQLSLDG
+2851 
-2866 GINWVNATL
+2866 
-2875 TSDGVWEYIW
+2875 
-2885 PTDLVENTYTLT
+2885 
-2897 VKATDVAGNTAT
+2897 
-2909 ETLNFI
+2909 
-2915 IDTTLSTPTITL
+2915 
-2927 DSADDSGTA
+2927 
-2936 NDNKTNVKTPGF
+2936 
-2948 IIGGIDS
+2948 
-2955 DVTQVV
+2955 
-2961 VQVMRDGHSEEVE
+2961 
-2974 LTQTNGQ
+2974 
-2981 WRFVP
+2981 
-2986 GSAWTDGDY
+2986 
-2995 TLTVTVKDEAGNIR
+2995 
-3009 HSAPLTVTIDTQITI
+3009 
-3024 DHIELVNDSGIPDDN
+3024 
-3039 LTNNVRP
+3039 
-3046 HFQVTVPTDVNVVR
+3046 VR

-3103 AGNKTT
+3103 AGNQTT
-3109 QQLDFI
+3109 QKLDFI

-3126 LDNTDDSGTKGDNLT
+3126 LDSTDDSGTKGDNLT
-3141 NVNKPTFLL
+3141 NANKPTFIL

-3156 ARYVTVEVQHGGTKE
+3156 ARYVTVEVQYGGTKE

-3322 PTIAMDSRDDTGAI
+3322 PTITMDSRDDTGAI

-3344 RPGFTIGNIDADAHS
+3344 RPGFTIGNIDSDAQS

-3413 LVVTVDTQTSITD
+3413 LIVTVDTQTSITD

-3471 ATQGIEGVWGY
+3471 AAQGIEGVWGY

-3619 QIAIDRIELVNDS
+3619 QIAIDHIELVNDS

-3711 NFTIDITLLTPT
+3711 NFTIDITLMTPT

-3848 VFDIH
+3848 VFDIR

-4171 TKGGDGRWIF
+4171 TKGGDDRWIF

-4534 TTPRFVIGNVPAD
+4534 TKPRFVIGNVPAD

-4557 VSYSVTANG
+4557 VSYPVTANG

-4835 IGSTLP
+4835 VGNTLP
-4841 NTIVSIYVDGVK
+4841 NAIVSIYVDGVK

-4967 DGNYELT
+4967 DGNYVLT

-5295 GSLDDLITNHNK
+5295 GSLDDLITSHNK

-5378 STFIDNPAM
+5378 STFIDNPVM
-5387 VAGSDNGI
+5387 MAGSDNGI

-5402 SQTRPTFSIFGE
+5402 SQTRPAFSIYGE

-5471 FTIDTFNT
+5471 FTIDTLNT

-5534 VWVNEK
+5534 VWVNDK

-5573 KYSIWVDTHIK
+5573 KYSIWVDTHIQ

-5593 KSSSKTEWWSN
+5593 KSSSKTDWWSN
-5604 SDLITMRGTGE
+5604 SSTITMRGMGE

-5624 AGVTLATAVVAAT
+5624 AGVTLATAVVAAN
-5637 GRWELSTDKLP
+5637 GQWELSTDQLP
-5648 EGTYDISL
+5648 EGKYDITLS
-5656 VIEDSAGNRWEDVR
+5656 IEDNAGNRKEEVH

-5706 IITDSEGNTYTLTVP
+5706 IITDSNGNTYTLTVP

-5751 DVPLDIMKEVPVI
+5751 DVSLDIMKEVPVI

-5871 GASDSDNVTNHTQPK
+5871 GVSDSDNVTNHTQPK

-5910 IYQATQGA
+5910 TYQATQGA

-5929 NDGNYTL
+5929 NDGTYTL

-5999 EPSAA
+5999 VPSAA
-6004 EESVVKVTAYSIT
+6004 EESVVKETAYSIT

-6112 NVRGKTE
+6112 NARGKTE

>member
-240 KVTLALAAES
+240 KVTLALATES

-619 SFSYVIDTIA
+619 SFSYVIDTVA

-638 DYVVLP
+638 DFVVLP

-1024 PIVSLSPDSDSGIS
+1024 PIVSLSPDSDSGVS

-1065 DAMSDTQIGV
+1065 DAASDTQIGV

-1111 NSAIFDFT
+1111 NSAVFDFT

-1208 AGNTNY
+1208 AGNTSY

-1379 KGTGGWTFT
+1379 KGTGGWSFT
-1388 PPTSWADGD
+1388 PTGAWADGD

-1431 LVNDSGIPDDNLT
+1431 LVNDSGIPNDNLT

-1479 TPGVWDYIWP
+1479 TPGAWDYIWP

-1496 YTLTVEATDEA
+1496 YTLTVEATDKA
-1507 GNKATQTL
+1507 GNKTTQEL

-2127 LDNTDDSGT
+2127 LDSTDDSGT
-2136 KGDHLTNVNKPTFL
+2136 KGDNLTNVNKPTFL

-2315 FTIDTTLSTPVIVL
+2315 FTIDTTLSVPVIVL
-2329 DSADDSGVHGDN
+2329 NSADDTGVQGDN
-2341 MTNHTQPTFALQHID
+2341 MTNSTQPTFALQHID

-2371 TTTFDATKDAGGWT
+2371 TTTFDATKGTGGWS

-2445 VRPHFQVTVPTDVN
+2445 VRPHFQVKVPMDVN
-2459 VVRLSID
+2459 
-2466 GGKTWFNATQS
+2466 
-2477 ATPGVWDYIW
+2477 
-2487 PDDVADGGYTLTV
+2487 
-2500 EATDEAGNKATQTL
+2500 E
-2514 DFTIDTTLSVPT
+2514 
-2526 LSLDSADDSGIAGD
+2526 
-2540 NITNVKTPGFTL
+2540 
-2552 NNIDT
+2552 
-2557 DVSRVI
+2557 
-2563 VEVMHN
+2563 
-2569 GIKQEVPLV
+2569 
-2578 QTGGQW
+2578 
-2584 RFAPTS
+2584 
-2590 DWADGDYIL
+2590 
-2599 TVKVEDRAGNVK
+2599 
-2611 QSAPLTVT
+2611 
-2619 VDTHIAIDRIEL
+2619 
-2631 VNDSGIPG
+2631 
-2639 DNLTNEARPH
+2639 
-2649 FQVTVPADVNG
+2649 
-2660 VRLSIDGGKT
+2660 
-2670 WFDATQSATSGVWD
+2670 
-2684 YTWLTNVANGPHTL
+2684 
-2698 MVEASDKAG
+2698 
-2707 NKTTQKLDFTID
+2707 
-2719 TILSEP
+2719 
-2725 TITLDSADDSAA
+2725 
-2737 GDNITNVKMPG
+2737 
-2748 FTLGNIDADVTKV
+2748 
-2761 VVTVAHDGKN
+2761 
-2771 QQIEL
+2771 
-2776 IKNGGVWRFTPGA
+2776 
-2789 AWTDGD
+2789 
-2795 YTLTVKVEDK
+2795 
-2805 AGNTNYSA
+2805 
-2813 PLTVTIDTQ
+2813 
-2822 TSIDRIELLN
+2822 
-2832 DTGIV
+2832 
-2837 GDNLTNEARPQFHI
+2837 
-2851 TVPTDVNSVQLSLDG
+2851 
-2866 GINWVNATL
+2866 
-2875 TSDGVWEYIW
+2875 
-2885 PTDLVENTYTLT
+2885 
-2897 VKATDVAGNTAT
+2897 
-2909 ETLNFI
+2909 
-2915 IDTTLSTPTITL
+2915 
-2927 DSADDSGTA
+2927 
-2936 NDNKTNVKTPGF
+2936 
-2948 IIGGIDS
+2948 
-2955 DVTQVV
+2955 
-2961 VQVMRDGHSEEVE
+2961 
-2974 LTQTNGQ
+2974 
-2981 WRFVP
+2981 
-2986 GSAWTDGDY
+2986 
-2995 TLTVTVKDEAGNIR
+2995 
-3009 HSAPLTVTIDTQITI
+3009 
-3024 DHIELVNDSGIPDDN
+3024 
-3039 LTNNVRP
+3039 
-3046 HFQVTVPTDVNVVR
+3046 VR

-3103 AGNKTT
+3103 AGNQTT
-3109 QQLDFI
+3109 QKLDFI

-3126 LDNTDDSGTKGDNLT
+3126 LDSTDDSGTKGDNLT
-3141 NVNKPTFLL
+3141 NANKPTFIL

-3156 ARYVTVEVQHGGTKE
+3156 ARYVTVEVQYGGTKE

-3322 PTIAMDSRDDTGAI
+3322 PTITMDSRDDTGAI

-3344 RPGFTIGNIDADAHS
+3344 RPGFTIGNIDSDAQS

-3413 LVVTVDTQTSITD
+3413 LIVTVDTQTSITD

-3471 ATQGIEGVWGY
+3471 AAQGIEGVWGY

-3619 QIAIDRIELVNDS
+3619 QIAIDHIELVNDS

-3711 NFTIDITLLTPT
+3711 NFTIDITLMTPT

-3848 VFDIH
+3848 VFDIR

-4424 AGKDSTDGI
+4424 TGKDSTDGI

-4534 TTPRFVIGNVPAD
+4534 TKPRFVIGNVPAD

-4557 VSYSVTANG
+4557 VSYPVTANG

-4835 IGSTLP
+4835 VGNTLP
-4841 NTIVSIYVDGVK
+4841 NAIVSIYVDGVK

-4967 DGNYELT
+4967 DGNYVLT

-5295 GSLDDLITNHNK
+5295 GSLDDLITSHNK

-5378 STFIDNPAM
+5378 STFIDNPVM
-5387 VAGSDNGI
+5387 MAGSDNGI

-5402 SQTRPTFSIFGE
+5402 SQTRPAFSIYGE

-5471 FTIDTFNT
+5471 FTIDTLNT

-5534 VWVNEK
+5534 VWVNDK

-5573 KYSIWVDTHIK
+5573 KYSIWVDTHIQ

-5593 KSSSKTEWWSN
+5593 KSSSKTDWWSN
-5604 SDLITMRGTGE
+5604 SSTITMRGMGE

-5624 AGVTLATAVVAAT
+5624 AGVTLATAVVAAN
-5637 GRWELSTDKLP
+5637 GQWELSTDQLP
-5648 EGTYDISL
+5648 EGKYDITLS
-5656 VIEDSAGNRWEDVR
+5656 IEDNAGNRKEEVH

-5706 IITDSEGNTYTLTVP
+5706 IITDSNGNTYTLTVP

-5751 DVPLDIMKEVPVI
+5751 DVSLDIMKEVPVI

-5871 GASDSDNVTNHTQPK
+5871 GVSDSDNVTNHTQPK

-5910 IYQATQGA
+5910 TYQATQGA

-5929 NDGNYTL
+5929 NDGTYTL

-5999 EPSAA
+5999 VPSAA
-6004 EESVVKVTAYSIT
+6004 EESVVKETAYSIT

-6112 NVRGKTE
+6112 NARGKTE

>member
-42 PRGSVIIVNGA
+42 PHGSVIIVNGA

-122 DDAEN
+122 DEAEN

-220 SNSSKNE
+220 SNSSKNK

-444 DSGIKNDNITN
+444 DSGIKNDSITN

-537 IETTNDSGIV
+537 IETTDDSGIV

-592 NFTSDSVEGINNL
+592 NFTSDSVEGVNNL

-619 SFSYVIDTIA
+619 SFSYVIDTVA

-638 DYVVLP
+638 DFVVLP

-1065 DAMSDTQIGV
+1065 DAASDTQIGV

-1111 NSAIFDFT
+1111 NSAVFDFT

-1181 LNGSWLFIPGNTWA
+1181 LNGSWLFTPGNTWA

-1321 TLSVPVIVLDSADDT
+1321 TLSVPVIVLNSADDT
-1336 GIQGDNMTNSTQ
+1336 GVQGDNMTNSTQ

-1379 KGTGGWTFT
+1379 KGVGGWSFT
-1388 PPTSWADGD
+1388 PTGAWADGD

-1431 LVNDSGIPDDNLT
+1431 LVNDSGIPNDNLT

-1474 ATQSA
+1474 ATQNA

-1507 GNKATQTL
+1507 GNKTTQTL

-1557 TDVSRVIVE
+1557 TDVSRVTVE

-1632 VNDSGIPGD
+1632 VNDSGIPDD

-1680 SGVWDYTWLTNVA
+1680 PGVWDYTWLTNVA

-1712 QKLDFTIDTILSEP
+1712 QKLDFIIDTMLSEP

-2011 SAPLTVTIDTQITID
+2011 SAPLTVTIDTQIAID

-2136 KGDHLTNVNKPTFL
+2136 KGDNLTNVNKPTFL

-2329 DSADDSGVHGDN
+2329 DSADDTGIQGDN
-2341 MTNHTQPTFALQHID
+2341 MTNRTQPTFNLQHID

-2371 TTTFDATKDAGGWT
+2371 TTTFDATKGVGGWT
-2385 FTPTGAWADGDYT
+2385 FTPPTSWGAGDYT

-2445 VRPHFQVTVPTDVN
+2445 VRPQFQVKVPTDVN
-2459 VVRLSID
+2459 
-2466 GGKTWFNATQS
+2466 
-2477 ATPGVWDYIW
+2477 
-2487 PDDVADGGYTLTV
+2487 
-2500 EATDEAGNKATQTL
+2500 E
-2514 DFTIDTTLSVPT
+2514 
-2526 LSLDSADDSGIAGD
+2526 
-2540 NITNVKTPGFTL
+2540 
-2552 NNIDT
+2552 
-2557 DVSRVI
+2557 
-2563 VEVMHN
+2563 
-2569 GIKQEVPLV
+2569 
-2578 QTGGQW
+2578 
-2584 RFAPTS
+2584 
-2590 DWADGDYIL
+2590 
-2599 TVKVEDRAGNVK
+2599 
-2611 QSAPLTVT
+2611 
-2619 VDTHIAIDRIEL
+2619 
-2631 VNDSGIPG
+2631 
-2639 DNLTNEARPH
+2639 
-2649 FQVTVPADVNG
+2649 
-2660 VRLSIDGGKT
+2660 
-2670 WFDATQSATSGVWD
+2670 
-2684 YTWLTNVANGPHTL
+2684 
-2698 MVEASDKAG
+2698 
-2707 NKTTQKLDFTID
+2707 
-2719 TILSEP
+2719 
-2725 TITLDSADDSAA
+2725 
-2737 GDNITNVKMPG
+2737 
-2748 FTLGNIDADVTKV
+2748 
-2761 VVTVAHDGKN
+2761 
-2771 QQIEL
+2771 
-2776 IKNGGVWRFTPGA
+2776 
-2789 AWTDGD
+2789 
-2795 YTLTVKVEDK
+2795 
-2805 AGNTNYSA
+2805 
-2813 PLTVTIDTQ
+2813 
-2822 TSIDRIELLN
+2822 
-2832 DTGIV
+2832 
-2837 GDNLTNEARPQFHI
+2837 
-2851 TVPTDVNSVQLSLDG
+2851 
-2866 GINWVNATL
+2866 
-2875 TSDGVWEYIW
+2875 
-2885 PTDLVENTYTLT
+2885 
-2897 VKATDVAGNTAT
+2897 
-2909 ETLNFI
+2909 
-2915 IDTTLSTPTITL
+2915 
-2927 DSADDSGTA
+2927 
-2936 NDNKTNVKTPGF
+2936 
-2948 IIGGIDS
+2948 
-2955 DVTQVV
+2955 
-2961 VQVMRDGHSEEVE
+2961 
-2974 LTQTNGQ
+2974 
-2981 WRFVP
+2981 
-2986 GSAWTDGDY
+2986 
-2995 TLTVTVKDEAGNIR
+2995 
-3009 HSAPLTVTIDTQITI
+3009 
-3024 DHIELVNDSGIPDDN
+3024 
-3039 LTNNVRP
+3039 
-3046 HFQVTVPTDVNVVR
+3046 VR

-3103 AGNKTT
+3103 AGNQTT
-3109 QQLDFI
+3109 QKLDFI
-3115 IDTLLSEPTIV
+3115 IDTMLSEPTIV
-3126 LDNTDDSGTKGDNLT
+3126 LDSTDDSGTKGDNLT
-3141 NVNKPTFLL
+3141 NANKPTFIL

-3194 DYTLTVRVEDD
+3194 DYTLTVRVEDE

-3322 PTIAMDSRDDTGAI
+3322 PTITMDSRDDTGAI

-3344 RPGFTIGNIDADAHS
+3344 RPGFTIGNIDSDAQS

-3413 LVVTVDTQTSITD
+3413 LIVTVDTQTSITD

-3471 ATQGIEGVWGY
+3471 AAQGIEGVWGY

-3619 QIAIDRIELVNDS
+3619 QIAIDHIELVNDS
-3632 GVPGDNVT
+3632 GVPGDNIT

-3694 LTVEVTDGAG
+3694 LIVEVTDGAG
-3704 NKMTETL
+3704 NKMTGTL
-3711 NFTIDITLLTPT
+3711 DFTIDITLLTPT

-3848 VFDIH
+3848 VFDIR

-3903 EDLAGNVKESAPFEV
+3903 EDLAGNVKESAPLEV

-3957 VVQVRVTLDGGANW
+3957 VIQVRVTLDGGANW

-4187 PDGQHTLLVDVT
+4187 PDGKHTLLVDVT

-4302 TKTSAELRIEID
+4302 TKTSAELQIEID

-4534 TTPRFVIGNVPAD
+4534 TKPRFVIGNVPAD

-4557 VSYSVTANG
+4557 VSYPVTANG

-4614 MEPASDTGNS
+4614 MEPASDTGSS

-4662 QTITVG
+4662 HTITVG

-4718 SDPSIDDQHEAT
+4718 SDPSIDDQYEAT

-4735 FKGFAEAFSTIM
+4735 FKGLAEAFSTIM

-4835 IGSTLP
+4835 VGNTLP
-4841 NTIVSIYVDGVK
+4841 NAIVSIYVDGVK

-4967 DGNYELT
+4967 DGNYVLT

-5080 SQQKEILIEHDTQIE
+5080 SQQKDILIEHDTQIE

-5295 GSLDDLITNHNK
+5295 GSLDDLITSHNK

-5378 STFIDNPAM
+5378 STFIDNPVM
-5387 VAGSDNGI
+5387 MAGSDNGI

-5402 SQTRPTFSIFGE
+5402 SQTRPAFSIYGE

-5534 VWVNEK
+5534 VWVNDK

-5573 KYSIWVDTHIK
+5573 KYSIWVDTHIQ

-5593 KSSSKTEWWSN
+5593 KSSSKTDWWSN
-5604 SDLITMRGTGE
+5604 SSTITMRGMGE

-5624 AGVTLATAVVAAT
+5624 AGVTLATAVVAAN
-5637 GRWELSTDKLP
+5637 GQWELSTDQLP
-5648 EGTYDISL
+5648 EGKYDITLS
-5656 VIEDSAGNRWEDVR
+5656 IEDNAGNRKEEVH

-5706 IITDSEGNTYTLTVP
+5706 IITDSNGNTYTLTVP

-5751 DVPLDIMKEVPVI
+5751 DVPLDIMKETPVI

-5774 VGDNITRDKQPT
+5774 VGDNITRDNQPT

-5857 LTVPEIALAAGEDN
+5857 LTVPEIALAAGEGN
-5871 GASDSDNVTNHTQPK
+5871 GASDSDNVTNHNHTQPK

-5929 NDGNYTL
+5929 NDGTYTL

-5947 QQSAS
+5947 LQSAS
-5952 LAVTVDSTVT
+5952 LEVTVDSTVT

-5977 ATAVTPPESETV
+5977 PTAVTPPESETV

-5999 EPSAA
+5999 VPSAA
-6004 EESVVKVTAYSIT
+6004 EESVVKETAYSIT

-6046 NVSIM
+6046 NVSVM

-6085 IDKDNDF
+6085 LDKDDDF

-6112 NVRGKTE
+6112 NARGKTE

-6132 HNNNGAIDVFA
+6132 HNNNGAIEVFA

>member
-428 DTIAPEKPT
+428 DTIPPEKPT

-950 TGTAAPYSTVKLYID
+950 TGTAAPYSTVKLYVD

-1024 PIVSLSPDSDSGIS
+1024 PIVSLSPDSDSGIA

-1043 NIVKPTLHLKDI
+1043 NIVNPTLHLKDI

-1065 DAMSDTQIGV
+1065 DAASDTQIGV

-1111 NSAIFDFT
+1111 NSAVFDFT

-1181 LNGSWLFIPGNTWA
+1181 LNGSWLFTPGNTWA

-1208 AGNTNY
+1208 AGNTSY

-1379 KGTGGWTFT
+1379 KGTGGWSFT
-1388 PPTSWADGD
+1388 PTGAWADGD

-1431 LVNDSGIPDDNLT
+1431 LVNDSGIPNDNLT

-1496 YTLTVEATDEA
+1496 YTLTVEATDKA
-1507 GNKATQTL
+1507 GNKTTQEL

-1632 VNDSGIPGD
+1632 VNDSGIPDD

-2127 LDNTDDSGT
+2127 LDSTDDSGT
-2136 KGDHLTNVNKPTFL
+2136 KGDNLTNVNKPTFL

-2166 HGGTKEVLTATKDA
+2166 HGGTKEVLTATKGA

-2329 DSADDSGVHGDN
+2329 DSADDTGIQGDN
-2341 MTNHTQPTFALQHID
+2341 MTNRTQPTFNLQHID

-2385 FTPTGAWADGDYT
+2385 FTPPTSWGAGDYT

-2445 VRPHFQVTVPTDVN
+2445 VRPHFQVKVPTDVN
-2459 VVRLSID
+2459 
-2466 GGKTWFNATQS
+2466 
-2477 ATPGVWDYIW
+2477 
-2487 PDDVADGGYTLTV
+2487 
-2500 EATDEAGNKATQTL
+2500 E
-2514 DFTIDTTLSVPT
+2514 
-2526 LSLDSADDSGIAGD
+2526 
-2540 NITNVKTPGFTL
+2540 
-2552 NNIDT
+2552 
-2557 DVSRVI
+2557 
-2563 VEVMHN
+2563 
-2569 GIKQEVPLV
+2569 
-2578 QTGGQW
+2578 
-2584 RFAPTS
+2584 
-2590 DWADGDYIL
+2590 
-2599 TVKVEDRAGNVK
+2599 
-2611 QSAPLTVT
+2611 
-2619 VDTHIAIDRIEL
+2619 
-2631 VNDSGIPG
+2631 
-2639 DNLTNEARPH
+2639 
-2649 FQVTVPADVNG
+2649 
-2660 VRLSIDGGKT
+2660 
-2670 WFDATQSATSGVWD
+2670 
-2684 YTWLTNVANGPHTL
+2684 
-2698 MVEASDKAG
+2698 
-2707 NKTTQKLDFTID
+2707 
-2719 TILSEP
+2719 
-2725 TITLDSADDSAA
+2725 
-2737 GDNITNVKMPG
+2737 
-2748 FTLGNIDADVTKV
+2748 
-2761 VVTVAHDGKN
+2761 
-2771 QQIEL
+2771 
-2776 IKNGGVWRFTPGA
+2776 
-2789 AWTDGD
+2789 
-2795 YTLTVKVEDK
+2795 
-2805 AGNTNYSA
+2805 
-2813 PLTVTIDTQ
+2813 
-2822 TSIDRIELLN
+2822 
-2832 DTGIV
+2832 
-2837 GDNLTNEARPQFHI
+2837 
-2851 TVPTDVNSVQLSLDG
+2851 
-2866 GINWVNATL
+2866 
-2875 TSDGVWEYIW
+2875 
-2885 PTDLVENTYTLT
+2885 
-2897 VKATDVAGNTAT
+2897 
-2909 ETLNFI
+2909 
-2915 IDTTLSTPTITL
+2915 
-2927 DSADDSGTA
+2927 
-2936 NDNKTNVKTPGF
+2936 
-2948 IIGGIDS
+2948 
-2955 DVTQVV
+2955 
-2961 VQVMRDGHSEEVE
+2961 
-2974 LTQTNGQ
+2974 
-2981 WRFVP
+2981 
-2986 GSAWTDGDY
+2986 
-2995 TLTVTVKDEAGNIR
+2995 
-3009 HSAPLTVTIDTQITI
+3009 
-3024 DHIELVNDSGIPDDN
+3024 
-3039 LTNNVRP
+3039 
-3046 HFQVTVPTDVNVVR
+3046 VR

-3103 AGNKTT
+3103 AGNQTT
-3109 QQLDFI
+3109 QKLDFI
-3115 IDTLLSEPTIV
+3115 IDTMLSEPTIV
-3126 LDNTDDSGTKGDNLT
+3126 LDSTDDSGTKGDNLT
-3141 NVNKPTFLL
+3141 NANKPTFIL

-3266 GNTWVRATQGTAGI
+3266 GNTWVRATQGTAGT

-3344 RPGFTIGNIDADAHS
+3344 RPGFTIGNIDSDAQS

-3413 LVVTVDTQTSITD
+3413 LIVTVDTQTSITD

-3619 QIAIDRIELVNDS
+3619 QIAIDHIELVNDS

-3694 LTVEVTDGAG
+3694 LIVEVTDGAG
-3704 NKMTETL
+3704 NKMTGTL
-3711 NFTIDITLLTPT
+3711 DFTIDITLLTPT

-3848 VFDIH
+3848 VFDIR
-3853 QVDSDVTRVMVKVT
+3853 QIDSDVTRVMVKVT

-3903 EDLAGNVKESAPFEV
+3903 EDLAGNVKESAPLEV

-4260 VHIDGRDYTI
+4260 VHLDGRDYTI
-4270 ENTGGNLTFTPDQPL
+4270 ENKGGNLTFTPDQPL

-4302 TKTSAELRIEID
+4302 TKTSAELKIEID

-4371 AGQWEFTAG
+4371 AGQWQFTAG

-4446 EPLQSVTVILNGK
+4446 EQLQSVTVILNGK

-4534 TTPRFVIGNVPAD
+4534 TKPRFVIGNVPAD

-4557 VSYSVTANG
+4557 VSYPVTANG

-4614 MEPASDTGNS
+4614 MEPASDTGSS

-4662 QTITVG
+4662 HTITVG

-4718 SDPSIDDQHEAT
+4718 SDPSIDDQYEAT

-4735 FKGFAEAFSTIM
+4735 FKGLAEAFSTIM

-5080 SQQKEILIEHDTQIE
+5080 SQQKDILIEHDTQIE

-5238 ADGTWRAP
+5238 ADGSWRAP

-5258 FSITDVAGNTEVS
+5258 FSITDVAGNTQVS
-5271 KDYSV
+5271 KNYSV

-5330 NVLVLEDGTWSY
+5330 NVL
-5342 QFDNALKDG
+5342 
-5351 EYSIRV
+5351 
-5357 VAEDPA
+5357 
-5363 GNTAESPRLLVTIDT
+5363 
-5378 STFIDNPAM
+5378 
-5387 VAGSDNGI
+5387 
-5395 FSNDSIT
+5395 
-5402 SQTRPTFSIFGE
+5402 
-5414 MNQSVQI
+5414 
-5421 FIDGVLVD
+5421 
-5429 TITVT
+5429 
-5434 DRNQVYRP
+5434 
-5442 ESPLGDGSHSIYYVI
+5442 
-5457 TDKAGNTATSKTLN
+5457 
-5471 FTIDTFNT
+5471 
-5479 TPVAIDSIG
+5479 
-5488 GQTLAEMT
+5488 
-5496 GSDGKIY
+5496 
-5503 ITDTT
+5503 
-5508 RNLLFSGS
+5508 
-5516 AEPNSKIE
+5516 
-5524 IIINGLNVGE
+5524 
-5534 VWVNEK
+5534 
-5540 GHWQMPVNP
+5540 
-5549 LYFTEGQLDIT
+5549 
-5560 VKSTD
+5560 
-5565 RAGNVNQE
+5565 
-5573 KYSIWVDTHIK
+5573 
-5584 VFTSELDDN
+5584 
-5593 KSSSKTEWWSN
+5593 
-5604 SDLITMRGTGE
+5604 
-5615 IGATVSLIV
+5615 
-5624 AGVTLATAVVAAT
+5624 
-5637 GRWELSTDKLP
+5637 
-5648 EGTYDISL
+5648 
-5656 VIEDSAGNRWEDVR
+5656 
-5670 EIFIDRT
+5670 
-5677 PPNAP
+5677 
-5682 VVTYSDIVNDLII
+5682 
-5695 MQGTAE
+5695 
-5701 AKSQL
+5701 
-5706 IITDSEGNTYTLTVP
+5706 
-5721 DNGKWSM
+5721 
-5728 AIPYPSEGKFTI
+5728 
-5740 TSVDAIGNRSD
+5740 
-5751 DVPLDIMKEVPVI
+5751 
-5764 SLSPDSDSGT
+5764 
-5774 VGDNITRDKQPT
+5774 
-5786 FIIGNL
+5786 
-5792 ESDVVVVQVDINGTV
+5792 
-5807 YNAEKNADGV
+5807 
-5817 WFFTP
+5817 
-5822 GTPLADGSYTISV
+5822 
-5835 IASDAAGNQK
+5835 
-5845 NSLPITV
+5845 
-5852 TIDST
+5852 
-5857 LTVPEIALAAGEDN
+5857 
-5871 GASDSDNVTNHTQPK
+5871 
-5886 FTLQHIDADV
+5886 
-5896 TGVTVNVTHNGVTD
+5896 
-5910 IYQATQGA
+5910 
-5918 DGWTFT
+5918 
-5924 PPAAW
+5924 
-5929 NDGNYTL
+5929 
-5936 SVTVVDRAGNS
+5936 
-5947 QQSAS
+5947 
-5952 LAVTVDSTVT
+5952 
-5962 VTADSQHDDASDDAT
+5962 
-5977 ATAVTPPESETV
+5977 
-5989 NAESATHLRT
+5989 
-5999 EPSAA
+5999 
-6004 EESVVKVTAYSIT
+6004 
-6017 LLNADSGDEIDRSI
+6017 
-6031 SQTPSFEISVPENIV
+6031 
-6046 NVSIM
+6046 
-6051 FEGEEFTLPI
+6051 
-6061 TNQKAIFEVPLSLED
+6061 
-6076 GEYTMDVKF
+6076 
-6085 IDKDNDF
+6085 
-6092 LIKEKTFSVDH
+6092 
-6103 SSADIVNAM
+6103 
-6112 NVRGKTE
+6112 
-6119 DDINDSPS
+6119 
-6127 TSSVG
+6127 
-6132 HNNNGAIDVFA
+6132 
-6143 VNEVTLPVDNQEEHA
+6143 

>member
-42 PRGSVIIVNGA
+42 PHGSVIIVNGA

-473 YLGLKHLGEVIVA
+473 YLGLKHLSEVIVA

-537 IETTNDSGIV
+537 IETTDDSGIV

-592 NFTSDSVEGINNL
+592 NFTSDSVEGVNNL

-619 SFSYVIDTIA
+619 SFSYVIDTVA

-638 DYVVLP
+638 DFVVLP

-1024 PIVSLSPDSDSGIS
+1024 PIVSLSPDSDSGIA

-1111 NSAIFDFT
+1111 NSAVFDFT

-1181 LNGSWLFIPGNTWA
+1181 LNGSWLFTPGNTWA

-1208 AGNTNY
+1208 AGNTSY

-1379 KGTGGWTFT
+1379 KGTGGWSFT
-1388 PPTSWADGD
+1388 PTGAWADGD

-1431 LVNDSGIPDDNLT
+1431 LVNDSGIPNDNLT

-1479 TPGVWDYIWP
+1479 TPGAWDYIWP

-1496 YTLTVEATDEA
+1496 YTLTVEATDKA
-1507 GNKATQTL
+1507 GNKTTQEL

-1632 VNDSGIPGD
+1632 VNDSGIPDD

-1703 SDKAGNKTT
+1703 TDKAGNKTT

-1795 DYTLT
+1795 NYTLT

-2011 SAPLTVTIDTQITID
+2011 SAPLTVTIDTQIAID

-2115 IIDTLLSEPTIV
+2115 IIDTMLSEPTIV

-2136 KGDHLTNVNKPTFL
+2136 KGDNLTNVNKPTFL

-2189 GTWADGDYTLT
+2189 DTWADGDYTLT

-2226 DVIELVNDNGIPGDN
+2226 DAIELVNDNGIPGDN

-2315 FTIDTTLSTPVIVL
+2315 FTIDTTLSVPVIVL
-2329 DSADDSGVHGDN
+2329 NSADDTGVQGDN
-2341 MTNHTQPTFALQHID
+2341 MTNSTQPTFALQHID

-2371 TTTFDATKDAGGWT
+2371 TTTFDATKGVGGWS

-2445 VRPHFQVTVPTDVN
+2445 VRPHFQVKVPTDVN
-2459 VVRLSID
+2459 
-2466 GGKTWFNATQS
+2466 
-2477 ATPGVWDYIW
+2477 
-2487 PDDVADGGYTLTV
+2487 
-2500 EATDEAGNKATQTL
+2500 E
-2514 DFTIDTTLSVPT
+2514 
-2526 LSLDSADDSGIAGD
+2526 
-2540 NITNVKTPGFTL
+2540 
-2552 NNIDT
+2552 
-2557 DVSRVI
+2557 
-2563 VEVMHN
+2563 
-2569 GIKQEVPLV
+2569 
-2578 QTGGQW
+2578 
-2584 RFAPTS
+2584 
-2590 DWADGDYIL
+2590 
-2599 TVKVEDRAGNVK
+2599 
-2611 QSAPLTVT
+2611 
-2619 VDTHIAIDRIEL
+2619 
-2631 VNDSGIPG
+2631 
-2639 DNLTNEARPH
+2639 
-2649 FQVTVPADVNG
+2649 
-2660 VRLSIDGGKT
+2660 
-2670 WFDATQSATSGVWD
+2670 
-2684 YTWLTNVANGPHTL
+2684 
-2698 MVEASDKAG
+2698 
-2707 NKTTQKLDFTID
+2707 
-2719 TILSEP
+2719 
-2725 TITLDSADDSAA
+2725 
-2737 GDNITNVKMPG
+2737 
-2748 FTLGNIDADVTKV
+2748 
-2761 VVTVAHDGKN
+2761 
-2771 QQIEL
+2771 
-2776 IKNGGVWRFTPGA
+2776 
-2789 AWTDGD
+2789 
-2795 YTLTVKVEDK
+2795 
-2805 AGNTNYSA
+2805 
-2813 PLTVTIDTQ
+2813 
-2822 TSIDRIELLN
+2822 
-2832 DTGIV
+2832 
-2837 GDNLTNEARPQFHI
+2837 
-2851 TVPTDVNSVQLSLDG
+2851 
-2866 GINWVNATL
+2866 
-2875 TSDGVWEYIW
+2875 
-2885 PTDLVENTYTLT
+2885 
-2897 VKATDVAGNTAT
+2897 
-2909 ETLNFI
+2909 
-2915 IDTTLSTPTITL
+2915 
-2927 DSADDSGTA
+2927 
-2936 NDNKTNVKTPGF
+2936 
-2948 IIGGIDS
+2948 
-2955 DVTQVV
+2955 
-2961 VQVMRDGHSEEVE
+2961 
-2974 LTQTNGQ
+2974 
-2981 WRFVP
+2981 
-2986 GSAWTDGDY
+2986 
-2995 TLTVTVKDEAGNIR
+2995 
-3009 HSAPLTVTIDTQITI
+3009 
-3024 DHIELVNDSGIPDDN
+3024 
-3039 LTNNVRP
+3039 
-3046 HFQVTVPTDVNVVR
+3046 VR

-3103 AGNKTT
+3103 AGNQTT
-3109 QQLDFI
+3109 QKLDFI
-3115 IDTLLSEPTIV
+3115 IDTMLSEPTIV
-3126 LDNTDDSGTKGDNLT
+3126 LDSTDDSGTKGDNLT
-3141 NVNKPTFLL
+3141 NANKPTFIL

-3156 ARYVTVEVQHGGTKE
+3156 ARYVTVEVQYGGTKE

-3194 DYTLTVRVEDD
+3194 DYMLTVRVEDD

-3322 PTIAMDSRDDTGAI
+3322 PTITMDSRDDTGAI

-3344 RPGFTIGNIDADAHS
+3344 RPGFTIGNIDSDAQS

-3413 LVVTVDTQTSITD
+3413 LIVTVDTQTSITD

-3471 ATQGIEGVWGY
+3471 AAQGIEGVWGY

-3619 QIAIDRIELVNDS
+3619 QIAIDHIELVNDS

-3711 NFTIDITLLTPT
+3711 NFTIDITLMTPT

-4302 TKTSAELRIEID
+4302 TKTSAELKIEID

-4534 TTPRFVIGNVPAD
+4534 TKPRFVIGNVPAD

-4557 VSYSVTANG
+4557 VSYPVTANG

-4835 IGSTLP
+4835 VGNTLP
-4841 NTIVSIYVDGVK
+4841 NAIVSIYVDGVK

-4967 DGNYELT
+4967 DGNYVLT

-5295 GSLDDLITNHNK
+5295 GSLDDLITSHNK

-5378 STFIDNPAM
+5378 STFIDNPVM
-5387 VAGSDNGI
+5387 MAGSDNGI

-5573 KYSIWVDTHIK
+5573 KYSIWVDTHIQ

-5593 KSSSKTEWWSN
+5593 KSSSKTDWWSN
-5604 SDLITMRGTGE
+5604 SSTITMRGMGE

-5624 AGVTLATAVVAAT
+5624 AGVTLATAVVAAN
-5637 GRWELSTDKLP
+5637 GQWELSTDQLP
-5648 EGTYDISL
+5648 EGKYDITLS
-5656 VIEDSAGNRWEDVR
+5656 IEDNAGNRKEEVH

-5706 IITDSEGNTYTLTVP
+5706 IITDSNGNTYTLTVP

-5929 NDGNYTL
+5929 NDGTYTL

-5962 VTADSQHDDASDDAT
+5962 VTADSQHNDASDDAT

-5999 EPSAA
+5999 VPSVA
-6004 EESVVKVTAYSIT
+6004 EESVVKETAYSIT

-6112 NVRGKTE
+6112 NARGKTE

>member
-42 PRGSVIIVNGA
+42 PHGSVIIVNGA

-537 IETTNDSGIV
+537 IETTDDSGIV

-592 NFTSDSVEGINNL
+592 NFTSDSVEGVNNL

-619 SFSYVIDTIA
+619 SFSYVIDTVA

-638 DYVVLP
+638 DFVVLP

-1024 PIVSLSPDSDSGIS
+1024 PIVSLSPDSDSGIA

-1111 NSAIFDFT
+1111 NSAVFDFT

-1181 LNGSWLFIPGNTWA
+1181 LNGSWLFTPGNTWA

-1208 AGNTNY
+1208 AGNTSY

-1379 KGTGGWTFT
+1379 KGTGGWSFT
-1388 PPTSWADGD
+1388 PTGAWADGD

-1431 LVNDSGIPDDNLT
+1431 LVNDSGIPNDNLT

-1479 TPGVWDYIWP
+1479 TPGAWDYIWP

-1496 YTLTVEATDEA
+1496 YTLTVEATDKA
-1507 GNKATQTL
+1507 GNKTTQEL

-2011 SAPLTVTIDTQITID
+2011 SAPLTVTIDTQI
-2026 HIELVNDSG
+2026 
-2035 IPDDN
+2035 
-2040 LTNNVRPHFQ
+2040 
-2050 VTVPTDVNVV
+2050 
-2060 RLSIDGGKTWFN
+2060 
-2072 ATQSATPGVWDYTW
+2072 A
-2086 LADVGEGKH
+2086 
-2095 TLTVEA
+2095 
-2101 TDKAGNKTTQQLDF
+2101 
-2115 IIDTLLSEPTIV
+2115 
-2127 LDNTDDSGT
+2127 
-2136 KGDHLTNVNKPTFL
+2136 
-2150 LGNID
+2150 
-2155 ADARYVTVEVQ
+2155 
-2166 HGGTKEVLTATKDA
+2166 
-2180 TGNWSVTPT
+2180 
-2189 GTWADGDYTLT
+2189 
-2200 VRVEDEAGN
+2200 
-2209 EKHSA
+2209 
-2214 SLTVTVDTQITI
+2214 
-2226 DVIELVNDNGIPGDN
+2226 
-2241 MTNDAHPQF
+2241 
-2250 RVTVP
+2250 
-2255 GDVNE
+2255 
-2260 VSLSIDGGVTWV
+2260 
-2272 KATQSATPGVWNY
+2272 
-2285 TWPGT
+2285 
-2290 VPDGDYTL
+2290 
-2298 NVKATDNAGNT
+2298 
-2309 VTETLH
+2309 
-2315 FTIDTTLSTPVIVL
+2315 
-2329 DSADDSGVHGDN
+2329 
-2341 MTNHTQPTFALQHID
+2341 
-2356 DDAVRV
+2356 
-2362 TVSVEHGGV
+2362 
-2371 TTTFDATKDAGGWT
+2371 
-2385 FTPTGAWADGDYT
+2385 
-2398 LSVSVEDKAGN
+2398 
-2409 TSHSAS
+2409 
-2415 LTVTVDTQIAI
+2415 
-2426 NNIELVN
+2426 
-2433 DSGIPD
+2433 
-2439 DNLTNN
+2439 
-2445 VRPHFQVTVPTDVN
+2445 
-2459 VVRLSID
+2459 
-2466 GGKTWFNATQS
+2466 
-2477 ATPGVWDYIW
+2477 
-2487 PDDVADGGYTLTV
+2487 
-2500 EATDEAGNKATQTL
+2500 
-2514 DFTIDTTLSVPT
+2514 
-2526 LSLDSADDSGIAGD
+2526 
-2540 NITNVKTPGFTL
+2540 
-2552 NNIDT
+2552 
-2557 DVSRVI
+2557 
-2563 VEVMHN
+2563 
-2569 GIKQEVPLV
+2569 
-2578 QTGGQW
+2578 
-2584 RFAPTS
+2584 
-2590 DWADGDYIL
+2590 
-2599 TVKVEDRAGNVK
+2599 
-2611 QSAPLTVT
+2611 
-2619 VDTHIAIDRIEL
+2619 
-2631 VNDSGIPG
+2631 
-2639 DNLTNEARPH
+2639 
-2649 FQVTVPADVNG
+2649 
-2660 VRLSIDGGKT
+2660 
-2670 WFDATQSATSGVWD
+2670 
-2684 YTWLTNVANGPHTL
+2684 
-2698 MVEASDKAG
+2698 
-2707 NKTTQKLDFTID
+2707 
-2719 TILSEP
+2719 
-2725 TITLDSADDSAA
+2725 
-2737 GDNITNVKMPG
+2737 
-2748 FTLGNIDADVTKV
+2748 
-2761 VVTVAHDGKN
+2761 
-2771 QQIEL
+2771 
-2776 IKNGGVWRFTPGA
+2776 
-2789 AWTDGD
+2789 
-2795 YTLTVKVEDK
+2795 
-2805 AGNTNYSA
+2805 
-2813 PLTVTIDTQ
+2813 
-2822 TSIDRIELLN
+2822 
-2832 DTGIV
+2832 
-2837 GDNLTNEARPQFHI
+2837 
-2851 TVPTDVNSVQLSLDG
+2851 
-2866 GINWVNATL
+2866 
-2875 TSDGVWEYIW
+2875 
-2885 PTDLVENTYTLT
+2885 
-2897 VKATDVAGNTAT
+2897 
-2909 ETLNFI
+2909 
-2915 IDTTLSTPTITL
+2915 
-2927 DSADDSGTA
+2927 
-2936 NDNKTNVKTPGF
+2936 
-2948 IIGGIDS
+2948 
-2955 DVTQVV
+2955 
-2961 VQVMRDGHSEEVE
+2961 
-2974 LTQTNGQ
+2974 
-2981 WRFVP
+2981 
-2986 GSAWTDGDY
+2986 
-2995 TLTVTVKDEAGNIR
+2995 
-3009 HSAPLTVTIDTQITI
+3009 I

-3171 VLTATKGATGIWSVT
+3171 VLTATKDATGNWSVTPTGTWADGDYTLTVRVEDEAGNEKHSASLTVTVDTQITIDAIELVNDNGIPGDNMTNDAHPQFRVTVPGDVNEVSLSIDGGVTWVKATQSATPGVWNYTWPGTVPDGDYTLNVKATDNAGNTVTETLHFTIDTTLSVPVIVLNSADDTGVQGDNMTNSTQPTFALQHIDDDAVRVTVSVEHGGVTTTFDATKGTGGWSFTPTGAWADGDYTLSVSVEDKAGNTSHSASLTVTVDTQIAINNIELVNDSGIPDDNLTNNVRPHFQVKVPTDVNEVRLSIDGGKTWFNATQSATPGVWDYTWLADVGEGKHTLTVEATDKAGNQTTQKLDFIIDTMLSEPTIVLDSTDDSGTKGDNLTNANKPTFILGNIDADARYVTVEVQYGGTKEVLTATKGATGIWSVT

-3266 GNTWVRATQGTAGI
+3266 GNTWVRATQGTAGT

-3389 WADGSYTLTVEVT
+3389 WADGSYTLTVEVQ

-3413 LVVTVDTQTSITD
+3413 LIVTVDTQTSITD

-3471 ATQGIEGVWGY
+3471 AAQGIEGVWGY

-3711 NFTIDITLLTPT
+3711 NFTIDITLMTPT

-3848 VFDIH
+3848 VFDIR

-4014 FNIDTNIQVPTI
+4014 FNIDTNIQAPTI

-4302 TKTSAELRIEID
+4302 TKTSAELKIEID

-4534 TTPRFVIGNVPAD
+4534 TKPRFVIGNVPAD

-4557 VSYSVTANG
+4557 VSYPVTANG

-4835 IGSTLP
+4835 VGNTLP
-4841 NTIVSIYVDGVK
+4841 NAIVSIYVDGVK

-4967 DGNYELT
+4967 DGNYVLT

-5027 GTAEAGSTLTIRNPQ
+5027 GTAEAGSTLTIRSPQ

-5080 SQQKEILIEHDTQIE
+5080 SQQKDILIEHDTQIE

-5402 SQTRPTFSIFGE
+5402 SQTRPTFSISGE

-5573 KYSIWVDTHIK
+5573 KYSIWVDTHIQ

-5593 KSSSKTEWWSN
+5593 KSSSKTDWWSN
-5604 SDLITMRGTGE
+5604 SSTITMRGMGE

-5624 AGVTLATAVVAAT
+5624 AGVTLATAVVAAN
-5637 GRWELSTDKLP
+5637 GQWELSTDQLP
-5648 EGTYDISL
+5648 EGKYDITLS
-5656 VIEDSAGNRWEDVR
+5656 IEDNAGNRKEEVH

-5706 IITDSEGNTYTLTVP
+5706 IITDSNGNTYTLTVP

-5751 DVPLDIMKEVPVI
+5751 DVSLDIMKEVPVI

-5871 GASDSDNVTNHTQPK
+5871 GVSDSDNVTNHTQPK

-5910 IYQATQGA
+5910 TYQATQGA

-5929 NDGNYTL
+5929 NDGTYTL

-5989 NAESATHLRT
+5989 NAESDTHLRT
-5999 EPSAA
+5999 VPSAA
-6004 EESVVKVTAYSIT
+6004 EESVVKETAYSIT

-6046 NVSIM
+6046 NVSVM

-6085 IDKDNDF
+6085 IDKDDDF

-6112 NVRGKTE
+6112 NARGKTE

-6143 VNEVTLPVDNQEEHA
+6143 VNEVTLPVDNQEE

>member
-1 MGNKSIQKFFADQ
+1 
-14 NSVIDLSSLGNAKG
+14 
-28 AKVSLSGPDMNITT
+28 
-42 PRGSVIIVNGA
+42 
-53 LYSSIK
+53 
-59 GNNLAV
+59 
-65 KFKDKTITGAKI
+65 
-77 LGSVDLKDIQLERID
+77 
-92 SSLVDSAQV
+92 
-101 EKKGNGKRR
+101 
-110 NKKEEEELKKQL
+110 
-122 DDAEN
+122 

-2127 LDNTDDSGT
+2127 LDSTDDSGT

-2426 NNIELVN
+2426 NN
-2433 DSGIPD
+2433 
-2439 DNLTNN
+2439 
-2445 VRPHFQVTVPTDVN
+2445 
-2459 VVRLSID
+2459 
-2466 GGKTWFNATQS
+2466 
-2477 ATPGVWDYIW
+2477 
-2487 PDDVADGGYTLTV
+2487 
-2500 EATDEAGNKATQTL
+2500 
-2514 DFTIDTTLSVPT
+2514 
-2526 LSLDSADDSGIAGD
+2526 
-2540 NITNVKTPGFTL
+2540 
-2552 NNIDT
+2552 
-2557 DVSRVI
+2557 
-2563 VEVMHN
+2563 
-2569 GIKQEVPLV
+2569 
-2578 QTGGQW
+2578 
-2584 RFAPTS
+2584 
-2590 DWADGDYIL
+2590 
-2599 TVKVEDRAGNVK
+2599 
-2611 QSAPLTVT
+2611 
-2619 VDTHIAIDRIEL
+2619 
-2631 VNDSGIPG
+2631 
-2639 DNLTNEARPH
+2639 
-2649 FQVTVPADVNG
+2649 
-2660 VRLSIDGGKT
+2660 
-2670 WFDATQSATSGVWD
+2670 
-2684 YTWLTNVANGPHTL
+2684 
-2698 MVEASDKAG
+2698 
-2707 NKTTQKLDFTID
+2707 
-2719 TILSEP
+2719 
-2725 TITLDSADDSAA
+2725 
-2737 GDNITNVKMPG
+2737 
-2748 FTLGNIDADVTKV
+2748 
-2761 VVTVAHDGKN
+2761 
-2771 QQIEL
+2771 
-2776 IKNGGVWRFTPGA
+2776 
-2789 AWTDGD
+2789 
-2795 YTLTVKVEDK
+2795 
-2805 AGNTNYSA
+2805 
-2813 PLTVTIDTQ
+2813 
-2822 TSIDRIELLN
+2822 
-2832 DTGIV
+2832 
-2837 GDNLTNEARPQFHI
+2837 
-2851 TVPTDVNSVQLSLDG
+2851 
-2866 GINWVNATL
+2866 
-2875 TSDGVWEYIW
+2875 
-2885 PTDLVENTYTLT
+2885 
-2897 VKATDVAGNTAT
+2897 
-2909 ETLNFI
+2909 
-2915 IDTTLSTPTITL
+2915 
-2927 DSADDSGTA
+2927 
-2936 NDNKTNVKTPGF
+2936 
-2948 IIGGIDS
+2948 
-2955 DVTQVV
+2955 
-2961 VQVMRDGHSEEVE
+2961 
-2974 LTQTNGQ
+2974 
-2981 WRFVP
+2981 
-2986 GSAWTDGDY
+2986 
-2995 TLTVTVKDEAGNIR
+2995 
-3009 HSAPLTVTIDTQITI
+3009 
-3024 DHIELVNDSGIPDDN
+3024 IELVNDSGIPDDN

-4557 VSYSVTANG
+4557 VSYPVTANG

>member
-1479 TPGVWDYIWP
+1479 TPGVWDY
-1489 DDVADGG
+1489 
-1496 YTLTVEATDEA
+1496 
-1507 GNKATQTL
+1507 
-1515 DFTIDTTLS
+1515 
-1524 VPTLSLDSA
+1524 
-1533 DDSGI
+1533 
-1538 AGDNITNVKTPG
+1538 
-1550 FTLNNID
+1550 
-1557 TDVSRVIVE
+1557 
-1566 VMHNGIK
+1566 
-1573 QEVPLVQTG
+1573 
-1582 GQWRFAPTSDW
+1582 
-1593 ADGDYILTVKVEDRA
+1593 
-1608 GNVKQSAPL
+1608 
-1617 TVTVDTHIAIDRIEL
+1617 
-1632 VNDSGIPGD
+1632 
-1641 NLTNEARPHFQV
+1641 
-1653 TVPADVNGVRLSI
+1653 
-1666 DGGKTWF
+1666 
-1673 DATQSAT
+1673 
-1680 SGVWDYTWLTNVA
+1680 
-1693 NGPHTLMVEA
+1693 
-1703 SDKAGNKTT
+1703 
-1712 QKLDFTIDTILSEP
+1712 
-1726 TITLDSADDSAAG
+1726 
-1739 DNITNVK
+1739 
-1746 MPGFT
+1746 
-1751 LGNIDA
+1751 
-1757 DVTKVVVTVAHDGK
+1757 
-1771 NQQIELIKN
+1771 
-1780 GGVWRFTPGAAWTDG
+1780 
-1795 DYTLT
+1795 
-1800 VKVEDKAGNT
+1800 
-1810 NYSAPLTV
+1810 
-1818 TIDTQTSIDRIEL
+1818 
-1831 LNDTGIVGDNLTN
+1831 
-1844 EARPQFH
+1844 
-1851 ITVPTDVNSVQLSLD
+1851 
-1866 GGINWVNATLTSD
+1866 
-1879 GVWEYI
+1879 
-1885 WPTDLV
+1885 
-1891 ENTYTLTVKAT
+1891 
-1902 DVAGNTATETLNFI
+1902 
-1916 IDTTLSTPTITL
+1916 
-1928 DSADDS
+1928 
-1934 GTAND
+1934 
-1939 NKTNVK
+1939 
-1945 TPGFIIGGIDSDV
+1945 
-1958 TQVVVQVMRDGHSEE
+1958 
-1973 VELTQTNG
+1973 
-1981 QWRFVPGSAWTDGDY
+1981 
-1996 TLTVTVKDEAGNIRH
+1996 
-2011 SAPLTVTIDTQITID
+2011 
-2026 HIELVNDSG
+2026 
-2035 IPDDN
+2035 
-2040 LTNNVRPHFQ
+2040 
-2050 VTVPTDVNVV
+2050 
-2060 RLSIDGGKTWFN
+2060 
-2072 ATQSATPGVWDYTW
+2072 
-2086 LADVGEGKH
+2086 
-2095 TLTVEA
+2095 
-2101 TDKAGNKTTQQLDF
+2101 
-2115 IIDTLLSEPTIV
+2115 
-2127 LDNTDDSGT
+2127 
-2136 KGDHLTNVNKPTFL
+2136 
-2150 LGNID
+2150 
-2155 ADARYVTVEVQ
+2155 
-2166 HGGTKEVLTATKDA
+2166 
-2180 TGNWSVTPT
+2180 
-2189 GTWADGDYTLT
+2189 
-2200 VRVEDEAGN
+2200 
-2209 EKHSA
+2209 
-2214 SLTVTVDTQITI
+2214 
-2226 DVIELVNDNGIPGDN
+2226 
-2241 MTNDAHPQF
+2241 
-2250 RVTVP
+2250 
-2255 GDVNE
+2255 
-2260 VSLSIDGGVTWV
+2260 
-2272 KATQSATPGVWNY
+2272 
-2285 TWPGT
+2285 
-2290 VPDGDYTL
+2290 
-2298 NVKATDNAGNT
+2298 
-2309 VTETLH
+2309 
-2315 FTIDTTLSTPVIVL
+2315 
-2329 DSADDSGVHGDN
+2329 
-2341 MTNHTQPTFALQHID
+2341 
-2356 DDAVRV
+2356 
-2362 TVSVEHGGV
+2362 
-2371 TTTFDATKDAGGWT
+2371 
-2385 FTPTGAWADGDYT
+2385 
-2398 LSVSVEDKAGN
+2398 
-2409 TSHSAS
+2409 
-2415 LTVTVDTQIAI
+2415 
-2426 NNIELVN
+2426 
-2433 DSGIPD
+2433 
-2439 DNLTNN
+2439 
-2445 VRPHFQVTVPTDVN
+2445 
-2459 VVRLSID
+2459 
-2466 GGKTWFNATQS
+2466 
-2477 ATPGVWDYIW
+2477 
-2487 PDDVADGGYTLTV
+2487 
-2500 EATDEAGNKATQTL
+2500 
-2514 DFTIDTTLSVPT
+2514 
-2526 LSLDSADDSGIAGD
+2526 
-2540 NITNVKTPGFTL
+2540 
-2552 NNIDT
+2552 
-2557 DVSRVI
+2557 
-2563 VEVMHN
+2563 
-2569 GIKQEVPLV
+2569 
-2578 QTGGQW
+2578 
-2584 RFAPTS
+2584 
-2590 DWADGDYIL
+2590 
-2599 TVKVEDRAGNVK
+2599 
-2611 QSAPLTVT
+2611 
-2619 VDTHIAIDRIEL
+2619 
-2631 VNDSGIPG
+2631 
-2639 DNLTNEARPH
+2639 
-2649 FQVTVPADVNG
+2649 
-2660 VRLSIDGGKT
+2660 
-2670 WFDATQSATSGVWD
+2670 
-2684 YTWLTNVANGPHTL
+2684 
-2698 MVEASDKAG
+2698 
-2707 NKTTQKLDFTID
+2707 
-2719 TILSEP
+2719 
-2725 TITLDSADDSAA
+2725 
-2737 GDNITNVKMPG
+2737 
-2748 FTLGNIDADVTKV
+2748 
-2761 VVTVAHDGKN
+2761 
-2771 QQIEL
+2771 
-2776 IKNGGVWRFTPGA
+2776 
-2789 AWTDGD
+2789 
-2795 YTLTVKVEDK
+2795 
-2805 AGNTNYSA
+2805 
-2813 PLTVTIDTQ
+2813 
-2822 TSIDRIELLN
+2822 
-2832 DTGIV
+2832 
-2837 GDNLTNEARPQFHI
+2837 
-2851 TVPTDVNSVQLSLDG
+2851 
-2866 GINWVNATL
+2866 
-2875 TSDGVWEYIW
+2875 
-2885 PTDLVENTYTLT
+2885 
-2897 VKATDVAGNTAT
+2897 
-2909 ETLNFI
+2909 
-2915 IDTTLSTPTITL
+2915 
-2927 DSADDSGTA
+2927 
-2936 NDNKTNVKTPGF
+2936 
-2948 IIGGIDS
+2948 
-2955 DVTQVV
+2955 
-2961 VQVMRDGHSEEVE
+2961 
-2974 LTQTNGQ
+2974 
-2981 WRFVP
+2981 
-2986 GSAWTDGDY
+2986 
-2995 TLTVTVKDEAGNIR
+2995 
-3009 HSAPLTVTIDTQITI
+3009 
-3024 DHIELVNDSGIPDDN
+3024 
-3039 LTNNVRP
+3039 
-3046 HFQVTVPTDVNVVR
+3046 
-3060 LSIDGGK
+3060 
-3067 TWFNATQSAT
+3067 
-3077 PGVWDYTWLADVGEG
+3077 TWLADVGEG

-3266 GNTWVRATQGTAGI
+3266 GNTWVRATQGTEGI

-4557 VSYSVTANG
+4557 VSYPVTANG

>member
-428 DTIAPEKPT
+428 DTIPPEKPT

-638 DYVVLP
+638 DFVVLP

-1024 PIVSLSPDSDSGIS
+1024 PIVSLSPDSDSGIA

-1111 NSAIFDFT
+1111 NSAVFDFT

-1181 LNGSWLFIPGNTWA
+1181 LNGSWLFTPGNTWA

-1208 AGNTNY
+1208 AGNTSY

-1321 TLSVPVIVLDSADDT
+1321 TLSVPVIVLNSADDT
-1336 GIQGDNMTNSTQ
+1336 GVQGDNMTNSTQ

-1379 KGTGGWTFT
+1379 KGVGGW
-1388 PPTSWADGD
+1388 S
-1397 YTLSVSVE
+1397 
-1405 DKAGNTSHSASLT
+1405 
-1418 VTVDTQIAINNIE
+1418 
-1431 LVNDSGIPDDNLT
+1431 
-1444 NNVRPHFQVTVPTDV
+1444 
-1459 NVVRLSIDGGKTWFN
+1459 
-1474 ATQSA
+1474 
-1479 TPGVWDYIWP
+1479 
-1489 DDVADGG
+1489 
-1496 YTLTVEATDEA
+1496 
-1507 GNKATQTL
+1507 
-1515 DFTIDTTLS
+1515 
-1524 VPTLSLDSA
+1524 
-1533 DDSGI
+1533 
-1538 AGDNITNVKTPG
+1538 
-1550 FTLNNID
+1550 
-1557 TDVSRVIVE
+1557 
-1566 VMHNGIK
+1566 
-1573 QEVPLVQTG
+1573 
-1582 GQWRFAPTSDW
+1582 
-1593 ADGDYILTVKVEDRA
+1593 
-1608 GNVKQSAPL
+1608 
-1617 TVTVDTHIAIDRIEL
+1617 
-1632 VNDSGIPGD
+1632 
-1641 NLTNEARPHFQV
+1641 
-1653 TVPADVNGVRLSI
+1653 
-1666 DGGKTWF
+1666 
-1673 DATQSAT
+1673 
-1680 SGVWDYTWLTNVA
+1680 
-1693 NGPHTLMVEA
+1693 
-1703 SDKAGNKTT
+1703 
-1712 QKLDFTIDTILSEP
+1712 
-1726 TITLDSADDSAAG
+1726 
-1739 DNITNVK
+1739 
-1746 MPGFT
+1746 
-1751 LGNIDA
+1751 
-1757 DVTKVVVTVAHDGK
+1757 
-1771 NQQIELIKN
+1771 
-1780 GGVWRFTPGAAWTDG
+1780 
-1795 DYTLT
+1795 
-1800 VKVEDKAGNT
+1800 
-1810 NYSAPLTV
+1810 
-1818 TIDTQTSIDRIEL
+1818 
-1831 LNDTGIVGDNLTN
+1831 
-1844 EARPQFH
+1844 
-1851 ITVPTDVNSVQLSLD
+1851 
-1866 GGINWVNATLTSD
+1866 
-1879 GVWEYI
+1879 
-1885 WPTDLV
+1885 
-1891 ENTYTLTVKAT
+1891 
-1902 DVAGNTATETLNFI
+1902 
-1916 IDTTLSTPTITL
+1916 
-1928 DSADDS
+1928 
-1934 GTAND
+1934 
-1939 NKTNVK
+1939 
-1945 TPGFIIGGIDSDV
+1945 
-1958 TQVVVQVMRDGHSEE
+1958 
-1973 VELTQTNG
+1973 
-1981 QWRFVPGSAWTDGDY
+1981 
-1996 TLTVTVKDEAGNIRH
+1996 
-2011 SAPLTVTIDTQITID
+2011 
-2026 HIELVNDSG
+2026 
-2035 IPDDN
+2035 
-2040 LTNNVRPHFQ
+2040 
-2050 VTVPTDVNVV
+2050 
-2060 RLSIDGGKTWFN
+2060 
-2072 ATQSATPGVWDYTW
+2072 
-2086 LADVGEGKH
+2086 
-2095 TLTVEA
+2095 
-2101 TDKAGNKTTQQLDF
+2101 
-2115 IIDTLLSEPTIV
+2115 
-2127 LDNTDDSGT
+2127 
-2136 KGDHLTNVNKPTFL
+2136 
-2150 LGNID
+2150 
-2155 ADARYVTVEVQ
+2155 
-2166 HGGTKEVLTATKDA
+2166 
-2180 TGNWSVTPT
+2180 
-2189 GTWADGDYTLT
+2189 
-2200 VRVEDEAGN
+2200 
-2209 EKHSA
+2209 
-2214 SLTVTVDTQITI
+2214 
-2226 DVIELVNDNGIPGDN
+2226 
-2241 MTNDAHPQF
+2241 
-2250 RVTVP
+2250 
-2255 GDVNE
+2255 
-2260 VSLSIDGGVTWV
+2260 
-2272 KATQSATPGVWNY
+2272 
-2285 TWPGT
+2285 
-2290 VPDGDYTL
+2290 
-2298 NVKATDNAGNT
+2298 
-2309 VTETLH
+2309 
-2315 FTIDTTLSTPVIVL
+2315 
-2329 DSADDSGVHGDN
+2329 
-2341 MTNHTQPTFALQHID
+2341 
-2356 DDAVRV
+2356 
-2362 TVSVEHGGV
+2362 
-2371 TTTFDATKDAGGWT
+2371 

-2445 VRPHFQVTVPTDVN
+2445 VRPHFQVKVPTDVN
-2459 VVRLSID
+2459 
-2466 GGKTWFNATQS
+2466 
-2477 ATPGVWDYIW
+2477 
-2487 PDDVADGGYTLTV
+2487 
-2500 EATDEAGNKATQTL
+2500 E
-2514 DFTIDTTLSVPT
+2514 
-2526 LSLDSADDSGIAGD
+2526 
-2540 NITNVKTPGFTL
+2540 
-2552 NNIDT
+2552 
-2557 DVSRVI
+2557 
-2563 VEVMHN
+2563 
-2569 GIKQEVPLV
+2569 
-2578 QTGGQW
+2578 
-2584 RFAPTS
+2584 
-2590 DWADGDYIL
+2590 
-2599 TVKVEDRAGNVK
+2599 
-2611 QSAPLTVT
+2611 
-2619 VDTHIAIDRIEL
+2619 
-2631 VNDSGIPG
+2631 
-2639 DNLTNEARPH
+2639 
-2649 FQVTVPADVNG
+2649 
-2660 VRLSIDGGKT
+2660 
-2670 WFDATQSATSGVWD
+2670 
-2684 YTWLTNVANGPHTL
+2684 
-2698 MVEASDKAG
+2698 
-2707 NKTTQKLDFTID
+2707 
-2719 TILSEP
+2719 
-2725 TITLDSADDSAA
+2725 
-2737 GDNITNVKMPG
+2737 
-2748 FTLGNIDADVTKV
+2748 
-2761 VVTVAHDGKN
+2761 
-2771 QQIEL
+2771 
-2776 IKNGGVWRFTPGA
+2776 
-2789 AWTDGD
+2789 
-2795 YTLTVKVEDK
+2795 
-2805 AGNTNYSA
+2805 
-2813 PLTVTIDTQ
+2813 
-2822 TSIDRIELLN
+2822 
-2832 DTGIV
+2832 
-2837 GDNLTNEARPQFHI
+2837 
-2851 TVPTDVNSVQLSLDG
+2851 
-2866 GINWVNATL
+2866 
-2875 TSDGVWEYIW
+2875 
-2885 PTDLVENTYTLT
+2885 
-2897 VKATDVAGNTAT
+2897 
-2909 ETLNFI
+2909 
-2915 IDTTLSTPTITL
+2915 
-2927 DSADDSGTA
+2927 
-2936 NDNKTNVKTPGF
+2936 
-2948 IIGGIDS
+2948 
-2955 DVTQVV
+2955 
-2961 VQVMRDGHSEEVE
+2961 
-2974 LTQTNGQ
+2974 
-2981 WRFVP
+2981 
-2986 GSAWTDGDY
+2986 
-2995 TLTVTVKDEAGNIR
+2995 
-3009 HSAPLTVTIDTQITI
+3009 
-3024 DHIELVNDSGIPDDN
+3024 
-3039 LTNNVRP
+3039 
-3046 HFQVTVPTDVNVVR
+3046 VR

-3103 AGNKTT
+3103 AGNQTT
-3109 QQLDFI
+3109 QKLDFI
-3115 IDTLLSEPTIV
+3115 IDTMLSEPTIV
-3126 LDNTDDSGTKGDNLT
+3126 LDSTDDSGTKGDNLT
-3141 NVNKPTFLL
+3141 NANKPTFIL

-3156 ARYVTVEVQHGGTKE
+3156 ARYVTVEVQYGGTKE

-3322 PTIAMDSRDDTGAI
+3322 PTITMDSRDDTGAI

-3344 RPGFTIGNIDADAHS
+3344 RPGFTIGNIDSDAQS

-3413 LVVTVDTQTSITD
+3413 LIVTVDTQTSITD

-3471 ATQGIEGVWGY
+3471 AAQGIEGVWGY

-3619 QIAIDRIELVNDS
+3619 QIAIDHIELVNDS

-3711 NFTIDITLLTPT
+3711 NFTIDITLMTPT

-4302 TKTSAELRIEID
+4302 TKTSAELKIEID

-4534 TTPRFVIGNVPAD
+4534 TKPRFVIGNVPAD

-4557 VSYSVTANG
+4557 VSYPVTANG

-4835 IGSTLP
+4835 VGNTLP
-4841 NTIVSIYVDGVK
+4841 NAIVSIYVDGVK

-4967 DGNYELT
+4967 DGNYVLT

-5027 GTAEAGSTLTIRNPQ
+5027 GTAEAGSTLTIRSPQ

-5080 SQQKEILIEHDTQIE
+5080 SQQKDILIEHDTQIE

-5342 QFDNALKDG
+5342 QFDNVLKDG

-5402 SQTRPTFSIFGE
+5402 SQTRPTFSISGE

-5573 KYSIWVDTHIK
+5573 KYSIWVDTHIQ

-5593 KSSSKTEWWSN
+5593 KSSSKTDWWSN
-5604 SDLITMRGTGE
+5604 SSTITMRGMGE

-5624 AGVTLATAVVAAT
+5624 AGVTLATAVVAAN
-5637 GRWELSTDKLP
+5637 GQWELSTDQLP
-5648 EGTYDISL
+5648 EGKYDITLS
-5656 VIEDSAGNRWEDVR
+5656 IEDNAGNRKEEVH

-5706 IITDSEGNTYTLTVP
+5706 IITDSNGNTYTLTVP

-5751 DVPLDIMKEVPVI
+5751 DVSLDIMKEVPVI

-5871 GASDSDNVTNHTQPK
+5871 GVSDSDNVTNHTQPK

-5910 IYQATQGA
+5910 TYQATQGA

-5929 NDGNYTL
+5929 NDGTYTL

-5999 EPSAA
+5999 VPSAA
-6004 EESVVKVTAYSIT
+6004 EESVVKETAYSIT

-6112 NVRGKTE
+6112 NARGKTE

>member
-1 MGNKSIQKFFADQ
+1 M
-14 NSVIDLSSLGNAKG
+14 
-28 AKVSLSGPDMNITT
+28 
-42 PRGSVIIVNGA
+42 
-53 LYSSIK
+53 
-59 GNNLAV
+59 
-65 KFKDKTITGAKI
+65 
-77 LGSVDLKDIQLERID
+77 
-92 SSLVDSAQV
+92 
-101 EKKGNGKRR
+101 
-110 NKKEEEELKKQL
+110 
-122 DDAEN
+122 
-127 AKKEADKAKEEAEK
+127 
-141 AKEAAEKALNEAF
+141 
-154 EVQNSSKQIEEM
+154 
-166 LQNFLADNVAKDNLA
+166 
-181 QQSDASQQNTQA
+181 
-193 KATQASKQNDAEKV
+193 
-207 LPQPINKNTSTGK
+207 NKNTSTGK

-444 DSGIKNDNITN
+444 DSGIKNDSITN

-537 IETTNDSGIV
+537 IETTDDSGIV

-619 SFSYVIDTIA
+619 SFSYVIDTVA

-638 DYVVLP
+638 DFVVLP

-1043 NIVKPTLHLKDI
+1043 NIVKPTLHLKEI

-1065 DAMSDTQIGV
+1065 DAASDTQIGV

-1111 NSAIFDFT
+1111 NSAVFDFT

-1181 LNGSWLFIPGNTWA
+1181 LNGSWLFTPGNTWA

-1321 TLSVPVIVLDSADDT
+1321 TLSVPVIVLNSADDT
-1336 GIQGDNMTNSTQ
+1336 GVQGDNMTNSTQ

-1379 KGTGGWTFT
+1379 KGVGGWSFT
-1388 PPTSWADGD
+1388 PTGAWADGD

-1418 VTVDTQIAINNIE
+1418 VTVDTQIAINSIE
-1431 LVNDSGIPDDNLT
+1431 LVNDSGIPNDNLT

-1474 ATQSA
+1474 ATQNA
-1479 TPGVWDYIWP
+1479 TPGGWDYIWP

-1507 GNKATQTL
+1507 GNKTTQTL

-1557 TDVSRVIVE
+1557 TDVSRVTVE

-1680 SGVWDYTWLTNVA
+1680 PGVWDYTWLTNVA

-1712 QKLDFTIDTILSEP
+1712 QKLDFIIDTMLSEP

-1866 GGINWVNATLTSD
+1866 GGINWVNATLTPD

-1973 VELTQTNG
+1973 VELTQTYG

-2011 SAPLTVTIDTQITID
+2011 SAPLTVTIDTQIAINN
-2026 HIELVNDSG
+2026 IELVNDSG

-2040 LTNNVRPHFQ
+2040 LTNNVRPQFQ
-2050 VTVPTDVNVV
+2050 VKVPTDVNEV

-2072 ATQSATPGVWDYTW
+2072 ATQSATPGAWDYTW

-2101 TDKAGNKTTQQLDF
+2101 TDKAGNQTTQQLDF

-2136 KGDHLTNVNKPTFL
+2136 KGDNLTNVNKPTFL

-2226 DVIELVNDNGIPGDN
+2226 D
-2241 MTNDAHPQF
+2241 A
-2250 RVTVP
+2250 
-2255 GDVNE
+2255 
-2260 VSLSIDGGVTWV
+2260 
-2272 KATQSATPGVWNY
+2272 
-2285 TWPGT
+2285 
-2290 VPDGDYTL
+2290 
-2298 NVKATDNAGNT
+2298 
-2309 VTETLH
+2309 
-2315 FTIDTTLSTPVIVL
+2315 
-2329 DSADDSGVHGDN
+2329 
-2341 MTNHTQPTFALQHID
+2341 
-2356 DDAVRV
+2356 
-2362 TVSVEHGGV
+2362 
-2371 TTTFDATKDAGGWT
+2371 
-2385 FTPTGAWADGDYT
+2385 
-2398 LSVSVEDKAGN
+2398 
-2409 TSHSAS
+2409 
-2415 LTVTVDTQIAI
+2415 
-2426 NNIELVN
+2426 
-2433 DSGIPD
+2433 
-2439 DNLTNN
+2439 
-2445 VRPHFQVTVPTDVN
+2445 
-2459 VVRLSID
+2459 
-2466 GGKTWFNATQS
+2466 
-2477 ATPGVWDYIW
+2477 
-2487 PDDVADGGYTLTV
+2487 
-2500 EATDEAGNKATQTL
+2500 
-2514 DFTIDTTLSVPT
+2514 
-2526 LSLDSADDSGIAGD
+2526 
-2540 NITNVKTPGFTL
+2540 
-2552 NNIDT
+2552 
-2557 DVSRVI
+2557 
-2563 VEVMHN
+2563 
-2569 GIKQEVPLV
+2569 
-2578 QTGGQW
+2578 
-2584 RFAPTS
+2584 
-2590 DWADGDYIL
+2590 
-2599 TVKVEDRAGNVK
+2599 
-2611 QSAPLTVT
+2611 
-2619 VDTHIAIDRIEL
+2619 
-2631 VNDSGIPG
+2631 
-2639 DNLTNEARPH
+2639 
-2649 FQVTVPADVNG
+2649 
-2660 VRLSIDGGKT
+2660 
-2670 WFDATQSATSGVWD
+2670 
-2684 YTWLTNVANGPHTL
+2684 
-2698 MVEASDKAG
+2698 
-2707 NKTTQKLDFTID
+2707 
-2719 TILSEP
+2719 
-2725 TITLDSADDSAA
+2725 
-2737 GDNITNVKMPG
+2737 
-2748 FTLGNIDADVTKV
+2748 
-2761 VVTVAHDGKN
+2761 
-2771 QQIEL
+2771 
-2776 IKNGGVWRFTPGA
+2776 
-2789 AWTDGD
+2789 
-2795 YTLTVKVEDK
+2795 
-2805 AGNTNYSA
+2805 
-2813 PLTVTIDTQ
+2813 
-2822 TSIDRIELLN
+2822 
-2832 DTGIV
+2832 
-2837 GDNLTNEARPQFHI
+2837 
-2851 TVPTDVNSVQLSLDG
+2851 
-2866 GINWVNATL
+2866 
-2875 TSDGVWEYIW
+2875 
-2885 PTDLVENTYTLT
+2885 
-2897 VKATDVAGNTAT
+2897 
-2909 ETLNFI
+2909 
-2915 IDTTLSTPTITL
+2915 
-2927 DSADDSGTA
+2927 
-2936 NDNKTNVKTPGF
+2936 
-2948 IIGGIDS
+2948 
-2955 DVTQVV
+2955 
-2961 VQVMRDGHSEEVE
+2961 
-2974 LTQTNGQ
+2974 
-2981 WRFVP
+2981 
-2986 GSAWTDGDY
+2986 
-2995 TLTVTVKDEAGNIR
+2995 
-3009 HSAPLTVTIDTQITI
+3009 
-3024 DHIELVNDSGIPDDN
+3024 
-3039 LTNNVRP
+3039 
-3046 HFQVTVPTDVNVVR
+3046 
-3060 LSIDGGK
+3060 
-3067 TWFNATQSAT
+3067 
-3077 PGVWDYTWLADVGEG
+3077 
-3092 KHTLTVEATDK
+3092 
-3103 AGNKTT
+3103 
-3109 QQLDFI
+3109 
-3115 IDTLLSEPTIV
+3115 
-3126 LDNTDDSGTKGDNLT
+3126 
-3141 NVNKPTFLL
+3141 
-3150 GNIDAD
+3150 
-3156 ARYVTVEVQHGGTKE
+3156 
-3171 VLTATKGATGIWSVT
+3171 
-3186 PTGTWADG
+3186 
-3194 DYTLTVRVEDD
+3194 
-3205 AGNVKYSAPLTV
+3205 
-3217 TVDTQ
+3217 
-3222 ITIDVIELVN
+3222 IELVN

-3322 PTIAMDSRDDTGAI
+3322 PTITMDSRDDTGAI

-3344 RPGFTIGNIDADAHS
+3344 RPGFTIGNIDSDAQS

-3413 LVVTVDTQTSITD
+3413 LIVTVDTQTSITD
-3426 ITLVNDHGVPDDNLT
+3426 ITLVNEHGVPDDNLT

-3471 ATQGIEGVWGY
+3471 AAQGIEGVWGY

-3619 QIAIDRIELVNDS
+3619 QIAIDHIELVNDS
-3632 GVPGDNVT
+3632 GVPGDNIT

-3694 LTVEVTDGAG
+3694 LIVEVTDGAG
-3704 NKMTETL
+3704 NKMTGTL
-3711 NFTIDITLLTPT
+3711 DFTIDITLLTPT

-3740 TSVTQPVFVLGSI
+3740 TSVTQPIFVLGSI

-3848 VFDIH
+3848 VFDIR

-3903 EDLAGNVKESAPFEV
+3903 EDLAGNVKESAPLEV

-3957 VVQVRVTLDGGANW
+3957 VIQVRVTLDGGANW

-4187 PDGQHTLLVDVT
+4187 PDGKHTLLVDVT

-4302 TKTSAELRIEID
+4302 TKTSAELQIEID

-4534 TTPRFVIGNVPAD
+4534 TKPRFVIGNVPAD

-4557 VSYSVTANG
+4557 VSYPVTANG

-4614 MEPASDTGNS
+4614 MEPASDTGSS

-4662 QTITVG
+4662 HTITVG

-4718 SDPSIDDQHEAT
+4718 SDPSIDDQYEAT

-4735 FKGFAEAFSTIM
+4735 FKGLAEAFSTIM

-4835 IGSTLP
+4835 VGNTLP
-4841 NTIVSIYVDGVK
+4841 NAIVSIYVDGVK

-4967 DGNYELT
+4967 DGNYVLT

-5080 SQQKEILIEHDTQIE
+5080 SQQKDILIEHDTQIE

-5295 GSLDDLITNHNK
+5295 GSLDDLITSHNK

-5378 STFIDNPAM
+5378 STFIDNPVM
-5387 VAGSDNGI
+5387 MAGSDNGI

-5402 SQTRPTFSIFGE
+5402 SQTRPAFSIYGE

-5534 VWVNEK
+5534 VWVNDK

-5573 KYSIWVDTHIK
+5573 KYSIWVDTHIQ

-5593 KSSSKTEWWSN
+5593 KSSSKTDWWSN
-5604 SDLITMRGTGE
+5604 SSTITMRGMGE

-5624 AGVTLATAVVAAT
+5624 AGVTLATAVVAAN
-5637 GRWELSTDKLP
+5637 GQWELSTDQLP
-5648 EGTYDISL
+5648 EGKYDITLS
-5656 VIEDSAGNRWEDVR
+5656 IEDNAGNRKEEVH

-5706 IITDSEGNTYTLTVP
+5706 IITDSNGNTYTLTVP

-5751 DVPLDIMKEVPVI
+5751 DVPLDIMKETPVI

-5774 VGDNITRDKQPT
+5774 VGDNITRDNQPT

-5822 GTPLADGSYTISV
+5822 GTPLADGSYTVSV

-5857 LTVPEIALAAGEDN
+5857 LTVPEIALAAGEGN
-5871 GASDSDNVTNHTQPK
+5871 GASDSDNVTNHNHTQPK

-5929 NDGNYTL
+5929 NDGTYTL

-5947 QQSAS
+5947 LQSAS
-5952 LAVTVDSTVT
+5952 LEVTVDSTVT

-5999 EPSAA
+5999 VPSAA
-6004 EESVVKVTAYSIT
+6004 EESVVKETAYSIT

-6046 NVSIM
+6046 NVSVM

-6085 IDKDNDF
+6085 LDKDDDF

-6112 NVRGKTE
+6112 NARGKTE

-6132 HNNNGAIDVFA
+6132 HNNNGAIEVFA

>member
-42 PRGSVIIVNGA
+42 PHGSVIIVNGA

-537 IETTNDSGIV
+537 IETTDDSGIV

-592 NFTSDSVEGINNL
+592 NFTSDSVEGVNNL

-619 SFSYVIDTIA
+619 SFSYVIDTVA

-638 DYVVLP
+638 DFVVLP

-696 QGAYD
+696 QGSYD

-1024 PIVSLSPDSDSGIS
+1024 PIVSLSPDSDSGIA

-1111 NSAIFDFT
+1111 NSAVFDFT

-1181 LNGSWLFIPGNTWA
+1181 LNGSWLFTPGNTWA

-1208 AGNTNY
+1208 AGNTSY

-1379 KGTGGWTFT
+1379 KGTGGWSFT
-1388 PPTSWADGD
+1388 PTGAWADGD

-1431 LVNDSGIPDDNLT
+1431 LVNDSGIPNDNLT

-1479 TPGVWDYIWP
+1479 TPGAWDYIWP

-1496 YTLTVEATDEA
+1496 YTLTVEATDKA
-1507 GNKATQTL
+1507 GNKTTQEL

-2127 LDNTDDSGT
+2127 LDSTDDSGT

-2315 FTIDTTLSTPVIVL
+2315 FTIDTTLSVPVIVL
-2329 DSADDSGVHGDN
+2329 NSADDTGVQGDN
-2341 MTNHTQPTFALQHID
+2341 MTNSTQPTFALQHID

-2371 TTTFDATKDAGGWT
+2371 TTTFDATKGVGGWS

-2445 VRPHFQVTVPTDVN
+2445 VRPHFQVKVPTDVN
-2459 VVRLSID
+2459 
-2466 GGKTWFNATQS
+2466 
-2477 ATPGVWDYIW
+2477 
-2487 PDDVADGGYTLTV
+2487 
-2500 EATDEAGNKATQTL
+2500 E
-2514 DFTIDTTLSVPT
+2514 
-2526 LSLDSADDSGIAGD
+2526 
-2540 NITNVKTPGFTL
+2540 
-2552 NNIDT
+2552 
-2557 DVSRVI
+2557 
-2563 VEVMHN
+2563 
-2569 GIKQEVPLV
+2569 
-2578 QTGGQW
+2578 
-2584 RFAPTS
+2584 
-2590 DWADGDYIL
+2590 
-2599 TVKVEDRAGNVK
+2599 
-2611 QSAPLTVT
+2611 
-2619 VDTHIAIDRIEL
+2619 
-2631 VNDSGIPG
+2631 
-2639 DNLTNEARPH
+2639 
-2649 FQVTVPADVNG
+2649 
-2660 VRLSIDGGKT
+2660 
-2670 WFDATQSATSGVWD
+2670 
-2684 YTWLTNVANGPHTL
+2684 
-2698 MVEASDKAG
+2698 
-2707 NKTTQKLDFTID
+2707 
-2719 TILSEP
+2719 
-2725 TITLDSADDSAA
+2725 
-2737 GDNITNVKMPG
+2737 
-2748 FTLGNIDADVTKV
+2748 
-2761 VVTVAHDGKN
+2761 
-2771 QQIEL
+2771 
-2776 IKNGGVWRFTPGA
+2776 
-2789 AWTDGD
+2789 
-2795 YTLTVKVEDK
+2795 
-2805 AGNTNYSA
+2805 
-2813 PLTVTIDTQ
+2813 
-2822 TSIDRIELLN
+2822 
-2832 DTGIV
+2832 
-2837 GDNLTNEARPQFHI
+2837 
-2851 TVPTDVNSVQLSLDG
+2851 
-2866 GINWVNATL
+2866 
-2875 TSDGVWEYIW
+2875 
-2885 PTDLVENTYTLT
+2885 
-2897 VKATDVAGNTAT
+2897 
-2909 ETLNFI
+2909 
-2915 IDTTLSTPTITL
+2915 
-2927 DSADDSGTA
+2927 
-2936 NDNKTNVKTPGF
+2936 
-2948 IIGGIDS
+2948 
-2955 DVTQVV
+2955 
-2961 VQVMRDGHSEEVE
+2961 
-2974 LTQTNGQ
+2974 
-2981 WRFVP
+2981 
-2986 GSAWTDGDY
+2986 
-2995 TLTVTVKDEAGNIR
+2995 
-3009 HSAPLTVTIDTQITI
+3009 
-3024 DHIELVNDSGIPDDN
+3024 
-3039 LTNNVRP
+3039 
-3046 HFQVTVPTDVNVVR
+3046 VR

-3103 AGNKTT
+3103 AGNQTT
-3109 QQLDFI
+3109 QKLDFI
-3115 IDTLLSEPTIV
+3115 IDTMLSEPTIV
-3126 LDNTDDSGTKGDNLT
+3126 LDSTDDSGTKGDNLT
-3141 NVNKPTFLL
+3141 NANKPTFIL

-3156 ARYVTVEVQHGGTKE
+3156 ARYVTVEVQYGGTKE

-3389 WADGSYTLTVEVT
+3389 WADGSYTLTVEVQ

-3519 STPTIALDSTDDTG
+3519 STPTIELDSTDDTG

-3711 NFTIDITLLTPT
+3711 NFTIDITLMTPT

-3848 VFDIH
+3848 VFDIR

-4302 TKTSAELRIEID
+4302 TKTSAELKIEID

-4534 TTPRFVIGNVPAD
+4534 TKPRFVIGNVPAD

-4557 VSYSVTANG
+4557 VSYPVTANG

-4693 VAGNTAQTQE
+4693 VAGNTAQMQE

-4835 IGSTLP
+4835 VGNTLP
-4841 NTIVSIYVDGVK
+4841 NAIVSIYVDGVK

-4967 DGNYELT
+4967 DGNYVLT

-5027 GTAEAGSTLTIRNPQ
+5027 GTAEAGSTLTIRSPQ

-5080 SQQKEILIEHDTQIE
+5080 SQQKDILIEHDTQIE

-5402 SQTRPTFSIFGE
+5402 SQTRPTFSISGE

-5573 KYSIWVDTHIK
+5573 KYSIWVDTHIQ

-5593 KSSSKTEWWSN
+5593 KSSSKTDWWSN
-5604 SDLITMRGTGE
+5604 SSTITMRGMGE

-5624 AGVTLATAVVAAT
+5624 AGVTLATAVVAAN
-5637 GRWELSTDKLP
+5637 GQWELSTDQLP
-5648 EGTYDISL
+5648 EGKYDITLS
-5656 VIEDSAGNRWEDVR
+5656 IEDNAGNRKEEVH

-5706 IITDSEGNTYTLTVP
+5706 IITDSNGNTYTLTVP

-5822 GTPLADGSYTISV
+5822 GTPLTDGSYTISV

-5929 NDGNYTL
+5929 NDGTYTL

-5999 EPSAA
+5999 VPSAA
-6004 EESVVKVTAYSIT
+6004 EESVVKETAYSIT

-6046 NVSIM
+6046 NVSVM

>member
-240 KVTLALAAES
+240 KVTLALATES

-619 SFSYVIDTIA
+619 SFSYVIDTVA

-638 DYVVLP
+638 DFVVLP

-1024 PIVSLSPDSDSGIS
+1024 PIVSLSPDSDSGVS

-1065 DAMSDTQIGV
+1065 DAASDTQIGV

-1111 NSAIFDFT
+1111 NSAVFDFT

-1208 AGNTNY
+1208 AGNTSY

-1379 KGTGGWTFT
+1379 KGTGGWSFT
-1388 PPTSWADGD
+1388 PTGAWADGD

-1431 LVNDSGIPDDNLT
+1431 LVNDSGIPNDNLT

-1479 TPGVWDYIWP
+1479 TPGAWDYIWP

-1496 YTLTVEATDEA
+1496 YTLTVEATDKA
-1507 GNKATQTL
+1507 GNKTTQEL

-2127 LDNTDDSGT
+2127 LDSTDDSGT
-2136 KGDHLTNVNKPTFL
+2136 KGDNLTNVNKPTFL

-2315 FTIDTTLSTPVIVL
+2315 FTIDTTLSVPVIVL
-2329 DSADDSGVHGDN
+2329 NSADDTGVQGDN
-2341 MTNHTQPTFALQHID
+2341 MTNSTQPTFALQHID

-2371 TTTFDATKDAGGWT
+2371 TTTFDATKGTGGWS

-2445 VRPHFQVTVPTDVN
+2445 VRPHFQVKVPMDVN
-2459 VVRLSID
+2459 
-2466 GGKTWFNATQS
+2466 
-2477 ATPGVWDYIW
+2477 
-2487 PDDVADGGYTLTV
+2487 
-2500 EATDEAGNKATQTL
+2500 E
-2514 DFTIDTTLSVPT
+2514 
-2526 LSLDSADDSGIAGD
+2526 
-2540 NITNVKTPGFTL
+2540 
-2552 NNIDT
+2552 
-2557 DVSRVI
+2557 
-2563 VEVMHN
+2563 
-2569 GIKQEVPLV
+2569 
-2578 QTGGQW
+2578 
-2584 RFAPTS
+2584 
-2590 DWADGDYIL
+2590 
-2599 TVKVEDRAGNVK
+2599 
-2611 QSAPLTVT
+2611 
-2619 VDTHIAIDRIEL
+2619 
-2631 VNDSGIPG
+2631 
-2639 DNLTNEARPH
+2639 
-2649 FQVTVPADVNG
+2649 
-2660 VRLSIDGGKT
+2660 
-2670 WFDATQSATSGVWD
+2670 
-2684 YTWLTNVANGPHTL
+2684 
-2698 MVEASDKAG
+2698 
-2707 NKTTQKLDFTID
+2707 
-2719 TILSEP
+2719 
-2725 TITLDSADDSAA
+2725 
-2737 GDNITNVKMPG
+2737 
-2748 FTLGNIDADVTKV
+2748 
-2761 VVTVAHDGKN
+2761 
-2771 QQIEL
+2771 
-2776 IKNGGVWRFTPGA
+2776 
-2789 AWTDGD
+2789 
-2795 YTLTVKVEDK
+2795 
-2805 AGNTNYSA
+2805 
-2813 PLTVTIDTQ
+2813 
-2822 TSIDRIELLN
+2822 
-2832 DTGIV
+2832 
-2837 GDNLTNEARPQFHI
+2837 
-2851 TVPTDVNSVQLSLDG
+2851 
-2866 GINWVNATL
+2866 
-2875 TSDGVWEYIW
+2875 
-2885 PTDLVENTYTLT
+2885 
-2897 VKATDVAGNTAT
+2897 
-2909 ETLNFI
+2909 
-2915 IDTTLSTPTITL
+2915 
-2927 DSADDSGTA
+2927 
-2936 NDNKTNVKTPGF
+2936 
-2948 IIGGIDS
+2948 
-2955 DVTQVV
+2955 
-2961 VQVMRDGHSEEVE
+2961 
-2974 LTQTNGQ
+2974 
-2981 WRFVP
+2981 
-2986 GSAWTDGDY
+2986 
-2995 TLTVTVKDEAGNIR
+2995 
-3009 HSAPLTVTIDTQITI
+3009 
-3024 DHIELVNDSGIPDDN
+3024 
-3039 LTNNVRP
+3039 
-3046 HFQVTVPTDVNVVR
+3046 VR

-3103 AGNKTT
+3103 AGNQTT
-3109 QQLDFI
+3109 QKLDFI

-3126 LDNTDDSGTKGDNLT
+3126 LDSTDDSGTKGDNLT
-3141 NVNKPTFLL
+3141 NANKPTFIL

-3156 ARYVTVEVQHGGTKE
+3156 ARYVTVEVQYGGTKE

-3322 PTIAMDSRDDTGAI
+3322 PTITMDSRDDTGAI

-3344 RPGFTIGNIDADAHS
+3344 RPGFTIGNIDSDAQS

-3413 LVVTVDTQTSITD
+3413 LIVTVDTQTSITD

-3471 ATQGIEGVWGY
+3471 AAQGIEGVWGY

-3619 QIAIDRIELVNDS
+3619 QIAIDHIELVNDS

-3711 NFTIDITLLTPT
+3711 NFTIDITLMTPT

-3848 VFDIH
+3848 VFDIR

-4534 TTPRFVIGNVPAD
+4534 TKPRFVIGNVPAD

-4557 VSYSVTANG
+4557 VSYPVTANG

-4835 IGSTLP
+4835 VGNTLP
-4841 NTIVSIYVDGVK
+4841 NAIVSIYVDGVK

-4967 DGNYELT
+4967 DGNYVLT

-5295 GSLDDLITNHNK
+5295 GSLDDLITSHNK

-5378 STFIDNPAM
+5378 STFIDNPVM
-5387 VAGSDNGI
+5387 MAGSDNGI

-5402 SQTRPTFSIFGE
+5402 SQTRPAFSIYGE

-5471 FTIDTFNT
+5471 FTIDTLNT

-5534 VWVNEK
+5534 VWVNDK

-5573 KYSIWVDTHIK
+5573 KYSIWVDTHIQ

-5593 KSSSKTEWWSN
+5593 KSSSKTDWWSN
-5604 SDLITMRGTGE
+5604 SSTITMRGMGE

-5624 AGVTLATAVVAAT
+5624 AGVTLATAVVAAN
-5637 GRWELSTDKLP
+5637 GQWELSTDQLP
-5648 EGTYDISL
+5648 EGKHDITLS
-5656 VIEDSAGNRWEDVR
+5656 IEDNAGNRKEEVH

-5706 IITDSEGNTYTLTVP
+5706 IITDSNGNTYTLTVP

-5751 DVPLDIMKEVPVI
+5751 DVSLDIMKEVPVI

-5871 GASDSDNVTNHTQPK
+5871 GVSDSDNVTNHTQPK

-5910 IYQATQGA
+5910 TYQATQGA

-5929 NDGNYTL
+5929 NDGTYTL

-5999 EPSAA
+5999 VPSAA
-6004 EESVVKVTAYSIT
+6004 EESVVKETAYSIT

-6112 NVRGKTE
+6112 NARGKTE

>member
-154 EVQNSSKQIEEM
+154 EVQNSSKQMEEM
-166 LQNFLADNVAKDNLA
+166 LQEFLADNVAKDNLA

-428 DTIAPEKPT
+428 DTIPPEKPT

-537 IETTNDSGIV
+537 IETTDDSGIV

-569 SVINSETGEEVIF
+569 SVINSETGEEVVF
-582 KANDKGEWTF
+582 KANDQGEWTF

-950 TGTAAPYSTVKLYID
+950 TGTATPYSTVKLYVD

-1024 PIVSLSPDSDSGIS
+1024 PIVSLSPDSDSGIA

-1065 DAMSDTQIGV
+1065 DAASDTQIGV

-1111 NSAIFDFT
+1111 NSAVFDFT

-1181 LNGSWLFIPGNTWA
+1181 LNGSWLFTPGNTWA

-1379 KGTGGWTFT
+1379 KGTGGWSFT
-1388 PPTSWADGD
+1388 PTGAWADGD

-1431 LVNDSGIPDDNLT
+1431 LVNDSGIPNDNLT
-1444 NNVRPHFQVTVPTDV
+1444 NNVRPQFQVTVPTDV

-1474 ATQSA
+1474 ATQGA
-1479 TPGVWDYIWP
+1479 TPGAWDYIWP

-1496 YTLTVEATDEA
+1496 YTLTVEATDKA
-1507 GNKATQTL
+1507 GNQTTQEL

-1593 ADGDYILTVKVEDRA
+1593 GDGDYILTVKVEDRA

-1712 QKLDFTIDTILSEP
+1712 QKLDFIIDTMLSEP

-1902 DVAGNTATETLNFI
+1902 DVAGNTATETLNFT

-1945 TPGFIIGGIDSDV
+1945 TPGFVIGGIDSDV

-2011 SAPLTVTIDTQITID
+2011 SAPLKVTVDTQIGID
-2026 HIELVNDSG
+2026 NIELVNDSG
-2035 IPDDN
+2035 IPNDN
-2040 LTNNVRPHFQ
+2040 LTNNVRPQFQ

-2086 LADVGEGKH
+2086 LTDVANGSH

-2101 TDKAGNKTTQQLDF
+2101 TDAAGNKATQNLEF
-2115 IIDTLLSEPTIV
+2115 NIDTLLSEPTIA
-2127 LDNTDDSGT
+2127 LDSTDDSGT
-2136 KGDHLTNVNKPTFL
+2136 KGDNLTNVNKPTFI

-2166 HGGTKEVLTATKDA
+2166 HGGTKEVLTATKGA
-2180 TGNWSVTPT
+2180 TGIWSVTPT
-2189 GTWADGDYTLT
+2189 GMWADGSHTLT

-2209 EKHSA
+2209 VKYSVP
-2214 SLTVTVDTQITI
+2214 LTITVDTQITI
-2226 DVIELVNDNGIPGDN
+2226 DDIELVNDSGTKGDN
-2241 MTNDAHPQF
+2241 LTNDANPHF
-2250 RVTVP
+2250 RITVP

-2272 KATQSATPGVWNY
+2272 KAMQSSTSGVWNY
-2285 TWPGT
+2285 TWPKT
-2290 VPDGDYTL
+2290 LADDDYTL
-2298 NVKATDNAGNT
+2298 TVKATDNAGNT
-2309 VTETLH
+2309 VTRTLD

-2329 DSADDSGVHGDN
+2329 DSADDTGIQGDN
-2341 MTNHTQPTFALQHID
+2341 MTNRTQPTFNLQHID

-2371 TTTFDATKDAGGWT
+2371 TTTFDVTKDAGGWS
-2385 FTPTGAWADGDYT
+2385 FTPPTSWGAGDYT

-2445 VRPHFQVTVPTDVN
+2445 VRPQFQVKVPTDVN
-2459 VVRLSID
+2459 
-2466 GGKTWFNATQS
+2466 
-2477 ATPGVWDYIW
+2477 
-2487 PDDVADGGYTLTV
+2487 
-2500 EATDEAGNKATQTL
+2500 E
-2514 DFTIDTTLSVPT
+2514 
-2526 LSLDSADDSGIAGD
+2526 
-2540 NITNVKTPGFTL
+2540 
-2552 NNIDT
+2552 
-2557 DVSRVI
+2557 
-2563 VEVMHN
+2563 
-2569 GIKQEVPLV
+2569 
-2578 QTGGQW
+2578 
-2584 RFAPTS
+2584 
-2590 DWADGDYIL
+2590 
-2599 TVKVEDRAGNVK
+2599 
-2611 QSAPLTVT
+2611 
-2619 VDTHIAIDRIEL
+2619 
-2631 VNDSGIPG
+2631 
-2639 DNLTNEARPH
+2639 
-2649 FQVTVPADVNG
+2649 
-2660 VRLSIDGGKT
+2660 
-2670 WFDATQSATSGVWD
+2670 
-2684 YTWLTNVANGPHTL
+2684 
-2698 MVEASDKAG
+2698 
-2707 NKTTQKLDFTID
+2707 
-2719 TILSEP
+2719 
-2725 TITLDSADDSAA
+2725 
-2737 GDNITNVKMPG
+2737 
-2748 FTLGNIDADVTKV
+2748 
-2761 VVTVAHDGKN
+2761 
-2771 QQIEL
+2771 
-2776 IKNGGVWRFTPGA
+2776 
-2789 AWTDGD
+2789 
-2795 YTLTVKVEDK
+2795 
-2805 AGNTNYSA
+2805 
-2813 PLTVTIDTQ
+2813 
-2822 TSIDRIELLN
+2822 
-2832 DTGIV
+2832 
-2837 GDNLTNEARPQFHI
+2837 
-2851 TVPTDVNSVQLSLDG
+2851 
-2866 GINWVNATL
+2866 
-2875 TSDGVWEYIW
+2875 
-2885 PTDLVENTYTLT
+2885 
-2897 VKATDVAGNTAT
+2897 
-2909 ETLNFI
+2909 
-2915 IDTTLSTPTITL
+2915 
-2927 DSADDSGTA
+2927 
-2936 NDNKTNVKTPGF
+2936 
-2948 IIGGIDS
+2948 
-2955 DVTQVV
+2955 
-2961 VQVMRDGHSEEVE
+2961 
-2974 LTQTNGQ
+2974 
-2981 WRFVP
+2981 
-2986 GSAWTDGDY
+2986 
-2995 TLTVTVKDEAGNIR
+2995 
-3009 HSAPLTVTIDTQITI
+3009 
-3024 DHIELVNDSGIPDDN
+3024 
-3039 LTNNVRP
+3039 
-3046 HFQVTVPTDVNVVR
+3046 VR

-3103 AGNKTT
+3103 AGNQTT
-3109 QQLDFI
+3109 QKLDFI
-3115 IDTLLSEPTIV
+3115 IDTLLSEPTIA
-3126 LDNTDDSGTKGDNLT
+3126 LDSTDDSGTKGDNLT
-3141 NVNKPTFLL
+3141 SVNKPTFIL

-3186 PTGTWADG
+3186 PTGMWADG
-3194 DYTLTVRVEDD
+3194 SHTLTVRVEDD

-3217 TVDTQ
+3217 TVDTH
-3222 ITIDVIELVN
+3222 IAIDDIELVN

-3299 ATDKAGNK
+3299 ATDKAGNQ

-3389 WADGSYTLTVEVT
+3389 WADGSYTLTVEVQ

-3413 LVVTVDTQTSITD
+3413 LIVTVDTQTSITD

-3471 ATQGIEGVWGY
+3471 AAQGIEGVWGY

-3815 VTIDGTLTT
+3815 VTIDGSLTT

-3836 TVGDRLTNHDRP
+3836 TVGDRLTKHDRP
-3848 VFDIH
+3848 VFDIR

-3903 EDLAGNVKESAPFEV
+3903 EDLAGNVKESAPLEV

-3957 VVQVRVTLDGGANW
+3957 VIQVRVTLDGGANW

-3980 QWIFDSPNTLV
+3980 QWIFDTPNTLV

-4001 TDEAGNIANKDLV
+4001 TDQAGNIANKDLV

-4302 TKTSAELRIEID
+4302 TKTSAELKIEID

-4362 NWTPISKNA
+4362 NWTPVSKNA
-4371 AGQWEFTAG
+4371 AGQWQFTAG
-4380 SALPDGHYT
+4380 SALSDGHYT

-4498 SKEVSFTIDTIVSDP
+4498 SKEVSFTIDTVVSDP
-4513 SIDLLDADDTGE
+4513 RIDLLDADDTGE

-4534 TTPRFVIGNVPAD
+4534 TKPRFVIGNVPAD

-4557 VSYSVTANG
+4557 VSYPVTANG

-4614 MEPASDTGNS
+4614 MEPASDTGSS

-4662 QTITVG
+4662 HTITVG

-4718 SDPSIDDQHEAT
+4718 SDPSIDDQYEAT

-4735 FKGFAEAFSTIM
+4735 FKGLAEAFSTIM

-4835 IGSTLP
+4835 VGNTLP
-4841 NTIVSIYVDGVK
+4841 NAIVSIYVDGVK

-4949 AYTTGAGHWG
+4949 AYTTGTGHWG

-5080 SQQKEILIEHDTQIE
+5080 SQQKDILIEHDTQIE

-5253 TFNIH
+5253 KFNIH

-5295 GSLDDLITNHNK
+5295 GSLDDLITSHNK

-5378 STFIDNPAM
+5378 STFIDNPVM
-5387 VAGSDNGI
+5387 MAGSDNGI

-5402 SQTRPTFSIFGE
+5402 SQTRPAFSIFGE

-5534 VWVNEK
+5534 VWVNDK

-5573 KYSIWVDTHIK
+5573 KYSIWVDTHIQ

-5593 KSSSKTEWWSN
+5593 KSSSKTDWWSN
-5604 SDLITMRGTGE
+5604 SSTITMRGMGE

-5624 AGVTLATAVVAAT
+5624 AGVTLATAVVAAN
-5637 GRWELSTDKLP
+5637 GQWELSTDQLP
-5648 EGTYDISL
+5648 EGKYDITLS
-5656 VIEDSAGNRWEDVR
+5656 IEDNAGNRKEEVH

-5706 IITDSEGNTYTLTVP
+5706 IITDSNGNTYTLTVP

-5751 DVPLDIMKEVPVI
+5751 DVPLDIMKETPVI

-5871 GASDSDNVTNHTQPK
+5871 GASDSDNVTNHNHTQPK

-5929 NDGNYTL
+5929 NDGTYTL

-5947 QQSAS
+5947 LQSAS
-5952 LAVTVDSTVT
+5952 LEVTVDSTVT

-5999 EPSAA
+5999 VPSAA
-6004 EESVVKVTAYSIT
+6004 EESVVKETAYSIT

-6046 NVSIM
+6046 NVSVM

-6085 IDKDNDF
+6085 IDKDDDF

-6112 NVRGKTE
+6112 NARGKTE

>member
-1 MGNKSIQKFFADQ
+1 M
-14 NSVIDLSSLGNAKG
+14 
-28 AKVSLSGPDMNITT
+28 
-42 PRGSVIIVNGA
+42 
-53 LYSSIK
+53 
-59 GNNLAV
+59 
-65 KFKDKTITGAKI
+65 
-77 LGSVDLKDIQLERID
+77 
-92 SSLVDSAQV
+92 
-101 EKKGNGKRR
+101 
-110 NKKEEEELKKQL
+110 
-122 DDAEN
+122 
-127 AKKEADKAKEEAEK
+127 
-141 AKEAAEKALNEAF
+141 
-154 EVQNSSKQIEEM
+154 
-166 LQNFLADNVAKDNLA
+166 
-181 QQSDASQQNTQA
+181 
-193 KATQASKQNDAEKV
+193 
-207 LPQPINKNTSTGK
+207 NKNTSTGK

-2127 LDNTDDSGT
+2127 LDSTDDSGT

-2426 NNIELVN
+2426 NN
-2433 DSGIPD
+2433 
-2439 DNLTNN
+2439 
-2445 VRPHFQVTVPTDVN
+2445 
-2459 VVRLSID
+2459 
-2466 GGKTWFNATQS
+2466 
-2477 ATPGVWDYIW
+2477 
-2487 PDDVADGGYTLTV
+2487 
-2500 EATDEAGNKATQTL
+2500 
-2514 DFTIDTTLSVPT
+2514 
-2526 LSLDSADDSGIAGD
+2526 
-2540 NITNVKTPGFTL
+2540 
-2552 NNIDT
+2552 
-2557 DVSRVI
+2557 
-2563 VEVMHN
+2563 
-2569 GIKQEVPLV
+2569 
-2578 QTGGQW
+2578 
-2584 RFAPTS
+2584 
-2590 DWADGDYIL
+2590 
-2599 TVKVEDRAGNVK
+2599 
-2611 QSAPLTVT
+2611 
-2619 VDTHIAIDRIEL
+2619 
-2631 VNDSGIPG
+2631 
-2639 DNLTNEARPH
+2639 
-2649 FQVTVPADVNG
+2649 
-2660 VRLSIDGGKT
+2660 
-2670 WFDATQSATSGVWD
+2670 
-2684 YTWLTNVANGPHTL
+2684 
-2698 MVEASDKAG
+2698 
-2707 NKTTQKLDFTID
+2707 
-2719 TILSEP
+2719 
-2725 TITLDSADDSAA
+2725 
-2737 GDNITNVKMPG
+2737 
-2748 FTLGNIDADVTKV
+2748 
-2761 VVTVAHDGKN
+2761 
-2771 QQIEL
+2771 
-2776 IKNGGVWRFTPGA
+2776 
-2789 AWTDGD
+2789 
-2795 YTLTVKVEDK
+2795 
-2805 AGNTNYSA
+2805 
-2813 PLTVTIDTQ
+2813 
-2822 TSIDRIELLN
+2822 
-2832 DTGIV
+2832 
-2837 GDNLTNEARPQFHI
+2837 
-2851 TVPTDVNSVQLSLDG
+2851 
-2866 GINWVNATL
+2866 
-2875 TSDGVWEYIW
+2875 
-2885 PTDLVENTYTLT
+2885 
-2897 VKATDVAGNTAT
+2897 
-2909 ETLNFI
+2909 
-2915 IDTTLSTPTITL
+2915 
-2927 DSADDSGTA
+2927 
-2936 NDNKTNVKTPGF
+2936 
-2948 IIGGIDS
+2948 
-2955 DVTQVV
+2955 
-2961 VQVMRDGHSEEVE
+2961 
-2974 LTQTNGQ
+2974 
-2981 WRFVP
+2981 
-2986 GSAWTDGDY
+2986 
-2995 TLTVTVKDEAGNIR
+2995 
-3009 HSAPLTVTIDTQITI
+3009 
-3024 DHIELVNDSGIPDDN
+3024 IELVNDSGIPDDN

-4557 VSYSVTANG
+4557 VSYPVTANG

>member
-1418 VTVDTQIAINNIE
+1418 VTVDTQIAINN
-1431 LVNDSGIPDDNLT
+1431 
-1444 NNVRPHFQVTVPTDV
+1444 
-1459 NVVRLSIDGGKTWFN
+1459 
-1474 ATQSA
+1474 
-1479 TPGVWDYIWP
+1479 
-1489 DDVADGG
+1489 
-1496 YTLTVEATDEA
+1496 
-1507 GNKATQTL
+1507 
-1515 DFTIDTTLS
+1515 
-1524 VPTLSLDSA
+1524 
-1533 DDSGI
+1533 
-1538 AGDNITNVKTPG
+1538 
-1550 FTLNNID
+1550 
-1557 TDVSRVIVE
+1557 
-1566 VMHNGIK
+1566 
-1573 QEVPLVQTG
+1573 
-1582 GQWRFAPTSDW
+1582 
-1593 ADGDYILTVKVEDRA
+1593 
-1608 GNVKQSAPL
+1608 
-1617 TVTVDTHIAIDRIEL
+1617 
-1632 VNDSGIPGD
+1632 
-1641 NLTNEARPHFQV
+1641 
-1653 TVPADVNGVRLSI
+1653 
-1666 DGGKTWF
+1666 
-1673 DATQSAT
+1673 
-1680 SGVWDYTWLTNVA
+1680 
-1693 NGPHTLMVEA
+1693 
-1703 SDKAGNKTT
+1703 
-1712 QKLDFTIDTILSEP
+1712 
-1726 TITLDSADDSAAG
+1726 
-1739 DNITNVK
+1739 
-1746 MPGFT
+1746 
-1751 LGNIDA
+1751 
-1757 DVTKVVVTVAHDGK
+1757 
-1771 NQQIELIKN
+1771 
-1780 GGVWRFTPGAAWTDG
+1780 
-1795 DYTLT
+1795 
-1800 VKVEDKAGNT
+1800 
-1810 NYSAPLTV
+1810 
-1818 TIDTQTSIDRIEL
+1818 
-1831 LNDTGIVGDNLTN
+1831 
-1844 EARPQFH
+1844 
-1851 ITVPTDVNSVQLSLD
+1851 
-1866 GGINWVNATLTSD
+1866 
-1879 GVWEYI
+1879 
-1885 WPTDLV
+1885 
-1891 ENTYTLTVKAT
+1891 
-1902 DVAGNTATETLNFI
+1902 
-1916 IDTTLSTPTITL
+1916 
-1928 DSADDS
+1928 
-1934 GTAND
+1934 
-1939 NKTNVK
+1939 
-1945 TPGFIIGGIDSDV
+1945 
-1958 TQVVVQVMRDGHSEE
+1958 
-1973 VELTQTNG
+1973 
-1981 QWRFVPGSAWTDGDY
+1981 
-1996 TLTVTVKDEAGNIRH
+1996 
-2011 SAPLTVTIDTQITID
+2011 
-2026 HIELVNDSG
+2026 
-2035 IPDDN
+2035 
-2040 LTNNVRPHFQ
+2040 
-2050 VTVPTDVNVV
+2050 
-2060 RLSIDGGKTWFN
+2060 
-2072 ATQSATPGVWDYTW
+2072 
-2086 LADVGEGKH
+2086 
-2095 TLTVEA
+2095 
-2101 TDKAGNKTTQQLDF
+2101 
-2115 IIDTLLSEPTIV
+2115 
-2127 LDNTDDSGT
+2127 
-2136 KGDHLTNVNKPTFL
+2136 
-2150 LGNID
+2150 
-2155 ADARYVTVEVQ
+2155 
-2166 HGGTKEVLTATKDA
+2166 
-2180 TGNWSVTPT
+2180 
-2189 GTWADGDYTLT
+2189 
-2200 VRVEDEAGN
+2200 
-2209 EKHSA
+2209 
-2214 SLTVTVDTQITI
+2214 
-2226 DVIELVNDNGIPGDN
+2226 
-2241 MTNDAHPQF
+2241 
-2250 RVTVP
+2250 
-2255 GDVNE
+2255 
-2260 VSLSIDGGVTWV
+2260 
-2272 KATQSATPGVWNY
+2272 
-2285 TWPGT
+2285 
-2290 VPDGDYTL
+2290 
-2298 NVKATDNAGNT
+2298 
-2309 VTETLH
+2309 
-2315 FTIDTTLSTPVIVL
+2315 
-2329 DSADDSGVHGDN
+2329 
-2341 MTNHTQPTFALQHID
+2341 
-2356 DDAVRV
+2356 
-2362 TVSVEHGGV
+2362 
-2371 TTTFDATKDAGGWT
+2371 
-2385 FTPTGAWADGDYT
+2385 
-2398 LSVSVEDKAGN
+2398 
-2409 TSHSAS
+2409 
-2415 LTVTVDTQIAI
+2415 
-2426 NNIELVN
+2426 
-2433 DSGIPD
+2433 
-2439 DNLTNN
+2439 
-2445 VRPHFQVTVPTDVN
+2445 
-2459 VVRLSID
+2459 
-2466 GGKTWFNATQS
+2466 
-2477 ATPGVWDYIW
+2477 
-2487 PDDVADGGYTLTV
+2487 
-2500 EATDEAGNKATQTL
+2500 
-2514 DFTIDTTLSVPT
+2514 
-2526 LSLDSADDSGIAGD
+2526 
-2540 NITNVKTPGFTL
+2540 
-2552 NNIDT
+2552 
-2557 DVSRVI
+2557 
-2563 VEVMHN
+2563 
-2569 GIKQEVPLV
+2569 
-2578 QTGGQW
+2578 
-2584 RFAPTS
+2584 
-2590 DWADGDYIL
+2590 
-2599 TVKVEDRAGNVK
+2599 
-2611 QSAPLTVT
+2611 
-2619 VDTHIAIDRIEL
+2619 
-2631 VNDSGIPG
+2631 
-2639 DNLTNEARPH
+2639 
-2649 FQVTVPADVNG
+2649 
-2660 VRLSIDGGKT
+2660 
-2670 WFDATQSATSGVWD
+2670 
-2684 YTWLTNVANGPHTL
+2684 
-2698 MVEASDKAG
+2698 
-2707 NKTTQKLDFTID
+2707 
-2719 TILSEP
+2719 
-2725 TITLDSADDSAA
+2725 
-2737 GDNITNVKMPG
+2737 
-2748 FTLGNIDADVTKV
+2748 
-2761 VVTVAHDGKN
+2761 
-2771 QQIEL
+2771 
-2776 IKNGGVWRFTPGA
+2776 
-2789 AWTDGD
+2789 
-2795 YTLTVKVEDK
+2795 
-2805 AGNTNYSA
+2805 
-2813 PLTVTIDTQ
+2813 
-2822 TSIDRIELLN
+2822 
-2832 DTGIV
+2832 
-2837 GDNLTNEARPQFHI
+2837 
-2851 TVPTDVNSVQLSLDG
+2851 
-2866 GINWVNATL
+2866 
-2875 TSDGVWEYIW
+2875 
-2885 PTDLVENTYTLT
+2885 
-2897 VKATDVAGNTAT
+2897 
-2909 ETLNFI
+2909 
-2915 IDTTLSTPTITL
+2915 
-2927 DSADDSGTA
+2927 
-2936 NDNKTNVKTPGF
+2936 
-2948 IIGGIDS
+2948 
-2955 DVTQVV
+2955 
-2961 VQVMRDGHSEEVE
+2961 
-2974 LTQTNGQ
+2974 
-2981 WRFVP
+2981 
-2986 GSAWTDGDY
+2986 
-2995 TLTVTVKDEAGNIR
+2995 
-3009 HSAPLTVTIDTQITI
+3009 
-3024 DHIELVNDSGIPDDN
+3024 IELVNDSGIPDDN

-4557 VSYSVTANG
+4557 VSYPVTANG

-5896 TGVTVNVTHNGVTD
+5896 TGVTVNVTHNGVID

>member
-154 EVQNSSKQIEEM
+154 EVQNSSKQMEEM
-166 LQNFLADNVAKDNLA
+166 LQEFLADNVAKDNLA

-428 DTIAPEKPT
+428 DTIPPEKPT

-619 SFSYVIDTIA
+619 SFSYVIDTVA

-638 DYVVLP
+638 DFVVLP

-950 TGTAAPYSTVKLYID
+950 TGTAAPYSTVKLYVD

-1024 PIVSLSPDSDSGIS
+1024 PIVSLSPDSDSGIA

-1111 NSAIFDFT
+1111 NSAVFDFT

-1181 LNGSWLFIPGNTWA
+1181 LNGSWLFTPGNTWA

-1208 AGNTNY
+1208 AGNTSY

-1379 KGTGGWTFT
+1379 KGTGGWSFT
-1388 PPTSWADGD
+1388 PTGAWADGD

-1431 LVNDSGIPDDNLT
+1431 LVNDSGIPNDNLT

-1479 TPGVWDYIWP
+1479 TPGVWDYTWLA
-1489 DDVADGG
+1489 DVGEG
-1496 YTLTVEATDEA
+1496 KHTLTVEATDKA
-1507 GNKATQTL
+1507 GNKTTQEL

-1582 GQWRFAPTSDW
+1582 EQWRFAPTSDW

-1632 VNDSGIPGD
+1632 VNDSGIPDD

-2127 LDNTDDSGT
+2127 LDSTDDSGT
-2136 KGDHLTNVNKPTFL
+2136 KGDNLTNVNKPTFL

-2329 DSADDSGVHGDN
+2329 DSADDTGIQGDN
-2341 MTNHTQPTFALQHID
+2341 MTNRTQPTFNLQHID

-2385 FTPTGAWADGDYT
+2385 FTPPTSWGAGDYT

-2445 VRPHFQVTVPTDVN
+2445 VRPHFQVKVPTDVN
-2459 VVRLSID
+2459 
-2466 GGKTWFNATQS
+2466 
-2477 ATPGVWDYIW
+2477 
-2487 PDDVADGGYTLTV
+2487 
-2500 EATDEAGNKATQTL
+2500 E
-2514 DFTIDTTLSVPT
+2514 
-2526 LSLDSADDSGIAGD
+2526 
-2540 NITNVKTPGFTL
+2540 
-2552 NNIDT
+2552 
-2557 DVSRVI
+2557 
-2563 VEVMHN
+2563 
-2569 GIKQEVPLV
+2569 
-2578 QTGGQW
+2578 
-2584 RFAPTS
+2584 
-2590 DWADGDYIL
+2590 
-2599 TVKVEDRAGNVK
+2599 
-2611 QSAPLTVT
+2611 
-2619 VDTHIAIDRIEL
+2619 
-2631 VNDSGIPG
+2631 
-2639 DNLTNEARPH
+2639 
-2649 FQVTVPADVNG
+2649 
-2660 VRLSIDGGKT
+2660 
-2670 WFDATQSATSGVWD
+2670 
-2684 YTWLTNVANGPHTL
+2684 
-2698 MVEASDKAG
+2698 
-2707 NKTTQKLDFTID
+2707 
-2719 TILSEP
+2719 
-2725 TITLDSADDSAA
+2725 
-2737 GDNITNVKMPG
+2737 
-2748 FTLGNIDADVTKV
+2748 
-2761 VVTVAHDGKN
+2761 
-2771 QQIEL
+2771 
-2776 IKNGGVWRFTPGA
+2776 
-2789 AWTDGD
+2789 
-2795 YTLTVKVEDK
+2795 
-2805 AGNTNYSA
+2805 
-2813 PLTVTIDTQ
+2813 
-2822 TSIDRIELLN
+2822 
-2832 DTGIV
+2832 
-2837 GDNLTNEARPQFHI
+2837 
-2851 TVPTDVNSVQLSLDG
+2851 
-2866 GINWVNATL
+2866 
-2875 TSDGVWEYIW
+2875 
-2885 PTDLVENTYTLT
+2885 
-2897 VKATDVAGNTAT
+2897 
-2909 ETLNFI
+2909 
-2915 IDTTLSTPTITL
+2915 
-2927 DSADDSGTA
+2927 
-2936 NDNKTNVKTPGF
+2936 
-2948 IIGGIDS
+2948 
-2955 DVTQVV
+2955 
-2961 VQVMRDGHSEEVE
+2961 
-2974 LTQTNGQ
+2974 
-2981 WRFVP
+2981 
-2986 GSAWTDGDY
+2986 
-2995 TLTVTVKDEAGNIR
+2995 
-3009 HSAPLTVTIDTQITI
+3009 
-3024 DHIELVNDSGIPDDN
+3024 
-3039 LTNNVRP
+3039 
-3046 HFQVTVPTDVNVVR
+3046 VR

-3103 AGNKTT
+3103 AGNQTT
-3109 QQLDFI
+3109 QKLDFI

-3126 LDNTDDSGTKGDNLT
+3126 LDSTDDSGTKGDNLT
-3141 NVNKPTFLL
+3141 NANKPTFIL

-3266 GNTWVRATQGTAGI
+3266 GNTWVRATQGTAGT

-3344 RPGFTIGNIDADAHS
+3344 RPGFTIGNIDADAQS

-3413 LVVTVDTQTSITD
+3413 LIVTVDTQTSITD

-3471 ATQGIEGVWGY
+3471 AAQGIEGVWGY

-3492 HTLTVMV
+3492 HILTVMV

-3619 QIAIDRIELVNDS
+3619 QIAIDHIELVNDS

-3694 LTVEVTDGAG
+3694 LIVEVTDGAG
-3704 NKMTETL
+3704 NKMTGTL
-3711 NFTIDITLLTPT
+3711 DFTIDITLLTPT

-3740 TSVTQPVFVLGSI
+3740 TSVTQPIFVLGSI

-3848 VFDIH
+3848 VFDIR
-3853 QVDSDVTRVMVKVT
+3853 QIDSDVTRVMVKVT

-3903 EDLAGNVKESAPFEV
+3903 EDLAGNVKESAPLEV

-4260 VHIDGRDYTI
+4260 VHLDGRDYTI
-4270 ENTGGNLTFTPDQPL
+4270 ENKGGNLTFTPDQPL

-4302 TKTSAELRIEID
+4302 TKTSAELKIEID

-4371 AGQWEFTAG
+4371 AGQWQFTAG

-4446 EPLQSVTVILNGK
+4446 EQLQSVTVILNGK

-4534 TTPRFVIGNVPAD
+4534 TKPRFVIGNVPAD

-4557 VSYSVTANG
+4557 VSYPVTANG

-4614 MEPASDTGNS
+4614 MEPASDTGSS

-4662 QTITVG
+4662 HTITVG

-4718 SDPSIDDQHEAT
+4718 SDPSIDDQYEAT

-4735 FKGFAEAFSTIM
+4735 FKGLAEAFSTIM

-5080 SQQKEILIEHDTQIE
+5080 SQQKDILIEHDTQIE

-5258 FSITDVAGNTEVS
+5258 FSITDVAGNTQVS
-5271 KDYSV
+5271 KNYSV

-5534 VWVNEK
+5534 VWANDK

-5549 LYFTEGQLDIT
+5549 LYFTEGQLDIN

-5573 KYSIWVDTHIK
+5573 KYSIWVDTHIQ

-5593 KSSSKTEWWSN
+5593 KSSSKTDWWSN
-5604 SDLITMRGTGE
+5604 SSTITMRGMGE

-5624 AGVTLATAVVAAT
+5624 AGVTLATAVVAAN
-5637 GRWELSTDKLP
+5637 GKWELSTDQLP
-5648 EGTYDISL
+5648 EGKYDITLS
-5656 VIEDSAGNRWEDVR
+5656 IEDNAGNRKEEVH

-5706 IITDSEGNTYTLTVP
+5706 IITDSNGNTYTLTVP

-5910 IYQATQGA
+5910 TYQATQGA

-5929 NDGNYTL
+5929 NDGTYTL

-5989 NAESATHLRT
+5989 NAESDTHLRT
-5999 EPSAA
+5999 VPSAA
-6004 EESVVKVTAYSIT
+6004 EESVVKETAYSIT

-6046 NVSIM
+6046 NVSVM

-6085 IDKDNDF
+6085 IDKDDDF

-6112 NVRGKTE
+6112 NARGKTE

>member
-428 DTIAPEKPT
+428 DTIPPEKPT

-638 DYVVLP
+638 DFVVLP

-1024 PIVSLSPDSDSGIS
+1024 PIVSLSPDSDSGIA

-1111 NSAIFDFT
+1111 NSAVFDFT

-1181 LNGSWLFIPGNTWA
+1181 LNGSWLFTPGNTWA

-1208 AGNTNY
+1208 AGNTSY

-1321 TLSVPVIVLDSADDT
+1321 TLSVPVIVLNSADDT
-1336 GIQGDNMTNSTQ
+1336 GVQGDNMTNRTQ

-1479 TPGVWDYIWP
+1479 TPGAWDYIWP

-1496 YTLTVEATDEA
+1496 YTLTVEATDKA
-1507 GNKATQTL
+1507 GNKTTQEL

-1712 QKLDFTIDTILSEP
+1712 QKLDFIIDTLLSEP

-2127 LDNTDDSGT
+2127 LDS
-2136 KGDHLTNVNKPTFL
+2136 
-2150 LGNID
+2150 
-2155 ADARYVTVEVQ
+2155 
-2166 HGGTKEVLTATKDA
+2166 
-2180 TGNWSVTPT
+2180 
-2189 GTWADGDYTLT
+2189 
-2200 VRVEDEAGN
+2200 
-2209 EKHSA
+2209 
-2214 SLTVTVDTQITI
+2214 
-2226 DVIELVNDNGIPGDN
+2226 
-2241 MTNDAHPQF
+2241 
-2250 RVTVP
+2250 
-2255 GDVNE
+2255 
-2260 VSLSIDGGVTWV
+2260 
-2272 KATQSATPGVWNY
+2272 
-2285 TWPGT
+2285 
-2290 VPDGDYTL
+2290 
-2298 NVKATDNAGNT
+2298 
-2309 VTETLH
+2309 
-2315 FTIDTTLSTPVIVL
+2315 
-2329 DSADDSGVHGDN
+2329 
-2341 MTNHTQPTFALQHID
+2341 
-2356 DDAVRV
+2356 
-2362 TVSVEHGGV
+2362 
-2371 TTTFDATKDAGGWT
+2371 
-2385 FTPTGAWADGDYT
+2385 
-2398 LSVSVEDKAGN
+2398 
-2409 TSHSAS
+2409 
-2415 LTVTVDTQIAI
+2415 
-2426 NNIELVN
+2426 
-2433 DSGIPD
+2433 
-2439 DNLTNN
+2439 
-2445 VRPHFQVTVPTDVN
+2445 
-2459 VVRLSID
+2459 
-2466 GGKTWFNATQS
+2466 
-2477 ATPGVWDYIW
+2477 
-2487 PDDVADGGYTLTV
+2487 
-2500 EATDEAGNKATQTL
+2500 
-2514 DFTIDTTLSVPT
+2514 
-2526 LSLDSADDSGIAGD
+2526 
-2540 NITNVKTPGFTL
+2540 
-2552 NNIDT
+2552 
-2557 DVSRVI
+2557 
-2563 VEVMHN
+2563 
-2569 GIKQEVPLV
+2569 
-2578 QTGGQW
+2578 
-2584 RFAPTS
+2584 
-2590 DWADGDYIL
+2590 
-2599 TVKVEDRAGNVK
+2599 
-2611 QSAPLTVT
+2611 
-2619 VDTHIAIDRIEL
+2619 
-2631 VNDSGIPG
+2631 
-2639 DNLTNEARPH
+2639 
-2649 FQVTVPADVNG
+2649 
-2660 VRLSIDGGKT
+2660 
-2670 WFDATQSATSGVWD
+2670 
-2684 YTWLTNVANGPHTL
+2684 
-2698 MVEASDKAG
+2698 
-2707 NKTTQKLDFTID
+2707 
-2719 TILSEP
+2719 
-2725 TITLDSADDSAA
+2725 
-2737 GDNITNVKMPG
+2737 
-2748 FTLGNIDADVTKV
+2748 
-2761 VVTVAHDGKN
+2761 
-2771 QQIEL
+2771 
-2776 IKNGGVWRFTPGA
+2776 
-2789 AWTDGD
+2789 
-2795 YTLTVKVEDK
+2795 
-2805 AGNTNYSA
+2805 
-2813 PLTVTIDTQ
+2813 
-2822 TSIDRIELLN
+2822 
-2832 DTGIV
+2832 
-2837 GDNLTNEARPQFHI
+2837 
-2851 TVPTDVNSVQLSLDG
+2851 
-2866 GINWVNATL
+2866 
-2875 TSDGVWEYIW
+2875 
-2885 PTDLVENTYTLT
+2885 
-2897 VKATDVAGNTAT
+2897 
-2909 ETLNFI
+2909 
-2915 IDTTLSTPTITL
+2915 
-2927 DSADDSGTA
+2927 
-2936 NDNKTNVKTPGF
+2936 
-2948 IIGGIDS
+2948 
-2955 DVTQVV
+2955 
-2961 VQVMRDGHSEEVE
+2961 
-2974 LTQTNGQ
+2974 
-2981 WRFVP
+2981 
-2986 GSAWTDGDY
+2986 
-2995 TLTVTVKDEAGNIR
+2995 
-3009 HSAPLTVTIDTQITI
+3009 
-3024 DHIELVNDSGIPDDN
+3024 
-3039 LTNNVRP
+3039 
-3046 HFQVTVPTDVNVVR
+3046 
-3060 LSIDGGK
+3060 
-3067 TWFNATQSAT
+3067 
-3077 PGVWDYTWLADVGEG
+3077 
-3092 KHTLTVEATDK
+3092 
-3103 AGNKTT
+3103 
-3109 QQLDFI
+3109 
-3115 IDTLLSEPTIV
+3115 
-3126 LDNTDDSGTKGDNLT
+3126 TDDSGTKGDNLT

-3156 ARYVTVEVQHGGTKE
+3156 ARYVTVEVQYGGTKE

-3322 PTIAMDSRDDTGAI
+3322 PTITMDSRDDTGAI

-3344 RPGFTIGNIDADAHS
+3344 RPGFTIGNIDSDAQS

-3413 LVVTVDTQTSITD
+3413 LIVTVDTQTSITD

-3471 ATQGIEGVWGY
+3471 AAQGIEGVWGY

-3619 QIAIDRIELVNDS
+3619 QIAIDHIELVNDS

-3711 NFTIDITLLTPT
+3711 NFTIDITLMTPT

-3848 VFDIH
+3848 VFDIR

-4302 TKTSAELRIEID
+4302 TKTSAELKIEID

-4534 TTPRFVIGNVPAD
+4534 TKPRFVIGNVPAD

-4557 VSYSVTANG
+4557 VSYPVTANG

-4835 IGSTLP
+4835 VGNTLP
-4841 NTIVSIYVDGVK
+4841 NAIVSIYVDGVK

-4967 DGNYELT
+4967 DGNYVLT

-5027 GTAEAGSTLTIRNPQ
+5027 GTAEAGSTLTIRSPQ

-5080 SQQKEILIEHDTQIE
+5080 SQQKDILIEHDTQIE

-5342 QFDNALKDG
+5342 QFDNVLKDG

-5402 SQTRPTFSIFGE
+5402 SQTRPTFSISGE

-5573 KYSIWVDTHIK
+5573 KYSIWVDTHIQ
-5584 VFTSELDDN
+5584 VFTSEIDDN
-5593 KSSSKTEWWSN
+5593 KSSSKTDWWSN
-5604 SDLITMRGTGE
+5604 SSTITMRGMGE

-5624 AGVTLATAVVAAT
+5624 AGVTLATAVVAAN
-5637 GRWELSTDKLP
+5637 GQWELSTDQLP
-5648 EGTYDISL
+5648 EGKYDITLS
-5656 VIEDSAGNRWEDVR
+5656 IEDNAGNRKEEVH

-5706 IITDSEGNTYTLTVP
+5706 IITDSNGNTYTLTVP

-5751 DVPLDIMKEVPVI
+5751 DVSLDIMKEVPVI

-5871 GASDSDNVTNHTQPK
+5871 GVSDSDNVTNHTQPK

-5910 IYQATQGA
+5910 TYQATQGA

-5929 NDGNYTL
+5929 NDGTYTL

-5999 EPSAA
+5999 VPSAA
-6004 EESVVKVTAYSIT
+6004 EESVVKETAYSIT

-6112 NVRGKTE
+6112 NARGKTE

>member
-444 DSGIKNDNITN
+444 DSGIKNDSITN

-537 IETTNDSGIV
+537 IETTDDSGIV

-638 DYVVLP
+638 DFVVLP

-1024 PIVSLSPDSDSGIS
+1024 PIVSLSPDSDSGIA

-1065 DAMSDTQIGV
+1065 DAASDTQIGV

-1111 NSAIFDFT
+1111 NSAVFDFT

-1379 KGTGGWTFT
+1379 KGTGGWSFT
-1388 PPTSWADGD
+1388 PTGAWADGD

-1479 TPGVWDYIWP
+1479 TPGAWDYIWP

-1496 YTLTVEATDEA
+1496 YTLTVEATDKA
-1507 GNKATQTL
+1507 GNKTTQEL

-1632 VNDSGIPGD
+1632 VNDSGIPDD

-1703 SDKAGNKTT
+1703 TDKAGNKTT

-1795 DYTLT
+1795 NYTLT

-1945 TPGFIIGGIDSDV
+1945 TPGFIIGGIDSYV

-2011 SAPLTVTIDTQITID
+2011 SAPLTVTIDTQI
-2026 HIELVNDSG
+2026 
-2035 IPDDN
+2035 
-2040 LTNNVRPHFQ
+2040 
-2050 VTVPTDVNVV
+2050 
-2060 RLSIDGGKTWFN
+2060 
-2072 ATQSATPGVWDYTW
+2072 A
-2086 LADVGEGKH
+2086 
-2095 TLTVEA
+2095 
-2101 TDKAGNKTTQQLDF
+2101 
-2115 IIDTLLSEPTIV
+2115 
-2127 LDNTDDSGT
+2127 
-2136 KGDHLTNVNKPTFL
+2136 
-2150 LGNID
+2150 
-2155 ADARYVTVEVQ
+2155 
-2166 HGGTKEVLTATKDA
+2166 
-2180 TGNWSVTPT
+2180 
-2189 GTWADGDYTLT
+2189 
-2200 VRVEDEAGN
+2200 
-2209 EKHSA
+2209 
-2214 SLTVTVDTQITI
+2214 
-2226 DVIELVNDNGIPGDN
+2226 
-2241 MTNDAHPQF
+2241 
-2250 RVTVP
+2250 
-2255 GDVNE
+2255 
-2260 VSLSIDGGVTWV
+2260 
-2272 KATQSATPGVWNY
+2272 
-2285 TWPGT
+2285 
-2290 VPDGDYTL
+2290 
-2298 NVKATDNAGNT
+2298 
-2309 VTETLH
+2309 
-2315 FTIDTTLSTPVIVL
+2315 
-2329 DSADDSGVHGDN
+2329 
-2341 MTNHTQPTFALQHID
+2341 
-2356 DDAVRV
+2356 
-2362 TVSVEHGGV
+2362 
-2371 TTTFDATKDAGGWT
+2371 
-2385 FTPTGAWADGDYT
+2385 
-2398 LSVSVEDKAGN
+2398 
-2409 TSHSAS
+2409 
-2415 LTVTVDTQIAI
+2415 
-2426 NNIELVN
+2426 
-2433 DSGIPD
+2433 
-2439 DNLTNN
+2439 
-2445 VRPHFQVTVPTDVN
+2445 
-2459 VVRLSID
+2459 
-2466 GGKTWFNATQS
+2466 
-2477 ATPGVWDYIW
+2477 
-2487 PDDVADGGYTLTV
+2487 
-2500 EATDEAGNKATQTL
+2500 
-2514 DFTIDTTLSVPT
+2514 
-2526 LSLDSADDSGIAGD
+2526 
-2540 NITNVKTPGFTL
+2540 
-2552 NNIDT
+2552 
-2557 DVSRVI
+2557 
-2563 VEVMHN
+2563 
-2569 GIKQEVPLV
+2569 
-2578 QTGGQW
+2578 
-2584 RFAPTS
+2584 
-2590 DWADGDYIL
+2590 
-2599 TVKVEDRAGNVK
+2599 
-2611 QSAPLTVT
+2611 
-2619 VDTHIAIDRIEL
+2619 
-2631 VNDSGIPG
+2631 
-2639 DNLTNEARPH
+2639 
-2649 FQVTVPADVNG
+2649 
-2660 VRLSIDGGKT
+2660 
-2670 WFDATQSATSGVWD
+2670 
-2684 YTWLTNVANGPHTL
+2684 
-2698 MVEASDKAG
+2698 
-2707 NKTTQKLDFTID
+2707 
-2719 TILSEP
+2719 
-2725 TITLDSADDSAA
+2725 
-2737 GDNITNVKMPG
+2737 
-2748 FTLGNIDADVTKV
+2748 
-2761 VVTVAHDGKN
+2761 
-2771 QQIEL
+2771 
-2776 IKNGGVWRFTPGA
+2776 
-2789 AWTDGD
+2789 
-2795 YTLTVKVEDK
+2795 
-2805 AGNTNYSA
+2805 
-2813 PLTVTIDTQ
+2813 
-2822 TSIDRIELLN
+2822 
-2832 DTGIV
+2832 
-2837 GDNLTNEARPQFHI
+2837 
-2851 TVPTDVNSVQLSLDG
+2851 
-2866 GINWVNATL
+2866 
-2875 TSDGVWEYIW
+2875 
-2885 PTDLVENTYTLT
+2885 
-2897 VKATDVAGNTAT
+2897 
-2909 ETLNFI
+2909 
-2915 IDTTLSTPTITL
+2915 
-2927 DSADDSGTA
+2927 
-2936 NDNKTNVKTPGF
+2936 
-2948 IIGGIDS
+2948 
-2955 DVTQVV
+2955 
-2961 VQVMRDGHSEEVE
+2961 
-2974 LTQTNGQ
+2974 
-2981 WRFVP
+2981 
-2986 GSAWTDGDY
+2986 
-2995 TLTVTVKDEAGNIR
+2995 
-3009 HSAPLTVTIDTQITI
+3009 I

-3171 VLTATKGATGIWSVT
+3171 VLTATKDATGNWSVTPTGTWADGDYTLTVRVEDEAGNEKHSASLTVTVDTQITIDAIELVNDNGIPGDNMTNDAHPQFRVTVPGDVNEVSLSIDGGVTWVKATQSATPGVWNYTWPGTVPDGDYTLNVKATDNAGNTVTETLHFTIDTTLSVPVIVLNSADDTGVQGDNMTNSTQPTFALQHIDDDAVRVTVSVEHGGVTTTFDATKGVGGWSFTPTGAWADGDYTLSVSVEDKAGNTSHSASLTVTVDTQIAINNIELVNDSGIPDDNLTNNVRPHFQVKVPTDVNEVRLSIDGGKTWFNATQSATPGVWDYTWLADVGEGKHTLTVEATDKAGNQTTQKLDFIIDTMLSEPTIVLDSTDDSGTKGDNLTNANKPTFILGNIDADARYVTVEVQYGGTKEVLTATKGATGIWSVT

-3194 DYTLTVRVEDD
+3194 DYMLTVRVEDD

-3322 PTIAMDSRDDTGAI
+3322 PTITMDSRDDTGAI

-3344 RPGFTIGNIDADAHS
+3344 RPGFTIGNIDSDAQS

-3413 LVVTVDTQTSITD
+3413 LIVTVDTQTSITD

-3471 ATQGIEGVWGY
+3471 AAQGIEGVWGY

-3619 QIAIDRIELVNDS
+3619 QIAIDHIELVNDS

-3711 NFTIDITLLTPT
+3711 NFTIDITLMTPT

-3848 VFDIH
+3848 VFDIR

-4302 TKTSAELRIEID
+4302 TKTSAELKIEID

-4534 TTPRFVIGNVPAD
+4534 TKPRFVIGNVPAD

-4557 VSYSVTANG
+4557 VSYPVTANG

-4896 VDVTIDTEVAELVWN
+4896 VDLTIDTEVAELVWN

-5295 GSLDDLITNHNK
+5295 GSLDDLITSHNK

-5378 STFIDNPAM
+5378 STFIDNPVM
-5387 VAGSDNGI
+5387 MAGSDNGI

-5573 KYSIWVDTHIK
+5573 KYSIWVDTHIQ

-5593 KSSSKTEWWSN
+5593 KSSSKTDWWSN
-5604 SDLITMRGTGE
+5604 SSTITMRGMGE

-5624 AGVTLATAVVAAT
+5624 AGVTLATAVVAAN
-5637 GRWELSTDKLP
+5637 GQWELSTDQLP
-5648 EGTYDISL
+5648 EGKYDITLS
-5656 VIEDSAGNRWEDVR
+5656 IEDNAGNRKEEVH

-5706 IITDSEGNTYTLTVP
+5706 IITDSNGNTYTLTVP

-5999 EPSAA
+5999 VPSAA
-6004 EESVVKVTAYSIT
+6004 EESVVKETAYSIT

-6046 NVSIM
+6046 NVSVM

-6085 IDKDNDF
+6085 IDKDDDF

-6112 NVRGKTE
+6112 NARGKTE

>member
-305 TDGTYNLEAEAKT
+305 TDGAYNLEAEAKT

-428 DTIAPEKPT
+428 DTIPPEKPT

-638 DYVVLP
+638 DFVVLP

-1024 PIVSLSPDSDSGIS
+1024 PIVSLSPDSDSGIA

-1111 NSAIFDFT
+1111 NSAVFDFT

-1181 LNGSWLFIPGNTWA
+1181 LNGSWLFTPGNTWA

-1208 AGNTNY
+1208 AGNTSY

-1321 TLSVPVIVLDSADDT
+1321 TLSVPVIVLNSADDT
-1336 GIQGDNMTNSTQ
+1336 GVQGDNMTNRTQ

-1479 TPGVWDYIWP
+1479 TPGAWDYIWP

-1496 YTLTVEATDEA
+1496 YTLTVEATDKA
-1507 GNKATQTL
+1507 GNKTTQEL

-1712 QKLDFTIDTILSEP
+1712 QKLDFIIDTLLSEP

-2127 LDNTDDSGT
+2127 LDSTDDSGT
-2136 KGDHLTNVNKPTFL
+2136 KGDNLTNVNKPTFL

-2315 FTIDTTLSTPVIVL
+2315 FTIDTTLSVPVIVL
-2329 DSADDSGVHGDN
+2329 NSADDTGVQGDN
-2341 MTNHTQPTFALQHID
+2341 MTNSTQPTFALQHID

-2371 TTTFDATKDAGGWT
+2371 TTTFDATKGVGGWS

-2445 VRPHFQVTVPTDVN
+2445 VRPHFQVKVPTDVN
-2459 VVRLSID
+2459 
-2466 GGKTWFNATQS
+2466 
-2477 ATPGVWDYIW
+2477 
-2487 PDDVADGGYTLTV
+2487 
-2500 EATDEAGNKATQTL
+2500 E
-2514 DFTIDTTLSVPT
+2514 
-2526 LSLDSADDSGIAGD
+2526 
-2540 NITNVKTPGFTL
+2540 
-2552 NNIDT
+2552 
-2557 DVSRVI
+2557 
-2563 VEVMHN
+2563 
-2569 GIKQEVPLV
+2569 
-2578 QTGGQW
+2578 
-2584 RFAPTS
+2584 
-2590 DWADGDYIL
+2590 
-2599 TVKVEDRAGNVK
+2599 
-2611 QSAPLTVT
+2611 
-2619 VDTHIAIDRIEL
+2619 
-2631 VNDSGIPG
+2631 
-2639 DNLTNEARPH
+2639 
-2649 FQVTVPADVNG
+2649 
-2660 VRLSIDGGKT
+2660 
-2670 WFDATQSATSGVWD
+2670 
-2684 YTWLTNVANGPHTL
+2684 
-2698 MVEASDKAG
+2698 
-2707 NKTTQKLDFTID
+2707 
-2719 TILSEP
+2719 
-2725 TITLDSADDSAA
+2725 
-2737 GDNITNVKMPG
+2737 
-2748 FTLGNIDADVTKV
+2748 
-2761 VVTVAHDGKN
+2761 
-2771 QQIEL
+2771 
-2776 IKNGGVWRFTPGA
+2776 
-2789 AWTDGD
+2789 
-2795 YTLTVKVEDK
+2795 
-2805 AGNTNYSA
+2805 
-2813 PLTVTIDTQ
+2813 
-2822 TSIDRIELLN
+2822 
-2832 DTGIV
+2832 
-2837 GDNLTNEARPQFHI
+2837 
-2851 TVPTDVNSVQLSLDG
+2851 
-2866 GINWVNATL
+2866 
-2875 TSDGVWEYIW
+2875 
-2885 PTDLVENTYTLT
+2885 
-2897 VKATDVAGNTAT
+2897 
-2909 ETLNFI
+2909 
-2915 IDTTLSTPTITL
+2915 
-2927 DSADDSGTA
+2927 
-2936 NDNKTNVKTPGF
+2936 
-2948 IIGGIDS
+2948 
-2955 DVTQVV
+2955 
-2961 VQVMRDGHSEEVE
+2961 
-2974 LTQTNGQ
+2974 
-2981 WRFVP
+2981 
-2986 GSAWTDGDY
+2986 
-2995 TLTVTVKDEAGNIR
+2995 
-3009 HSAPLTVTIDTQITI
+3009 
-3024 DHIELVNDSGIPDDN
+3024 
-3039 LTNNVRP
+3039 
-3046 HFQVTVPTDVNVVR
+3046 VR

-3103 AGNKTT
+3103 AGNQTT
-3109 QQLDFI
+3109 QKLDFI
-3115 IDTLLSEPTIV
+3115 IDTMLSEPTIV
-3126 LDNTDDSGTKGDNLT
+3126 LDSTDDSGTKGDNLT
-3141 NVNKPTFLL
+3141 NANKPTFIL

-3156 ARYVTVEVQHGGTKE
+3156 ARYVTVEVQYGGTKE

-3322 PTIAMDSRDDTGAI
+3322 PTITMDSRDDTGAI

-3344 RPGFTIGNIDADAHS
+3344 RPGFTIGNIDSDAQS

-3413 LVVTVDTQTSITD
+3413 LIVTVDTQTSITD

-3471 ATQGIEGVWGY
+3471 AAQGIEGVWGY

-3619 QIAIDRIELVNDS
+3619 QIAIDHIELVNDS

-3711 NFTIDITLLTPT
+3711 NFTIDITLMTPT

-3848 VFDIH
+3848 VFDIR

-4302 TKTSAELRIEID
+4302 TKTSAELKIEID

-4534 TTPRFVIGNVPAD
+4534 TKPRFVIGNVPAD

-4557 VSYSVTANG
+4557 VSYPVTANG

-4835 IGSTLP
+4835 VGNTLP
-4841 NTIVSIYVDGVK
+4841 NAIVSIYVDGVK

-4967 DGNYELT
+4967 DGNYVLT

-5027 GTAEAGSTLTIRNPQ
+5027 GTAEAGSTLTIRSPQ

-5080 SQQKEILIEHDTQIE
+5080 SQQKDILIEHDTQIE

-5342 QFDNALKDG
+5342 QFDNVLKDG

-5402 SQTRPTFSIFGE
+5402 SQTRPTFSISGE

-5534 VWVNEK
+5534 VWGNEK

-5573 KYSIWVDTHIK
+5573 KYSIWVDTHIQ

-5593 KSSSKTEWWSN
+5593 KSSSKTDWWSN
-5604 SDLITMRGTGE
+5604 SSTITMRGMGE

-5624 AGVTLATAVVAAT
+5624 AGVTLATAVVAAN
-5637 GRWELSTDKLP
+5637 GQWELSTDQLP
-5648 EGTYDISL
+5648 EGKYDITLS
-5656 VIEDSAGNRWEDVR
+5656 IEDNAGNRKEEVH

-5706 IITDSEGNTYTLTVP
+5706 IITDSNGNTYTLTVP

-5751 DVPLDIMKEVPVI
+5751 DVSLDIMKEVPVI

-5871 GASDSDNVTNHTQPK
+5871 GVSDSDNVTNHTQPK

-5910 IYQATQGA
+5910 TYQATQGA

-5929 NDGNYTL
+5929 NDGTYTL

-5999 EPSAA
+5999 VPSAA
-6004 EESVVKVTAYSIT
+6004 EESVVKETAYSIT

-6112 NVRGKTE
+6112 NARGKTE

>member
-240 KVTLALAAES
+240 KVTLALATES

-619 SFSYVIDTIA
+619 SFSYVIDTVA

-638 DYVVLP
+638 DFVVLP

-1024 PIVSLSPDSDSGIS
+1024 PIVSLSPDSDSGVS

-1065 DAMSDTQIGV
+1065 DAASDTQIGV

-1111 NSAIFDFT
+1111 NSAVFDFT

-1208 AGNTNY
+1208 AGNTSY

-1379 KGTGGWTFT
+1379 KGTGGWSFT
-1388 PPTSWADGD
+1388 PTGAWADGD

-1431 LVNDSGIPDDNLT
+1431 LVNDSGIPNDNLT

-1479 TPGVWDYIWP
+1479 TPGAWDYIWP

-1496 YTLTVEATDEA
+1496 YTLTVEATDKA
-1507 GNKATQTL
+1507 GNKTTQEL

-2127 LDNTDDSGT
+2127 LDSTDDSGT
-2136 KGDHLTNVNKPTFL
+2136 KGDNLTNVNKPTFL

-2315 FTIDTTLSTPVIVL
+2315 FTIDTTLSVPVIVL
-2329 DSADDSGVHGDN
+2329 NSADDTGVQGDN
-2341 MTNHTQPTFALQHID
+2341 MTNSTQPTFALQHID

-2371 TTTFDATKDAGGWT
+2371 TTTFDATKGTGGWS

-2445 VRPHFQVTVPTDVN
+2445 VRPHFQVKVPMDVN
-2459 VVRLSID
+2459 
-2466 GGKTWFNATQS
+2466 
-2477 ATPGVWDYIW
+2477 
-2487 PDDVADGGYTLTV
+2487 
-2500 EATDEAGNKATQTL
+2500 E
-2514 DFTIDTTLSVPT
+2514 
-2526 LSLDSADDSGIAGD
+2526 
-2540 NITNVKTPGFTL
+2540 
-2552 NNIDT
+2552 
-2557 DVSRVI
+2557 
-2563 VEVMHN
+2563 
-2569 GIKQEVPLV
+2569 
-2578 QTGGQW
+2578 
-2584 RFAPTS
+2584 
-2590 DWADGDYIL
+2590 
-2599 TVKVEDRAGNVK
+2599 
-2611 QSAPLTVT
+2611 
-2619 VDTHIAIDRIEL
+2619 
-2631 VNDSGIPG
+2631 
-2639 DNLTNEARPH
+2639 
-2649 FQVTVPADVNG
+2649 
-2660 VRLSIDGGKT
+2660 
-2670 WFDATQSATSGVWD
+2670 
-2684 YTWLTNVANGPHTL
+2684 
-2698 MVEASDKAG
+2698 
-2707 NKTTQKLDFTID
+2707 
-2719 TILSEP
+2719 
-2725 TITLDSADDSAA
+2725 
-2737 GDNITNVKMPG
+2737 
-2748 FTLGNIDADVTKV
+2748 
-2761 VVTVAHDGKN
+2761 
-2771 QQIEL
+2771 
-2776 IKNGGVWRFTPGA
+2776 
-2789 AWTDGD
+2789 
-2795 YTLTVKVEDK
+2795 
-2805 AGNTNYSA
+2805 
-2813 PLTVTIDTQ
+2813 
-2822 TSIDRIELLN
+2822 
-2832 DTGIV
+2832 
-2837 GDNLTNEARPQFHI
+2837 
-2851 TVPTDVNSVQLSLDG
+2851 
-2866 GINWVNATL
+2866 
-2875 TSDGVWEYIW
+2875 
-2885 PTDLVENTYTLT
+2885 
-2897 VKATDVAGNTAT
+2897 
-2909 ETLNFI
+2909 
-2915 IDTTLSTPTITL
+2915 
-2927 DSADDSGTA
+2927 
-2936 NDNKTNVKTPGF
+2936 
-2948 IIGGIDS
+2948 
-2955 DVTQVV
+2955 
-2961 VQVMRDGHSEEVE
+2961 
-2974 LTQTNGQ
+2974 
-2981 WRFVP
+2981 
-2986 GSAWTDGDY
+2986 
-2995 TLTVTVKDEAGNIR
+2995 
-3009 HSAPLTVTIDTQITI
+3009 
-3024 DHIELVNDSGIPDDN
+3024 
-3039 LTNNVRP
+3039 
-3046 HFQVTVPTDVNVVR
+3046 VR

-3103 AGNKTT
+3103 AGNQTT
-3109 QQLDFI
+3109 QKLDFI

-3126 LDNTDDSGTKGDNLT
+3126 LDSTDDSGTKGDNLT
-3141 NVNKPTFLL
+3141 NANKPTFIL

-3156 ARYVTVEVQHGGTKE
+3156 ARYVTVEVQYGGTKE

-3322 PTIAMDSRDDTGAI
+3322 PTITMDSRDDTGAI

-3344 RPGFTIGNIDADAHS
+3344 RPGFTIGNIDSDAQS

-3413 LVVTVDTQTSITD
+3413 LIVTVDTQTSITD

-3471 ATQGIEGVWGY
+3471 AAQGIEGVWGY

-3619 QIAIDRIELVNDS
+3619 QIAIDHIELVNDS

-3711 NFTIDITLLTPT
+3711 NFTIDITLMTPT

-3848 VFDIH
+3848 VFDIR

-4534 TTPRFVIGNVPAD
+4534 TKPRFVIGNVPAD

-4557 VSYSVTANG
+4557 VSYPVTANG

-4835 IGSTLP
+4835 VGNTLP
-4841 NTIVSIYVDGVK
+4841 NAIVSIYVDGVK

-4967 DGNYELT
+4967 DGNYVLT

-5295 GSLDDLITNHNK
+5295 GSLDDLITSHNK

-5378 STFIDNPAM
+5378 STFIDNPVM
-5387 VAGSDNGI
+5387 MAGSDNGI

-5402 SQTRPTFSIFGE
+5402 SQTRPAFSIYGE

-5471 FTIDTFNT
+5471 FTIDTLNT

-5534 VWVNEK
+5534 VWVNDK

-5573 KYSIWVDTHIK
+5573 KYSIWVDTHIQ

-5593 KSSSKTEWWSN
+5593 KSSSKTDWWSN
-5604 SDLITMRGTGE
+5604 SSTITMRGMGE

-5624 AGVTLATAVVAAT
+5624 AGVTLATAVVAAN
-5637 GRWELSTDKLP
+5637 GQWELSTDQLP
-5648 EGTYDISL
+5648 EGKYDITLS
-5656 VIEDSAGNRWEDVR
+5656 IEDNAGNRKEEVH

-5706 IITDSEGNTYTLTVP
+5706 IITDSNGNTYTLTVP

-5751 DVPLDIMKEVPVI
+5751 DVSLDIMKEVPVI

-5871 GASDSDNVTNHTQPK
+5871 GVSDSDNVTNHTQPK

-5910 IYQATQGA
+5910 TYQATQGA

-5929 NDGNYTL
+5929 NDGTYTL

-5999 EPSAA
+5999 VPSAA
-6004 EESVVKVTAYSIT
+6004 EESVVKETAYSIT

-6051 FEGEEFTLPI
+6051 FEGEEFILPI

-6112 NVRGKTE
+6112 NARGKTE

>member
-1 MGNKSIQKFFADQ
+1 FADQ

-428 DTIAPEKPT
+428 DTIPPEKPT

-638 DYVVLP
+638 DFVVLP

-1024 PIVSLSPDSDSGIS
+1024 PIVSLSPDSDSGIA

-1111 NSAIFDFT
+1111 NSAVFDFT

-1181 LNGSWLFIPGNTWA
+1181 LNGSWLFTPGNTWA

-1208 AGNTNY
+1208 AGNTSY

-1321 TLSVPVIVLDSADDT
+1321 TLSVPVIVLNSADDT
-1336 GIQGDNMTNSTQ
+1336 GVQGDNMTNRTQ

-1479 TPGVWDYIWP
+1479 TPGAWDYIWP

-1496 YTLTVEATDEA
+1496 YTLTVEATDKA
-1507 GNKATQTL
+1507 GNKTTQEL

-1712 QKLDFTIDTILSEP
+1712 QKLDFIIDTLLSEP

-2127 LDNTDDSGT
+2127 LDSTDDSGT
-2136 KGDHLTNVNKPTFL
+2136 KGDNLTNVNKPTFL

-2315 FTIDTTLSTPVIVL
+2315 FTIDTTLSVPVIVL
-2329 DSADDSGVHGDN
+2329 NSADDTGVQGDN
-2341 MTNHTQPTFALQHID
+2341 MTNSTQPTFALQHID

-2371 TTTFDATKDAGGWT
+2371 TTTFDATKGVGGWS

-2445 VRPHFQVTVPTDVN
+2445 VRPHFQVKVPTDVN
-2459 VVRLSID
+2459 
-2466 GGKTWFNATQS
+2466 
-2477 ATPGVWDYIW
+2477 
-2487 PDDVADGGYTLTV
+2487 
-2500 EATDEAGNKATQTL
+2500 E
-2514 DFTIDTTLSVPT
+2514 
-2526 LSLDSADDSGIAGD
+2526 
-2540 NITNVKTPGFTL
+2540 
-2552 NNIDT
+2552 
-2557 DVSRVI
+2557 
-2563 VEVMHN
+2563 
-2569 GIKQEVPLV
+2569 
-2578 QTGGQW
+2578 
-2584 RFAPTS
+2584 
-2590 DWADGDYIL
+2590 
-2599 TVKVEDRAGNVK
+2599 
-2611 QSAPLTVT
+2611 
-2619 VDTHIAIDRIEL
+2619 
-2631 VNDSGIPG
+2631 
-2639 DNLTNEARPH
+2639 
-2649 FQVTVPADVNG
+2649 
-2660 VRLSIDGGKT
+2660 
-2670 WFDATQSATSGVWD
+2670 
-2684 YTWLTNVANGPHTL
+2684 
-2698 MVEASDKAG
+2698 
-2707 NKTTQKLDFTID
+2707 
-2719 TILSEP
+2719 
-2725 TITLDSADDSAA
+2725 
-2737 GDNITNVKMPG
+2737 
-2748 FTLGNIDADVTKV
+2748 
-2761 VVTVAHDGKN
+2761 
-2771 QQIEL
+2771 
-2776 IKNGGVWRFTPGA
+2776 
-2789 AWTDGD
+2789 
-2795 YTLTVKVEDK
+2795 
-2805 AGNTNYSA
+2805 
-2813 PLTVTIDTQ
+2813 
-2822 TSIDRIELLN
+2822 
-2832 DTGIV
+2832 
-2837 GDNLTNEARPQFHI
+2837 
-2851 TVPTDVNSVQLSLDG
+2851 
-2866 GINWVNATL
+2866 
-2875 TSDGVWEYIW
+2875 
-2885 PTDLVENTYTLT
+2885 
-2897 VKATDVAGNTAT
+2897 
-2909 ETLNFI
+2909 
-2915 IDTTLSTPTITL
+2915 
-2927 DSADDSGTA
+2927 
-2936 NDNKTNVKTPGF
+2936 
-2948 IIGGIDS
+2948 
-2955 DVTQVV
+2955 
-2961 VQVMRDGHSEEVE
+2961 
-2974 LTQTNGQ
+2974 
-2981 WRFVP
+2981 
-2986 GSAWTDGDY
+2986 
-2995 TLTVTVKDEAGNIR
+2995 
-3009 HSAPLTVTIDTQITI
+3009 
-3024 DHIELVNDSGIPDDN
+3024 
-3039 LTNNVRP
+3039 
-3046 HFQVTVPTDVNVVR
+3046 VR

-3103 AGNKTT
+3103 AGNQTT
-3109 QQLDFI
+3109 QKLDFI
-3115 IDTLLSEPTIV
+3115 IDTMLSEPTIV
-3126 LDNTDDSGTKGDNLT
+3126 LDSTDDSGTKGDNLT
-3141 NVNKPTFLL
+3141 NANKPTFIL

-3156 ARYVTVEVQHGGTKE
+3156 ARYVTVEVQYGGTKE

-3322 PTIAMDSRDDTGAI
+3322 PTITMDSRDDTGAI

-3344 RPGFTIGNIDADAHS
+3344 RPGFTIGNIDSDAQS

-3413 LVVTVDTQTSITD
+3413 LIVTVDTQTSITD

-3471 ATQGIEGVWGY
+3471 AAQGIEGVWGY

-3619 QIAIDRIELVNDS
+3619 QIAIDHIELVNDS

-3711 NFTIDITLLTPT
+3711 NFTIDITLMTPT

-3848 VFDIH
+3848 VFDIR

-3991 DGTYTLRVEA
+3991 DGTYILRVEA

-4302 TKTSAELRIEID
+4302 TKTSAELKIEID

-4534 TTPRFVIGNVPAD
+4534 TKPRFVIGNVPAD

-4557 VSYSVTANG
+4557 VSYPVTANG

-4835 IGSTLP
+4835 VGNTLP
-4841 NTIVSIYVDGVK
+4841 NAIVSIYVDGVK

-4967 DGNYELT
+4967 DGNYVLT

-5027 GTAEAGSTLTIRNPQ
+5027 GTAEAGSTLTIRSPQ

-5080 SQQKEILIEHDTQIE
+5080 SQQKDILIEHDTQIE

-5342 QFDNALKDG
+5342 QFDNVLKDG

-5402 SQTRPTFSIFGE
+5402 SQTRPTFSISGE

-5573 KYSIWVDTHIK
+5573 KYSIWVDTHIQ

-5593 KSSSKTEWWSN
+5593 KSSSKTDWWSN
-5604 SDLITMRGTGE
+5604 SSTITMRGMGE

-5624 AGVTLATAVVAAT
+5624 AGVTLATAVVAAN
-5637 GRWELSTDKLP
+5637 GQWELSTDQLP
-5648 EGTYDISL
+5648 EGKYDITLS
-5656 VIEDSAGNRWEDVR
+5656 IEDNAGNRKEEVH

-5706 IITDSEGNTYTLTVP
+5706 IITDSNGNTYTLTVP

-5751 DVPLDIMKEVPVI
+5751 DVSLDIMKEVPVI

-5871 GASDSDNVTNHTQPK
+5871 GVSDSDNVTNHTQPK

-5910 IYQATQGA
+5910 TYQATQGA

-5929 NDGNYTL
+5929 NDGTYTL

-5999 EPSAA
+5999 VPSAA
-6004 EESVVKVTAYSIT
+6004 EESVVKETAYSIT

-6112 NVRGKTE
+6112 NARGKTE